1 MLTIH
6 KLTAGDGYRYYT
18 HEVATGDSLR
28 APDRELGDYY
38 TVEGMPPGQWVGA
51 GAAELGL
58 KGNVSEEQMEV
69 LFGHKFTPLETEEIT
84 DLLKNSTPEAFEEVR
99 SQAWDKVQNRAAE
112 RAFLIIEGT
121 REGKSQQQIVDD
133 IAHLYKTAPDRVTVS
148 RYLERYRAA
157 GHRIVKGEYLKNP
170 DMPRADRAE
179 FMANYRLLEHEATAA
194 QHASQRAIDAHFKK
208 NVAPSL
214 HAQREG
220 STEFTRAVDE
230 EVRRFRDT
238 KHTDPTAEEVQNIR
252 HRVGAVMYR
261 KQHGVEPTDKQLV
274 AFIARESK
282 PKSNSVAG
290 FDMVFTP
297 PKSVS
302 MAWGLGDES
311 LREGVQQAHEAAIS
325 DVVKFLEEQVIM
337 TRRGAGGV
345 RQIDIDGGLIATKFR
360 HYDSRS
366 GDPNLHDHLVISNR
380 VKGADGQW
388 SSIDGRTLY
397 AWNVAASEL
406 YNAKL
411 AEHLEQTLGLVCVPE
426 ATKSELSPVMEIA
439 GFDREM
445 VEQFSSRRSEIS
457 AELDRL
463 KAEYVE
469 AHGHAP
475 GRKAMLEL
483 AQQATLSTRPHK
495 SEAKSLQDLCE
506 EWAAKAEALSRTGE
520 VNIPTGEDLKKHL
533 EAASEQARAKRE
545 QAQSEFLI
553 RTPEEHA
560 QQILDRVTAQ
570 RAVFRRSHLE
580 AETARYLRG
589 AGLPVPVP
597 GTTQSTPE
605 STDEQSL
612 AGAIHHA
619 LEQKV
624 LNLSGEQNRPVA
636 AEFLRADGTNS
647 FVRRDAQLFTTQE
660 MVDAEL
666 RILDAATAPVIP
678 AATFDV
684 FEQKVA
690 ERREELAEKGF
701 SLPAGQEALA
711 REFALSER
719 LLVAGIG
726 AAGAGKTASV
736 SLAVETIQAAGG
748 RVIGMAPTA
757 AAAKVLG
764 DELGIG
770 ADTVAKVLAANTN
783 GAKAGPLSIRPGDV
797 LLIDEAGMVSTRDFD
812 ALVTIAAERGALVR
826 VMGDD
831 RQLSAVGAG
840 GALRLI
846 DREVGAVRLDELFRF
861 KNEEE
866 AAATLRLREP
876 AAVGKDEPFTWYRE
890 QGRVAG
896 GDGEAMTQQVFAAY
910 QRDVAEGKSSLMMG
924 SSNESVASLNAL
936 AQAHRISTS
945 GEPTGEGVI
954 LRPGS
959 APGAG
964 QATAFVGDTIV
975 TRRNDR
981 RLSVFAGRDFV
992 KNGDRW
998 SIEGVGEDGSLKVR
1012 HVEHGG
1018 TVTLPAEYVHEN
1030 VELGYALTVHRAQGA
1045 TVDTAHAL
1053 IDSRADRA
1061 GAYVGLS
1068 RGREQNNLY
1077 VRLNE
1082 GEKLDEVLETVA
1094 ARHDGE
1100 AQFSVHE
1107 SVDAIRAQ
1115 QMDTAAAVLE
1125 YNEHAELAQRAV
1137 IADLMTEGMNRV
1149 THFDLTGADAAE
1161 ARSLRAQMRQARYD
1175 GEATDELVA
1184 KMPTGARASADADV
1198 TAVIN
1203 SEGFGALAA
1212 QLGELHRAG
1221 LDVPDIVERAYRSR
1235 PLGTDA
1241 ETPVDAAAVL
1251 SWRVSQIVDERANA
1265 ERADRPLA
1273 GYSDAML
1280 DALIARAEAREV
1292 STEARLEKL
1301 VLDDPEWFRNPYA
1314 MAKTD
1319 WLLERRAATVKA
1331 LNACERE
1338 DGGTHRSGKYEAI
1351 SETLSEMDAE
1361 ITRRRWEVSGDQREF
1376 EQIIRGEVSRGGER
1390 FTLAACLREERRLRR
1405 ELGLTAQNDVPKAQ
1419 PSKVTSGGVS
1429 GHTLDRFWENQLKG
1443 GKLKAILRAR
1453 ASEIGK
1459 LTRSRGQELAQQVRE
1474 GKAPAWVQNLGPV
1487 PTRKR
1492 AFRKWVRVAGEI
1504 DAMRK
1509 KFNVPDSHPEPLPRE
1524 LVREAGQRVNNARLA
1539 AEGAPVSAV
1548 SKVRT
1553 RAAESVL
1560 GVWEQVKSVAKSA
1573 RLSKRAFEKSQSQG
1587 QSPAPEATAEP
1598 QKQQAPT
1605 TPQQNPTSE
1614 AVTDEAAQP
1623 EPRKE
1628 KPVSE
1633 TEKRLENER
1642 AARAEKIRQMMERTQ
1657 NLDDK
1662 LRNNAPTQ
1670 GQQARGNQQQRLER
1684 ERRVQQLHEQA
1695 RRGVRGPGLG

>member
-1 MLTIH
+1 MLTVH
-6 KLTAGDGYRYYT
+6 KLTAGEGHRYYT

-28 APDRELGDYY
+28 SSDRELGDYY
-38 TVEGMPPGQWVGA
+38 TIDGLPPGQWVGA

-84 DLLKNSTPEAFEEVR
+84 DLLQNSTPEAFEEVR
-99 SQAWDKVQNRAAE
+99 SQAWEKVQNRAAE

-121 REGKSQQQIVDD
+121 REGKSQQEICSDLE
-133 IAHLYKTAPDRVTVS
+133 HLYGRVPSQMTVS
-148 RYLERYRAA
+148 KYLARYRAA

-170 DMPRADRAE
+170 DAPRTDRAE
-179 FMANYRLLEHEATAA
+179 FMANYRLLEHEATQANHAA
-194 QHASQRAIDAHFKK
+194 QRAIDAHFKK
-208 NVAPSL
+208 NVAPNL
-214 HAQREG
+214 HAQRDG
-220 STEFTRAVDE
+220 STEFLRAVDE
-230 EVRRFRDT
+230 EIRRFRDT
-238 KHTDPTAEEVQNIR
+238 KHTDPSAEELKEIR
-252 HRVGAVMYR
+252 HRVGAVLYR
-261 KQHGVEPTDKQLV
+261 QQHGVDPTDKQLIS
-274 AFIARESK
+274 FIARESK
-282 PKSNSVAG
+282 QKSNSVAG

-302 MAWGLGDES
+302 LAWGLGDES
-311 LREGVQQAHEAAIS
+311 LREGVQKAHEAAIS
-325 DVVKFLEEQVIM
+325 GVVKFLEEQVIM

-360 HYDSRS
+360 HWDSRS

-380 VKGADGQW
+380 VKGSDGQW
-388 SSIDGRTLY
+388 SAIDGRTLY
-397 AWNVAASEL
+397 QWNVAASEL

-411 AEHLEQTLGLVCVPE
+411 AEHLEQTLGLVCVPD

-445 VEQFSSRRSEIS
+445 VERFSSRRSEIS

-463 KAEYVE
+463 KEQYVE
-469 AHGHAP
+469 THGHAP

-483 AQQATLSTRPHK
+483 AQQATLATRPHK
-495 SEAKSLQDLCE
+495 SEAKSLKDLCE
-506 EWAAKAEALSRTGE
+506 EWAAKAEAISRTGE

-545 QAQSEFLI
+545 QAQAEFLS

-570 RAVFRRSHLE
+570 RAVFRRSHVE

-589 AGLPVPVP
+589 AGFPVPVP
-597 GTTQSTPE
+597 GTTQTTPE

-612 AGAIHHA
+612 SGAIHHA

-636 AEFLRADGTNS
+636 DEFLRADGTSS
-647 FVRRDAQLFTTQE
+647 FVRRDATLFTTQE

-684 FEQKVA
+684 FEQKLQ
-690 ERREELAEKGF
+690 ERREKLAEKGF
-701 SLPAGQEALA
+701 SLPAGQETLA

-770 ADTVAKVLAANTN
+770 ADTVAKVLAANTD
-783 GAKAGPLSIRPGDV
+783 GAKASPLSIGPGDV

-812 ALVTIAAERGALVR
+812 ALVQIAAERGALVR
-826 VMGDD
+826 VLGDD

-876 AAVGKDEPFTWYRE
+876 VTVGKDEPFAWYRE

-896 GDGEAMTQQVFAAY
+896 GDGEAMTQKVFAAW
-910 QRDVAEGKSSLMMG
+910 QKDISDGKTSLMMG
-924 SSNESVASLNAL
+924 SSNESVAALNAL

-945 GEPTGEGVI
+945 GEQTGEGVI

-959 APGAG
+959 APGQG
-964 QATAFVGDTIV
+964 QATAFAGDVIV

-981 RLSVFAGRDFV
+981 RLSVFAGHDFV

-998 SIEGVGEDGSLKVR
+998 SVEGVGEDGSLQVR

-1018 TVTLPAEYVHEN
+1018 TVTLPAAYVREN
-1030 VELGYALTVHRAQGA
+1030 VELGFALTVHRAQGA

-1100 AQFSVHE
+1100 AQLSVHE

-1115 QMDTAAAVLE
+1115 QQSPAAAVAE
-1125 YNEHAELAQRAV
+1125 YQEHAELAQRAV
-1137 IADLMTEGMNRV
+1137 IADLMTQGMNRV
-1149 THFDLTGADAAE
+1149 THFD
-1161 ARSLRAQMRQARYD
+1161 
-1175 GEATDELVA
+1175 
-1184 KMPTGARASADADV
+1184 PTGARASADADV

-1221 LDVPDIVERAYRSR
+1221 LDVPDIVERAYRTR
-1235 PLGTDA
+1235 PLSTDA

-1280 DALIARAEAREV
+1280 DSLIARAEAREV

-1301 VLDDPEWFRNPYA
+1301 VLDDPEWFKNPFA
-1314 MAKTD
+1314 MAQTD

-1331 LNACERE
+1331 LTACERE
-1338 DGGTHRSGKYEAI
+1338 DGGTHRTGKYDEIA
-1351 SETLSEMDAE
+1351 ETLGQMDAE

-1405 ELGLTAQNDVPKAQ
+1405 ELGLTAQNDVPKPQ
-1419 PSKVTSGGVS
+1419 PSKVPSGGVS

-1443 GKLKAILRAR
+1443 GKLKQILKIRA
-1453 ASEIGK
+1453 AEIGK

-1474 GKAPAWVQNLGPV
+1474 GKAPAWTQALGPV

-1492 AFRKWVRVAGEI
+1492 AFRKWARVAGEI

-1524 LVREAGQRVNNARLA
+1524 LVREAGQRVTKARLA
-1539 AEGAPVSAV
+1539 AEGAPVSAG
-1548 SKVRT
+1548 SKTRT
-1553 RAAESVL
+1553 RAAEAVL

-1573 RLSKRAFEKSQSQG
+1573 RLSKRAVEKSQAQG

-1598 QKQQAPT
+1598 RQQQAPA
-1605 TPQQNPTSE
+1605 PQQSPT
-1614 AVTDEAAQP
+1614 VEAAQP
-1623 EPRKE
+1623 ETRKE
-1628 KPVSE
+1628 KPVSD
-1633 TEKRLENER
+1633 TEERLRQER
-1642 AARAEKIRQMMERTQ
+1642 AARAERARQMMERTRSLDERLRDQPAPQASQQQAQQ
-1657 NLDDK
+1657 NLQ
-1662 LRNNAPTQ
+1662 RQ
-1670 GQQARGNQQQRLER
+1670 RQQQAQAQQM
-1684 ERRVQQLHEQA
+1684 HEQA
-1695 RRGVRGPGLG
+1695 RRGVRGPGL

>member
-6 KLTAGDGYRYYT
+6 KLTSGDGFRYYT
-18 HEVATGDSLR
+18 AEVASNDVLR
-28 APDRELGDYY
+28 ASDRELGDYY
-38 TVEGMPPGQWVGA
+38 AVEGMPPGQWVGA

-84 DLLKNSTPEAFEEVR
+84 DLLQNSTPEAFEEVR
-99 SQAWDKVQNRAAE
+99 SQAWEKVQNRAAE

-121 REGKSQQQIVDD
+121 REGKSQQEICSDLE
-133 IAHLYKTAPDRVTVS
+133 HLYGRVPSQMTVS
-148 RYLERYRAA
+148 KYLARYRAA
-157 GHRIVKGEYLKNP
+157 GHRIVKGEYVKNP
-170 DMPRADRAE
+170 DVERPTRAE

-194 QHASQRAIDAHFKK
+194 QHASQRAIDEHFQQK
-208 NVAPSL
+208 VAPSL
-214 HAQREG
+214 HAQRDG
-220 STEFTRAVDE
+220 STEFLRAVDE

-238 KHTDPTAEEVQNIR
+238 KHTDPTAEEMKEIR
-252 HRVGAVMYR
+252 HRVGAVLYR
-261 KQHGVEPTDKQLV
+261 QQHSVEPSDKQLV

-302 MAWGLGDES
+302 LAWGLGDES
-311 LREGVQQAHEAAIS
+311 LREGVQKAHEEAIA

-360 HYDSRS
+360 HWDSRS

-380 VKGADGQW
+380 VKGADGRW
-388 SSIDGRTLY
+388 SAIDGRTLY
-397 AWNVAASEL
+397 QWNVAASEL

-411 AEHLEQTLGLVCVPE
+411 AEHLEQTLGLVCVPD

-445 VEQFSSRRSEIS
+445 VERFSSRRSEIS

-463 KAEYVE
+463 KEEYIE
-469 AHGHAP
+469 SHGHAP

-495 SEAKSLQDLCE
+495 SEAKSLKDLCE
-506 EWAAKAEALSRTGE
+506 EWAAKAEAISRTGE

-545 QAQSEFLI
+545 QAQAEFLI

-570 RAVFRRSHLE
+570 RAVFRRSHVE

-589 AGLPVPVP
+589 AGFPVPVP
-597 GTTQSTPE
+597 GTTQTTPE

-612 AGAIHHA
+612 SGAIRHA

-636 AEFLRADGTNS
+636 DEFLRADGTSS
-647 FVRRDAQLFTTQE
+647 FVRRDSQLFTTQE

-684 FEQKVA
+684 FEQKLQ
-690 ERREELAEKGF
+690 ERREKLAEKGF

-770 ADTVAKVLAANTN
+770 ADTVAKVLAANTD
-783 GAKAGPLSIRPGDV
+783 GAKANPLSIRPGDV

-812 ALVTIAAERGALVR
+812 ALVQIAAERGALVR
-826 VMGDD
+826 VLGDD

-876 AAVGKDEPFTWYRE
+876 VTVGKDEPFEWYRE
-890 QGRVAG
+890 QGRVVG
-896 GDGEAMTQQVFAAY
+896 GDGEAMTQKVFAAW
-910 QRDVAEGKSSLMMG
+910 QKDISDGKTSLMMG
-924 SSNESVASLNAL
+924 SSNESVAALNAL

-945 GEPTGEGVI
+945 GEQTGEGVI

-959 APGAG
+959 APGQG
-964 QATAFVGDTIV
+964 QATAFAGDVIV

-981 RLSVFAGRDFV
+981 RLSVFAGHDFV

-998 SIEGVGEDGSLKVR
+998 SVEGVGEDGSLQVR

-1018 TVTLPAEYVHEN
+1018 TVTLPAAYVREN

-1100 AQFSVHE
+1100 AQLSVHE

-1115 QMDTAAAVLE
+1115 QQSPAAAVAE
-1125 YNEHAELAQRAV
+1125 YQEHAELAQRAV
-1137 IADLMTEGMNRV
+1137 IADLMTQGMNRV
-1149 THFDLTGADAAE
+1149 THFDPTGADAAE

-1175 GEATDELVA
+1175 GADTSELEAQ
-1184 KMPTGARASADADV
+1184 MPTGARASADADV

-1235 PLGTDA
+1235 ALSTDA

-1301 VLDDPEWFRNPYA
+1301 VLDDPEWFKNPFA
-1314 MAKTD
+1314 MAQTD
-1319 WLLERRAATVKA
+1319 WLLERRTATVKA

-1338 DGGTHRSGKYEAI
+1338 DGGTHRSARYEEI
-1351 SETLSEMDAE
+1351 TQTLSEMDAE

-1419 PSKVTSGGVS
+1419 PSKVPSGGVS

-1443 GKLKAILRAR
+1443 GKLKQILKIRA
-1453 ASEIGK
+1453 AEIGK
-1459 LTRSRGQELAQQVRE
+1459 LTRARGQELAQQVRE
-1474 GKAPAWVQNLGPV
+1474 GKAPAWTQALGPV

-1492 AFRKWVRVAGEI
+1492 AFRKWARVAGEV

-1524 LVREAGQRVNNARLA
+1524 LVREAGQRVNNKRLA
-1539 AEGAPVSAV
+1539 AEGAPVSAG
-1548 SKVRT
+1548 SRVRT
-1553 RAAESVL
+1553 RAAEAVL

-1573 RLSKRAFEKSQSQG
+1573 RLSKRAGEQSQAQG
-1587 QSPAPEATAEP
+1587 QSPAP
-1598 QKQQAPT
+1598 QQSPT
-1605 TPQQNPTSE
+1605 G
-1614 AVTDEAAQP
+1614 EAAQP
-1623 EPRKE
+1623 ETRKE

-1633 TEKRLENER
+1633 TEERLRQER
-1642 AARAEKIRQMMERTQ
+1642 AARAERARQMMERTRS
-1657 NLDDK
+1657 LDER
-1662 LRNNAPTQ
+1662 LRDQPAP
-1670 GQQARGNQQQRLER
+1670 QANQQQQSA
-1684 ERRVQQLHEQA
+1684 QQNLQRQRQQQQAQQMHEQA
-1695 RRGVRGPGLG
+1695 RRGVRGPGL

>member
-58 KGNVSEEQMEV
+58 EGNVSEEQMEV

-84 DLLKNSTPEAFEEVR
+84 DLLQNSTPEAFEEVR

-121 REGKSQQQIVDD
+121 REGKTQQQIVDD
-133 IAHLYKTAPDRVTVS
+133 IAHLYETAPDRVTVS

-170 DMPRADRAE
+170 EAPRPDRAE
-179 FMANYRLLEHEATAA
+179 FMANYRLLEHEATQA

-230 EVRRFRDT
+230 EIRRFRDT
-238 KHTDPTAEEVQNIR
+238 KHTDPTAEEVQSIR

-261 KQHGVEPTDKQLV
+261 AQHGVEPTDKQLV

-290 FDMVFTP
+290 YDMVFTP

-302 MAWGLGDES
+302 MAWGLSDES
-311 LREGVQQAHEAAIS
+311 LREGVQKSHEAAIA

-388 SSIDGRTLY
+388 SSIDGRTLFQ
-397 AWNVAASEL
+397 WNVAASEL

-411 AEHLEQTLGLVCVPE
+411 AEYLEANLGLVCVPD

-439 GFDREM
+439 GINREM

-483 AQQATLSTRPHK
+483 AQQATLATRPHK

-545 QAQSEFLI
+545 QAQSEFLS

-570 RAVFRRSHLE
+570 RAVFRRSHVE
-580 AETARYLRG
+580 AETVRYLRG
-589 AGLPVPVP
+589 AGFPVPVP
-597 GTTQSTPE
+597 GTTQTTPE

-636 AEFLRADGTNS
+636 DEFLRADGTNS

-678 AATFDV
+678 AATFDI

-690 ERREELAEKGF
+690 ERREQLAEKGF

-812 ALVTIAAERGALVR
+812 ALVQIAAERGALVR

-876 AAVGKDEPFTWYRE
+876 AAVGKDEPFAWYRE

-910 QRDVAEGKSSLMMG
+910 QRDIAEGKSSLMMG

-964 QATAFVGDTIV
+964 QATAYVGDTIV

-981 RLSVFAGRDFV
+981 RLPVFVGRDFV

-998 SIEGVGEDGSLKVR
+998 NIEAVNEDGSLQVR

-1018 TVTLPAEYVHEN
+1018 TVTLPAEYVRQN

-1061 GAYVGLS
+1061 AAYVGLS

-1115 QMDTAAAVLE
+1115 QMDAAAAVLE
-1125 YNEHAELAQRAV
+1125 YNEHSELAQRAV

-1161 ARSLRAQMRQARYD
+1161 ARSLQAQMRQARYD
-1175 GEATDELVA
+1175 GLPTDELVA

-1301 VLDDPEWFRNPYA
+1301 VLDDPEWFKNPFA
-1314 MAKTD
+1314 MAQTD

-1405 ELGLTAQNDVPKAQ
+1405 ELGLTAQNNVQKPQ

-1443 GKLKAILRAR
+1443 GKLKAILKAR
-1453 ASEIGK
+1453 AAEIGK
-1459 LTRSRGQELAQQVRE
+1459 LTRSRGQELAHQVRE

-1492 AFRKWVRVAGEI
+1492 AFRKWARVAGEI

-1509 KFNVPDSHPEPLPRE
+1509 KYQVPDSHPEPLPRE

-1560 GVWEQVKSVAKSA
+1560 GVWEQMKRVAKSA
-1573 RLSKRAFEKSQSQG
+1573 RLSKRASEQSQAQG
-1587 QSPAPEATAEP
+1587 QSPKPEATAEP
-1598 QKQQAPT
+1598 QKPQAPT
-1605 TPQQNPTSE
+1605 PQQSS
-1614 AVTDEAAQP
+1614 AP

-1628 KPVSE
+1628 KAVSE
-1633 TEKRLENER
+1633 TEERLRQER
-1642 AARAEKIRQMMERTQ
+1642 AARAERARQMMERTRSLDERLRNQPAPQASQQQSAQQ
-1657 NLDDK
+1657 NLQ
-1662 LRNNAPTQ
+1662 RQ
-1670 GQQARGNQQQRLER
+1670 RQQQAQQM
-1684 ERRVQQLHEQA
+1684 HEQA

>member
-6 KLTAGDGYRYYT
+6 KLTSGDGFRYYT
-18 HEVATGDSLR
+18 AEVASNDVLR
-28 APDRELGDYY
+28 SADRELGDYY
-38 TVEGMPPGQWVGA
+38 AVEGMPPGQWVGA

-69 LFGHKFTPLETEEIT
+69 LFGHKFTPLETGEIT

-121 REGKSQQQIVDD
+121 REGKTQQQIVDD
-133 IAHLYKTAPDRVTVS
+133 LAHLYENPPTQATVS
-148 RYLERYRAA
+148 NYLERYRAA
-157 GHRIVKGEYLKNP
+157 GYTVTKGEYLKNP
-170 DMPRADRAE
+170 DAPRPDRAE
-179 FMANYRLLEHEATAA
+179 FMANYRLLEHEATQA
-194 QHASQRAIDAHFKK
+194 QHASQRAIDAHFKQ

-214 HAQREG
+214 HAQRDG

-230 EVRRFRDT
+230 EIRRFRDT
-238 KHTDPTAEEVQNIR
+238 KHTDPTTEEVQNIR
-252 HRVGAVMYR
+252 QRVGAVMYR
-261 KQHGVEPTDKQLV
+261 AQHGVEPTDKQLV

-290 FDMVFTP
+290 YDMVFTP

-337 TRRGAGGV
+337 TRRGAGGA

-380 VKGADGQW
+380 VKGSDGQW

-411 AEHLEQTLGLVCVPE
+411 AEHLESELGLVCVPD
-426 ATKSELSPVMEIA
+426 AAKSELSPVMEIA
-439 GFDREM
+439 GINREM
-445 VEQFSSRRSEIS
+445 VERFSSRRSEIS

-463 KAEYVE
+463 KEEYIE
-469 AHGHAP
+469 SHGHAP

-483 AQQATLSTRPHK
+483 AQQATLATRPHK
-495 SEAKSLQDLCE
+495 SEAKSLKDLCE
-506 EWAAKAEALSRTGE
+506 EWAAKAETISRTGE

-545 QAQSEFLI
+545 QAQAEFLI

-560 QQILDRVTAQ
+560 QQILERVTAQ
-570 RAVFRRSHLE
+570 RAVFRRSHVE
-580 AETARYLRG
+580 AETTRYLRG
-589 AGLPVPVP
+589 AGVPVPVP
-597 GTTQSTPE
+597 GTEQPTVE

-624 LNLSGEQNRPVA
+624 LHLSGESTRPVA
-636 AEFLRADGTNS
+636 DEFLRADGTNS

-684 FEQKVA
+684 FEQKLQ
-690 ERREELAEKGF
+690 ERREQLAEKGF

-783 GAKAGPLSIRPGDV
+783 GAKSGPLSIRPGDV

-812 ALVTIAAERGALVR
+812 ALVQIAAERGALVR
-826 VMGDD
+826 VLGDD

-876 AAVGKDEPFTWYRE
+876 VTVGKDEPFAWYRE
-890 QGRVAG
+890 QGRVVG
-896 GDGEAMTQQVFAAY
+896 GDGEAMTQKVFAAW
-910 QRDVAEGKSSLMMG
+910 QKDISDGKTSLMMG
-924 SSNESVASLNAL
+924 SSNESVAALNAL

-945 GEPTGEGVI
+945 GEQTGEGVI

-959 APGAG
+959 APGQG
-964 QATAFVGDTIV
+964 QATAFAGDVIV

-981 RLSVFAGRDFV
+981 RLSVFAGHDFV

-998 SIEGVGEDGSLKVR
+998 SVEGVGEDGSLQVR

-1018 TVTLPAEYVHEN
+1018 TVTLPAAYVREN

-1100 AQFSVHE
+1100 AQLSVHE
-1107 SVDAIRAQ
+1107 SVDVIRAQ
-1115 QMDTAAAVLE
+1115 QMNTAAAVAE
-1125 YNEHAELAQRAV
+1125 YQEHAELAQRAV
-1137 IADLMTEGMNRV
+1137 IADLMTQGMNRV
-1149 THFDLTGADAAE
+1149 THFDPTGADATE

-1175 GEATDELVA
+1175 GVDTSELEA
-1184 KMPTGARASADADV
+1184 KMPTGAKASADADV

-1221 LDVPDIVERAYRSR
+1221 LDVPDIVERAYRTR
-1235 PLGTDA
+1235 PLSTDA

-1251 SWRVSQIVDERANA
+1251 SWRISQIVDERANA

-1301 VLDDPEWFRNPYA
+1301 VLDDPEWFRNPFA
-1314 MAKTD
+1314 MAQTD

-1331 LNACERE
+1331 LTACERE
-1338 DGGTHRSGKYEAI
+1338 DGGTHRSAKYDEIA
-1351 SETLSEMDAE
+1351 ETLGQMDAE

-1405 ELGLTAQNDVPKAQ
+1405 ELGLTAQNDVPKPQ
-1419 PSKVTSGGVS
+1419 PSKVPSGGVS

-1443 GKLKAILRAR
+1443 GKLKQVLKIRA
-1453 ASEIGK
+1453 AEIGK

-1474 GKAPAWVQNLGPV
+1474 GKAPAWTQALGPV

-1492 AFRKWVRVAGEI
+1492 AFRKWARVAGEI

-1539 AEGAPVSAV
+1539 AEKLPVSAG

-1553 RAAESVL
+1553 RAAEAVL
-1560 GVWEQVKSVAKSA
+1560 GVWEQMKSVAKAA
-1573 RLSKRAFEKSQSQG
+1573 RLSKRAGEQSPAQG
-1587 QSPAPEATAEP
+1587 QSPAPEAGAEP

-1605 TPQQNPTSE
+1605 PQQSPT
-1614 AVTDEAAQP
+1614 P
-1623 EPRKE
+1623 ERRKE

-1633 TEKRLENER
+1633 TEERLRQER
-1642 AARAEKIRQMMERTQ
+1642 AARAERARQMMERTRSLDERLRDQPAPQASQQQSAQQ
-1657 NLDDK
+1657 NLQ
-1662 LRNNAPTQ
+1662 RQ
-1670 GQQARGNQQQRLER
+1670 RQQQQAQQM
-1684 ERRVQQLHEQA
+1684 HEQA
-1695 RRGVRGPGLG
+1695 RRGVRGPGL

>member
-1 MLTIH
+1 MLTVH
-6 KLTAGDGYRYYT
+6 KLTAGEGHRYYT

-28 APDRELGDYY
+28 SSDRELGDYY
-38 TVEGMPPGQWVGA
+38 TIDGLPPGQWVGA

-84 DLLKNSTPEAFEEVR
+84 YLLQNSTPEAFEEVR

-121 REGKSQQQIVDD
+121 REGKTQQQIVDD
-133 IAHLYKTAPDRVTVS
+133 IAHLYETAPDRVTVS
-148 RYLERYRAA
+148 RYLERYRAV
-157 GHRIVKGEYLKNP
+157 GHRIVKGEYVKNP
-170 DMPRADRAE
+170 DMPRTDRAE
-179 FMANYRLLEHEATAA
+179 FMANYRLLEHEATQANHAA
-194 QHASQRAIDAHFKK
+194 QRAIDAHFKK
-208 NVAPSL
+208 NVAPNL
-214 HAQREG
+214 HAQRDG
-220 STEFTRAVDE
+220 STEFLRAVDE

-238 KHTDPTAEEVQNIR
+238 KHTDPTAEELKEIR
-252 HRVGAVMYR
+252 HRVGAVRYR
-261 KQHGVEPTDKQLV
+261 EQHGVEPTDKQLV

-282 PKSNSVAG
+282 PQSNSVAG

-302 MAWGLGDES
+302 LAWGLGDKT
-311 LREGVQQAHEAAIS
+311 LREGVQKAHEAAIA
-325 DVVKFLEEQVIM
+325 DVVKFLEDQVVM
-337 TRRGAGGV
+337 TRRGRNGV
-345 RQIDIDGGLIATKFR
+345 RQIDIEGGLIATKFR
-360 HYDSRS
+360 HWDSRS

-380 VKGADGQW
+380 VKGSDGQW
-388 SSIDGRTLY
+388 SAIDGRTLY

-411 AEHLEQTLGLVCVPE
+411 AEYLEQNLGLVCVPD

-445 VEQFSSRRSEIS
+445 MERFSSRRSEIS

-463 KAEYVE
+463 KEEYIE
-469 AHGHAP
+469 SHGHAP

-483 AQQATLSTRPHK
+483 AQQATLATRPHK
-495 SEAKSLQDLCE
+495 SEAKSLKDLCE
-506 EWAAKAEALSRTGE
+506 EWAAKAEAISRTGE

-545 QAQSEFLI
+545 QAQSEFLS

-570 RAVFRRSHLE
+570 RAVFRRSHVE
-580 AETARYLRG
+580 AETTRYLRG
-589 AGLPVPVP
+589 AGVPVPVP
-597 GTTQSTPE
+597 GTTQTTPE

-624 LNLSGEQNRPVA
+624 LNLSGEQNRPA
-636 AEFLRADGTNS
+636 ADEFLRADGTNS
-647 FVRRDAQLFTTQE
+647 FVRRDSQLFTTQE

-684 FEQKVA
+684 FEQKLQ
-690 ERREELAEKGF
+690 ERREKLAEKGF

-783 GAKAGPLSIRPGDV
+783 GAKAGPLSIGTGDV

-812 ALVTIAAERGALVR
+812 ALVQIASERGALVR
-826 VMGDD
+826 VLGDD

-861 KNEEE
+861 KDEEE

-876 AAVGKDEPFTWYRE
+876 AAVGKDEPFEWYRE
-890 QGRVAG
+890 NGRVAG
-896 GDGEAMTQQVFAAY
+896 GDSEAMTQQVFAAW
-910 QRDVAEGKSSLMMG
+910 QKDISDGKTSLMMG
-924 SSNESVASLNAL
+924 SSNEAVASLNAL

-945 GEPTGEGVI
+945 GEPTGEGVL

-959 APGAG
+959 APGQG
-964 QATAFVGDTIV
+964 QATAFAGDVIV

-981 RLSVFAGRDFV
+981 RLSVFAGHDFV

-998 SIEGVGEDGSLKVR
+998 SVEGVGEDGSLKVR

-1018 TVTLPAEYVHEN
+1018 TVTLPAAYVREN
-1030 VELGYALTVHRAQGA
+1030 VELGFALTVHRAQGA

-1053 IDSRADRA
+1053 IDSHADRA

-1068 RGREQNNLY
+1068 RGREENRLY

-1100 AQFSVHE
+1100 AQLSVHE

-1115 QMDTAAAVLE
+1115 QQSPAAAVAE
-1125 YNEHAELAQRAV
+1125 YEEHAELAQRAV
-1137 IADLMTEGMNRV
+1137 IADLMTQGMNRV
-1149 THFDLTGADAAE
+1149 THFD
-1161 ARSLRAQMRQARYD
+1161 
-1175 GEATDELVA
+1175 
-1184 KMPTGARASADADV
+1184 PTGARASADADV

-1235 PLGTDA
+1235 ALSTDA

-1273 GYSDAML
+1273 GYSDQLL
-1280 DALIARAEAREV
+1280 DAMIARAEAREV

-1301 VLDDPEWFRNPYA
+1301 VLDDPEWFKNPFA
-1314 MAKTD
+1314 MAQTD

-1331 LNACERE
+1331 LNTCERE
-1338 DGGTHRSGKYEAI
+1338 DGGTHRTAKYDEIA
-1351 SETLSEMDAE
+1351 ETLGQMDAE

-1376 EQIIRGEVSRGGER
+1376 EQIIRGEISRGGER

-1405 ELGLTAQNDVPKAQ
+1405 ELGLTAQNDVPKPQ

-1429 GHTLDRFWENQLKG
+1429 GHTLDRFWESQLTG
-1443 GKLKAILRAR
+1443 GKLKQILKIRA
-1453 ASEIGK
+1453 AEIGK

-1492 AFRKWVRVAGEI
+1492 AARRWARVAGEV

-1524 LVREAGQRVNNARLA
+1524 LVREAGQRVTKARLA

-1553 RAAESVL
+1553 RAAEAVL
-1560 GVWEQVKSVAKSA
+1560 GVWEQVKSVAKAA
-1573 RLSKRAFEKSQSQG
+1573 RLSKRAAEQSPAQG

-1598 QKQQAPT
+1598 QKQQAPA
-1605 TPQQNPTSE
+1605 PQQSPTS
-1614 AVTDEAAQP
+1614 EAAQP
-1623 EPRKE
+1623 ETRKE

-1633 TEKRLENER
+1633 TEERLRQER
-1642 AARAEKIRQMMERTQ
+1642 AARAERARQMMERTHS
-1657 NLDDK
+1657 LDER
-1662 LRNNAPTQ
+1662 LRNQPAP
-1670 GQQARGNQQQRLER
+1670 QANQQQ
-1684 ERRVQQLHEQA
+1684 QQSAQQNLQRQRQQQAQQMHEQA
-1695 RRGVRGPGLG
+1695 RRGVRGPGL

>member
-1 MLTIH
+1 MLTVH
-6 KLTAGDGYRYYT
+6 KLTAGEGHRYYT

-28 APDRELGDYY
+28 SSDRELGDYY
-38 TVEGMPPGQWVGA
+38 TIDGLPPGQWVGA

-84 DLLKNSTPEAFEEVR
+84 DLLQNSTPEAFEEVR
-99 SQAWDKVQNRAAE
+99 SEAWNKVHQRAAE
-112 RAFLIIEGT
+112 RAFIIIEGT
-121 REGKSQQQIVDD
+121 REGKSQQEICSDLE
-133 IAHLYKTAPDRVTVS
+133 HLYGRVPSQMTVS
-148 RYLERYRAA
+148 KYLARYRAA

-170 DMPRADRAE
+170 DAPRTDRAE
-179 FMANYRLLEHEATAA
+179 FMASYRLLEHEATAA

-230 EVRRFRDT
+230 EIRRFRDT
-238 KHTDPTAEEVQNIR
+238 QHTDPTAEEVQSIR

-261 KQHGVEPTDKQLV
+261 AQHGVEPTDKQLV

-282 PKSNSVAG
+282 PQSNSVAG

-302 MAWGLGDES
+302 LAWGLGDKT
-311 LREGVQQAHEAAIS
+311 LREGVQKAHEAAIG
-325 DVVKFLEEQVIM
+325 DVVKFLEDQVVM
-337 TRRGAGGV
+337 TRRGRNGV
-345 RQIDIDGGLIATKFR
+345 RQIDIEGGLIATKFR
-360 HYDSRS
+360 HWDSRS

-380 VKGADGQW
+380 VKGADGRW
-388 SSIDGRTLY
+388 SAIDGRTLY

-411 AEHLEQTLGLVCVPE
+411 AEHLESELGLVCVPD
-426 ATKSELSPVMEIA
+426 AAKSELSPVMEIA

-445 VEQFSSRRSEIS
+445 VERFSSRRSEIS
-457 AELDRL
+457 TELDRL
-463 KAEYVE
+463 KEEYIE
-469 AHGHAP
+469 SHGHAP

-483 AQQATLSTRPHK
+483 AQQATLATRPHK
-495 SEAKSLQDLCE
+495 SEAKSLKDLCE
-506 EWAAKAEALSRTGE
+506 EWAAKAETLSRTGE
-520 VNIPTGEDLKKHL
+520 VNIPTGEGLKKHL

-545 QAQSEFLI
+545 QAQVEFLS

-570 RAVFRRSHLE
+570 RAVFRRSHVE
-580 AETARYLRG
+580 AETIRYLRG
-589 AGLPVPVP
+589 AGVPVPVP
-597 GTTQSTPE
+597 GATQTTPE
-605 STDEQSL
+605 STDEQTL

-624 LNLSGEQNRPVA
+624 LHLSGEQNRPVA
-636 AEFLRADGTNS
+636 DEFLRADGTNS

-678 AATFDV
+678 AAGFDV
-684 FEQKVA
+684 FEQKLQ
-690 ERREELAEKGF
+690 ERREKLAEKGF

-910 QRDVAEGKSSLMMG
+910 QRDIADGKSSLMMG
-924 SSNESVASLNAL
+924 SSNEAVASLNAL
-936 AQAHRISTS
+936 AQAHRISIS
-945 GEPTGEGVI
+945 GEPTGEGVL
-954 LRPGS
+954 LRSGS

-964 QATAFVGDTIV
+964 QATAYVGDTIV

-981 RLSVFAGRDFV
+981 RLPVFAGRDFV

-998 SIEGVGEDGSLKVR
+998 SVEGVGEDGSLKVR

-1018 TVTLPAEYVHEN
+1018 TVTLPAEYVREN

-1045 TVDTAHAL
+1045 TVDTSHAL

-1100 AQFSVHE
+1100 AQLSVHE

-1115 QMDTAAAVLE
+1115 QQSPAAAVAE
-1125 YNEHAELAQRAV
+1125 YQEHAELAQQAV
-1137 IADLMTEGMNRV
+1137 IADLMTQGMNRV
-1149 THFDLTGADAAE
+1149 THFDPTGADAAE

-1175 GEATDELVA
+1175 GADTSELEAQ
-1184 KMPTGARASADADV
+1184 MPTGARASADADV

-1221 LDVPDIVERAYRSR
+1221 LDVPDIVERAYRTR
-1235 PLGTDA
+1235 PLSTDA

-1273 GYSDAML
+1273 GYSDATL

-1301 VLDDPEWFRNPYA
+1301 VLDDPEWFKNPFA
-1314 MAKTD
+1314 MAQTD

-1331 LNACERE
+1331 LNTCERE
-1338 DGGTHRSGKYEAI
+1338 DGGTHRTAKYDEIA
-1351 SETLSEMDAE
+1351 ETLGQMDAE

-1376 EQIIRGEVSRGGER
+1376 EQIIRGEISRGGER

-1405 ELGLTAQNDVPKAQ
+1405 ELGLTAQNDVPKPQ
-1419 PSKVTSGGVS
+1419 PSKVPSGGVS
-1429 GHTLDRFWENQLKG
+1429 GHTLDRFWENQLTG
-1443 GKLKAILRAR
+1443 GKLKQILKIRA
-1453 ASEIGK
+1453 AEIGK
-1459 LTRSRGQELAQQVRE
+1459 LTRSRGQELARQVRE

-1487 PTRKR
+1487 PTRRR
-1492 AFRKWVRVAGEI
+1492 AFRQWARVAGEI
-1504 DAMRK
+1504 DAMRTK
-1509 KFNVPDSHPEPLPRE
+1509 YGVPDSHPEPLPRE

-1539 AEGAPVSAV
+1539 AEGAPVSAG

-1560 GVWEQVKSVAKSA
+1560 GVWEQVKRVAKAA
-1573 RLSKRAFEKSQSQG
+1573 RLAERAQQQAQG
-1587 QSPAPEATAEP
+1587 QSPKPEAGAEP
-1598 QKQQAPT
+1598 RQQQAPT
-1605 TPQQNPTSE
+1605 PQQSST
-1614 AVTDEAAQP
+1614 T

-1633 TEKRLENER
+1633 TEERLRQER
-1642 AARAEKIRQMMERTQ
+1642 AARAERARQMMERTRS
-1657 NLDDK
+1657 LDER
-1662 LRNNAPTQ
+1662 LRDQPAPQ
-1670 GQQARGNQQQRLER
+1670 VNQQQSA
-1684 ERRVQQLHEQA
+1684 QQNLQRQRQQQAQQMHEQA
-1695 RRGVRGPGLG
+1695 RRGVRGPGL

>member
-1 MLTIH
+1 MLTVH
-6 KLTAGDGYRYYT
+6 KLTAGEGHRYYT

-28 APDRELGDYY
+28 SSDRELGDYY
-38 TVEGMPPGQWVGA
+38 TIDGLPPGQWVGA

-84 DLLKNSTPEAFEEVR
+84 DLLQNSTPEAFEEVR
-99 SQAWDKVQNRAAE
+99 SQAWEKVQNRAAE

-121 REGKSQQQIVDD
+121 REGKSQQEICSDLE
-133 IAHLYKTAPDRVTVS
+133 HLYGRVPS
-148 RYLERYRAA
+148 QMMISKYLARYRAA
-157 GHRIVKGEYLKNP
+157 GHRIVKGEYVKNP
-170 DMPRADRAE
+170 DVERPTRAE
-179 FMANYRLLEHEATAA
+179 FMENYRLLEHEATAA
-194 QHASQRAIDAHFKK
+194 QHASQRAIDEHFQQK
-208 NVAPSL
+208 VAPSL
-214 HAQREG
+214 HAQRDG
-220 STEFTRAVDE
+220 STEFLRAVDE

-238 KHTDPTAEEVQNIR
+238 KHTDPTAEEMKEIR
-252 HRVGAVMYR
+252 HRVGAVLYR
-261 KQHGVEPTDKQLV
+261 QQHGVEPSDKQLV

-302 MAWGLGDES
+302 LAWGLGDES
-311 LREGVQQAHEAAIS
+311 LREGVQKAHEAAIS
-325 DVVKFLEEQVIM
+325 DVVKFLEKQVIM

-360 HYDSRS
+360 HWDSRS

-380 VKGADGQW
+380 VKGSDGQW
-388 SSIDGRTLY
+388 SAIDGRTLY
-397 AWNVAASEL
+397 QWNVAASEL

-411 AEHLEQTLGLVCVPE
+411 AEHLEQTLGLVCVPD

-445 VEQFSSRRSEIS
+445 VERFSSRRSEIS

-463 KAEYVE
+463 KEQYVE
-469 AHGHAP
+469 THGHAP

-483 AQQATLSTRPHK
+483 AQQATLATRPHK
-495 SEAKSLQDLCE
+495 SEAKSLKNLCE
-506 EWAAKAEALSRTGE
+506 EWAAKAETISRTGE

-533 EAASEQARAKRE
+533 EAASEQARTTRE
-545 QAQSEFLI
+545 QAQAEFLS

-570 RAVFRRSHLE
+570 RAVFRRSHVE
-580 AETARYLRG
+580 AETTRYLRG

-597 GTTQSTPE
+597 GTTQTTPE

-636 AEFLRADGTNS
+636 DEFLRADGTSS

-684 FEQKVA
+684 FEQKLQ
-690 ERREELAEKGF
+690 ERREQLAEKGF

-770 ADTVAKVLAANTN
+770 ADTVAKVLAANTD
-783 GAKAGPLSIRPGDV
+783 GAKASPLSIGPGDV

-812 ALVTIAAERGALVR
+812 ALVQIAAERGALVR
-826 VMGDD
+826 VLGDD

-876 AAVGKDEPFTWYRE
+876 AAVGKDEPFEWYRE

-896 GDGEAMTQQVFAAY
+896 GDGEAMTQQLFAAY
-910 QRDVAEGKSSLMMG
+910 QRDIAEGKTSLMMG
-924 SSNESVASLNAL
+924 SSNEAVASLNAL

-959 APGAG
+959 APGQG
-964 QATAFVGDTIV
+964 QATAFAGDVIV

-981 RLSVFAGRDFV
+981 RLSVFAGHDFV

-998 SIEGVGEDGSLKVR
+998 SVEGVGEDGSLQVR

-1018 TVTLPAEYVHEN
+1018 TVTLPAEYVSQN

-1068 RGREQNNLY
+1068 RGREENRLY

-1100 AQFSVHE
+1100 AQLSVHE

-1115 QMDTAAAVLE
+1115 QQSPAAAVAE
-1125 YNEHAELAQRAV
+1125 YEEHAELAQRAV
-1137 IADLMTEGMNRV
+1137 IADLMTQGMNRV
-1149 THFDLTGADAAE
+1149 THFDPTGADAAE

-1175 GEATDELVA
+1175 GADTSELEA

-1221 LDVPDIVERAYRSR
+1221 LDVPDIVERAYRTR
-1235 PLGTDA
+1235 PLSTDA

-1273 GYSDAML
+1273 GYSDATL

-1301 VLDDPEWFRNPYA
+1301 VLDDPEWFKNPFA
-1314 MAKTD
+1314 MAQTD

-1331 LNACERE
+1331 LTACERE
-1338 DGGTHRSGKYEAI
+1338 DGGTHRSAKYDEIA
-1351 SETLSEMDAE
+1351 ETLGQMDAE

-1429 GHTLDRFWENQLKG
+1429 GHTLDRFWENQLKS
-1443 GKLKAILRAR
+1443 GKLKQILRIR
-1453 ASEIGK
+1453 AAEIGK

-1492 AFRKWVRVAGEI
+1492 AFRKWARAVGEI
-1504 DAMRK
+1504 DAMRTK
-1509 KFNVPDSHPEPLPRE
+1509 YGVPDSHPEPLPRE

-1539 AEGAPVSAV
+1539 AEGAPVSAG

-1553 RAAESVL
+1553 RAAEAVL
-1560 GVWEQVKSVAKSA
+1560 GVWEQMKSVAKAA
-1573 RLSKRAFEKSQSQG
+1573 RLSKCAGEQSQAQG
-1587 QSPAPEATAEP
+1587 QSPKPEATAEP
-1598 QKQQAPT
+1598 QKQQAPA
-1605 TPQQNPTSE
+1605 PQQSPN
-1614 AVTDEAAQP
+1614 AAAAQP
-1623 EPRKE
+1623 ETRKE

-1633 TEKRLENER
+1633 TEERLRQER
-1642 AARAEKIRQMMERTQ
+1642 AARAERARQMMERTRS
-1657 NLDDK
+1657 LDER
-1662 LRNNAPTQ
+1662 LRNQPAP
-1670 GQQARGNQQQRLER
+1670 QANQQQQSA
-1684 ERRVQQLHEQA
+1684 QQNLQRQRQQQAQQMHEQA
-1695 RRGVRGPGLG
+1695 RRGVRGPGL

>member
-6 KLTAGDGYRYYT
+6 KLTAGDGFRYYT
-18 HEVATGDSLR
+18 HEVASNDALR
-28 APDRELGDYY
+28 SADRELGDYY

-58 KGNVSEEQMEV
+58 EGNVSEEQMEV

-84 DLLKNSTPEAFEEVR
+84 DLLQNSTPEAFEEVR

-133 IAHLYKTAPDRVTVS
+133 IAHLYKKAPDRVTVS

-157 GHRIVKGEYLKNP
+157 GYTVTKGEYLQNP
-170 DMPRADRAE
+170 DAPRPDRAD
-179 FMANYRLLEHEATAA
+179 FIANYRMLEHEATAA

-230 EVRRFRDT
+230 EIRRFRDT
-238 KHTDPTAEEVQNIR
+238 QHTDPSTEEVQGIR

-261 KQHGVEPTDKQLV
+261 SQHGVEPTDKQLV

-282 PKSNSVAG
+282 PQSNSVAG
-290 FDMVFTP
+290 YDMVFTP
-297 PKSVS
+297 PKSIS

-311 LREGVQQAHEAAIS
+311 LREGVQKSHEAAIS
-325 DVVKFLEEQVIM
+325 DVVKFLEEQVVM
-337 TRRGAGGV
+337 TRRGAGGA

-360 HYDSRS
+360 HFDSRS

-388 SSIDGRTLY
+388 SSIDGRTLFQ
-397 AWNVAASEL
+397 WNVAASEL

-411 AEHLEQTLGLVCVPE
+411 AEHLEANLGVVCVPD

-439 GFDREM
+439 GINREM

-483 AQQATLSTRPHK
+483 AQQATLATRPHK
-495 SEAKSLQDLCE
+495 SEAKSLKDLCE
-506 EWAAKAEALSRTGE
+506 EWAAKAEAISRTGK
-520 VNIPTGEDLKKHL
+520 VNIPTGEDLKQHL

-545 QAQSEFLI
+545 QAQAEFLS
-553 RTPEEHA
+553 RTPQEHA

-580 AETARYLRG
+580 AETVRYLRG

-597 GTTQSTPE
+597 GTTQTTPE
-605 STDEQSL
+605 STDELSL

-624 LNLSGEQNRPVA
+624 LNLSGESTRPVA
-636 AEFLRADGTNS
+636 DEFLRADGTNS

-678 AATFDV
+678 AATFDI

-690 ERREELAEKGF
+690 ARREELAEKGF

-783 GAKAGPLSIRPGDV
+783 GAKAGPLSIGTGDV
-797 LLIDEAGMVSTRDFD
+797 LLMDEAGMVSTRDFD
-812 ALVTIAAERGALVR
+812 ALVQIAAERGALVR

-861 KNEEE
+861 KDEEE
-866 AAATLRLREP
+866 AVATLRLREP

-896 GDGEAMTQQVFAAY
+896 GDGEAMTQRVFAAY
-910 QRDVAEGKSSLMMG
+910 QRDISDGKSSLMMG

-936 AQAHRISTS
+936 AQAHRISTA
-945 GEPTGEGVI
+945 GEPTGEGVL
-954 LRPGS
+954 LRSGS

-964 QATAFVGDTIV
+964 QATAYAGDTIV

-981 RLSVFAGRDFV
+981 RLPVFAGRDFV

-998 SIEGVGEDGSLKVR
+998 NVEAVNEDGSLQVR

-1018 TVTLPAEYVHEN
+1018 TVTLPAEYGSQN

-1053 IDSRADRA
+1053 IDSRTDRA

-1077 VRLNE
+1077 VSLNE

-1100 AQFSVHE
+1100 AQLSVHE

-1115 QMDTAAAVLE
+1115 QMDTAVALAE
-1125 YNEHAELAQRAV
+1125 YAEHAELAQRAV
-1137 IADLMTEGMNRV
+1137 VAGLVTEGMSRAA
-1149 THFDLTGADAAE
+1149 HGDLA
-1161 ARSLRAQMRQARYD
+1161 
-1175 GEATDELVA
+1175 VV
-1184 KMPTGARASADADV
+1184 DADIA
-1198 TAVIN
+1198 AVLE
-1203 SEGFGALAA
+1203 SEGFGALAQ
-1212 QLGELHRAG
+1212 QLGQMHRDG
-1221 LDVPDIVERAYRSR
+1221 VDVPALIERAYARRALS
-1235 PLGTDA
+1235 GDSD
-1241 ETPVDAAAVL
+1241 TPMDAAAVL
-1251 SWRVSQIVDERANA
+1251 GWRVEQLSTQTVQAA
-1265 ERADRPLA
+1265 ATRPLA
-1273 GYSDAML
+1273 SVSDEHLA
-1280 DALIARAEAREV
+1280 ALITRAEAHERN
-1292 STEARLEKL
+1292 TQPAQQP
-1301 VLDDPEWFRNPYA
+1301 VLDDPDWYTNPYA
-1314 MAKTD
+1314 LVKTED
-1319 WLLERRAATVKA
+1319 LLVLRERTEHALKAQGTAATGVPVQM
-1331 LNACERE
+1331 R
-1338 DGGTHRSGKYEAI
+1338 
-1351 SETLSEMDAE
+1351 ETLGDMDAE
-1361 ITRRRWEVSGDQREF
+1361 ITRRRWSISGDQREL
-1376 EQIIRGEVSRGGER
+1376 EQIIRGEIPRTSGR
-1390 FTLAACLREERRLRR
+1390 FTVHQVLREEQKVRQL
-1405 ELGLTAQNDVPKAQ
+1405 LSATGSSVD
-1419 PSKVTSGGVS
+1419 PSKVSPREVS
-1429 GHTLDRFWENQLKG
+1429 GHLLDRFWEKHPAVRHSRLG
-1443 GKLKAILRAR
+1443 TILRAR
-1453 ASEIGK
+1453 SREIGK
-1459 LTRSRGQELAQQVRE
+1459 LVRARGEELARQVQA
-1474 GKAPAWVQNLGPV
+1474 GKAPAWVKALGPV

-1492 AFRKWVRVAGEI
+1492 AFRRWVRVAGE
-1504 DAMRK
+1504 AEALRRTY
-1509 KFNVPDSHPEPLPRE
+1509 NVPDSEPAVLPARM
-1524 LVREAGQRVNNARLA
+1524 VHEASQRVNNARLA
-1539 AEGAPVSAV
+1539 AEGAPMQVQSAV
-1548 SKVRT
+1548 KVR
-1553 RAAESVL
+1553 AAKAVL
-1560 GVWEQVKSVAKSA
+1560 GVLEQVKRVGKAA
-1573 RLSKRAFEKSQSQG
+1573 RLSERA
-1587 QSPAPEATAEP
+1587 
-1598 QKQQAPT
+1598 KQRSGEVPVQA
-1605 TPQQNPTSE
+1605 QVSG
-1614 AVTDEAAQP
+1614 
-1623 EPRKE
+1623 KE
-1628 KPVSE
+1628 KMMSE
-1633 TEKRLENER
+1633 TEERLRRER
-1642 AARAEKIRQMMERTQ
+1642 EARAERARQMVERTRS
-1657 NLDDK
+1657 LDDR
-1662 LRNNAPTQ
+1662 LRNQPDD
-1670 GQQARGNQQQRLER
+1670 QAAKQQRMAQQRQRQMQER
-1684 ERRVQQLHEQA
+1684 QAQQMHEQA
-1695 RRGVRGPGLG
+1695 RRGVRGPGVS

>member
-6 KLTAGDGYRYYT
+6 KLTAGDGFRYYT
-18 HEVATGDSLR
+18 AEVASNDVLR
-28 APDRELGDYY
+28 ASDRELGDYY
-38 TVEGMPPGQWVGA
+38 VVEGMPPGQWVGA
-51 GAAELGL
+51 GAADLGL

-99 SQAWDKVQNRAAE
+99 SQAWEKVHNRAAE
-112 RAFLIIEGT
+112 RAFIIIEGT
-121 REGKSQQQIVDD
+121 REGKTQQQIVDAL
-133 IAHLYKTAPDRVTVS
+133 AHLYEAAPTQATVS
-148 RYLERYRAA
+148 NYLERYRAA
-157 GHRIVKGEYLKNP
+157 GHRIVKGEYVKNP
-170 DMPRADRAE
+170 DVERPTRAE
-179 FMANYRLLEHEATAA
+179 FMANYSLLEHEATAA

-214 HAQREG
+214 HAQRDG
-220 STEFTRAVDE
+220 STEFLRAVDE
-230 EVRRFRDT
+230 EVRRFSDT
-238 KHTDPTAEEVQNIR
+238 KHTDPTAEEMKEIR
-252 HRVGAVMYR
+252 HRVGAVLYR
-261 KQHGVEPTDKQLV
+261 QQHGVEPSDKQLV

-302 MAWGLGDES
+302 LAWGLGDES
-311 LREGVQQAHEAAIS
+311 LREGVQQAHEAAIA

-380 VKGADGQW
+380 VKGADGRW
-388 SSIDGRTLY
+388 SAIDGRTLFQ
-397 AWNVAASEL
+397 WNVAASEL

-411 AEHLEQTLGLVCVPE
+411 AEHLEQTLGLVCVPD

-439 GFDREM
+439 GFNREM
-445 VEQFSSRRSEIS
+445 VEEFSSRRSEIS

-475 GRKAMLEL
+475 GRKALLEL

-495 SEAKSLQDLCE
+495 GEAKSLKDLCE
-506 EWAAKAEALSRTGE
+506 EWAAKAEAISRTGE

-533 EAASEQARAKRE
+533 ESASEQARAKRE
-545 QAQSEFLI
+545 QAQAEFLI

-570 RAVFRRSHLE
+570 RAVFRRSHVE
-580 AETARYLRG
+580 AETVRYLRG
-589 AGLPVPVP
+589 AGLPVP
-597 GTTQSTPE
+597 GTTQTTPE
-605 STDEQSL
+605 STDEQAL

-624 LNLSGEQNRPVA
+624 LHLSGESTRPVA
-636 AEFLRADGTNS
+636 DEFLRADGTNS
-647 FVRRDAQLFTTQE
+647 FVRRDSQLFTTQE

-684 FEQKVA
+684 FEQKLQ
-690 ERREELAEKGF
+690 ERREELAEQGF

-783 GAKAGPLSIRPGDV
+783 GAKTGPLSIRPDDV

-812 ALVTIAAERGALVR
+812 ALVQIAAERGALVR

-846 DREVGAVRLDELFRF
+846 DREVGAVHLDELFRF
-861 KNEEE
+861 KDEEE

-876 AAVGKDEPFTWYRE
+876 AAVGKDEPFAWYRV
-890 QGRVAG
+890 QGRVAA
-896 GDGEAMTQQVFAAY
+896 GDGEAMTQQVFAAW
-910 QRDVAEGKSSLMMG
+910 QKDISDGKTSLMMG
-924 SSNESVASLNAL
+924 SSNESVAALNAL

-959 APGAG
+959 APGQE
-964 QATAFVGDTIV
+964 QATAYAGDVIV

-981 RLSVFAGRDFV
+981 RLPVFAGRDFV

-998 SIEGVGEDGSLKVR
+998 SVEGVGEDGSLKVR

-1018 TVTLPAEYVHEN
+1018 TVTLPAAYVLAN

-1068 RGREQNNLY
+1068 RGREENRLY

-1082 GEKLDEVLETVA
+1082 GERLDEVLETVA

-1100 AQFSVHE
+1100 AQLSVHE

-1115 QMDTAAAVLE
+1115 QQSPAAAVAE
-1125 YNEHAELAQRAV
+1125 YEEHAELAQRAV
-1137 IADLMTEGMNRV
+1137 IADLMTQGMNRV
-1149 THFDLTGADAAE
+1149 THFDPTGEDATL

-1175 GEATDELVA
+1175 GLPTDELA
-1184 KMPTGARASADADV
+1184 AQMPTGARASADADV

-1235 PLGTDA
+1235 ALGTDA

-1273 GYSDAML
+1273 GYSDATL
-1280 DALIARAEAREV
+1280 DALLARAEAREV

-1301 VLDDPEWFRNPYA
+1301 TLDDPEWFRNPFA
-1314 MAKTD
+1314 MAQTD

-1331 LNACERE
+1331 LTACERE
-1338 DGGTHRSGKYEAI
+1338 DGGTHRTGKYDEIA
-1351 SETLSEMDAE
+1351 ETLGQMDAE

-1419 PSKVTSGGVS
+1419 PSKVPSGGVS

-1443 GKLKAILRAR
+1443 GKLKAILKVRA
-1453 ASEIGK
+1453 AEIGK

-1492 AFRKWVRVAGEI
+1492 AFRKWARAVGEI
-1504 DAMRK
+1504 DAMRTK
-1509 KFNVPDSHPEPLPRE
+1509 YGVPDSHPEPLPRE

-1560 GVWEQVKSVAKSA
+1560 GVLEQVRRVAKAA
-1573 RLSKRAFEKSQSQG
+1573 RLAERAKNQ
-1587 QSPAPEATAEP
+1587 
-1598 QKQQAPT
+1598 QKQPKNQKATEPE
-1605 TPQQNPTSE
+1605 QQP
-1614 AVTDEAAQP
+1614 
-1623 EPRKE
+1623 
-1628 KPVSE
+1628 KPLSPVE
-1633 TEKRLENER
+1633 QKVQE
-1642 AARAEKIRQMMERTQ
+1642 ARAERAPEPVADEET
-1657 NLDDK
+1657 LAA
-1662 LRNNAPTQ
+1662 LRVSQIGMSRFQPANKMTGQ
-1670 GQQARGNQQQRLER
+1670 GYKP
-1684 ERRVQQLHEQA
+1684 A
-1695 RRGVRGPGLG
+1695 RRPVRPRVDKGLDL

>member
-1 MLTIH
+1 MLTVH
-6 KLTAGDGYRYYT
+6 KLTAGEGHRYYT
-18 HEVATGDSLR
+18 HEVATGDILR
-28 APDRELGDYY
+28 SSDRELGDYY
-38 TVEGMPPGQWVGA
+38 TIHGMPPGQWVGA

-58 KGNVSEEQMEV
+58 EGNVSEAQMDV
-69 LFGHKFTPLETEEIT
+69 LFGHKFTPLDT
-84 DLLKNSTPEAFEEVR
+84 DEVTSLLQQSTPEMYDAVR
-99 SQAWDKVQNRAAE
+99 SEAWDKVHQRAAE

-121 REGKSQQQIVDD
+121 REGKTQAQIVDD
-133 IAHLYKTAPDRVTVS
+133 ISHLYEGSPNQSTVA
-148 RYLERYRAA
+148 RYLERYRAS
-157 GHRIVKGEYLKNP
+157 GYNIIKGEYAKNP
-170 DMPRADRAE
+170 EAQRPDRAE
-179 FMANYRLLEHEATAA
+179 FMANYRLLEHEATQANHAA
-194 QHASQRAIDAHFKK
+194 QRAIDEHFQQK
-208 NVAPSL
+208 VAPNL
-214 HAQREG
+214 HAQRDG
-220 STEFTRAVDE
+220 STEFTRAVQE

-238 KHTDPTAEEVQNIR
+238 KRTDPTAEEMQKIR
-252 HRVGAVMYR
+252 HRVGAVRYR
-261 KQHGVEPTDKQLV
+261 EQHGVEPTDKQLM

-282 PKSNSVAG
+282 PQSNSVAG

-302 MAWGLGDES
+302 LAWGLGDKT
-311 LREGVQQAHEAAIS
+311 LREGVQKAHEAAIG
-325 DVVKFLEEQVIM
+325 DVVKFLEDQVVM
-337 TRRGAGGV
+337 TRRGRNGV
-345 RQIDIDGGLIATKFR
+345 RQIDIEGGLIATKFR
-360 HYDSRS
+360 HWDSRS

-380 VKGADGQW
+380 VKGADGRW
-388 SSIDGRTLY
+388 SAIDGRTLY

-406 YNAKL
+406 YSAKL
-411 AEHLEQTLGLVCVPE
+411 AEHLESELGLVCVPD
-426 ATKSELSPVMEIA
+426 AAKSELSPVMEIA
-439 GFDREM
+439 GFNREM
-445 VEQFSSRRSEIS
+445 VERFSSRRSEIS

-463 KAEYVE
+463 KAEYIE
-469 AHGHAP
+469 THGHAP

-495 SEAKSLQDLCE
+495 SEAKSLKDLCE
-506 EWAAKAEALSRTGE
+506 EWAAKAEAISRTGE

-545 QAQSEFLI
+545 QAQAEFLI

-570 RAVFRRSHLE
+570 RAVFRRSHVE

-589 AGLPVPVP
+589 AGFPVPVP
-597 GTTQSTPE
+597 GSEQSTPE

-624 LNLSGEQNRPVA
+624 LNLSGENTRPVA
-636 AEFLRADGTNS
+636 DEFLRADGTNS

-678 AATFDV
+678 AAGFDV
-684 FEQKVA
+684 FEQKLQ
-690 ERREELAEKGF
+690 ERREKLAEKGF

-783 GAKAGPLSIRPGDV
+783 GAKSGPLSIRPGDV

-812 ALVTIAAERGALVR
+812 ALVQIAAERGALVR
-826 VMGDD
+826 VLGDD

-876 AAVGKDEPFTWYRE
+876 DAVGKDEPFEWYRAN
-890 QGRVAG
+890 GRVAG
-896 GDGEAMTQQVFAAY
+896 GDSEAMTQQVFAAW
-910 QRDVAEGKSSLMMG
+910 QKDISDGKTSLMMG
-924 SSNESVASLNAL
+924 SSNESVAALNAL

-945 GEPTGEGVI
+945 GEPTSEGVI

-959 APGAG
+959 APGQG
-964 QATAFVGDTIV
+964 QATAFAGDVIV
-975 TRRNDR
+975 TRRNVR
-981 RLSVFAGRDFV
+981 RLSVFAGHDFV

-998 SIEGVGEDGSLKVR
+998 NVESVNKDGSLKVR
-1012 HVEHGG
+1012 HIDHGG
-1018 TVTLPAEYVHEN
+1018 TVTLPAAYVREN

-1053 IDSRADRA
+1053 IDSHADRA

-1068 RGREQNNLY
+1068 RGREENRLY

-1100 AQFSVHE
+1100 AQLSVHE

-1115 QMDTAAAVLE
+1115 QQSPAAAVAE
-1125 YNEHAELAQRAV
+1125 YEEHAELAQRAV
-1137 IADLMTEGMNRV
+1137 IADLMTQGMNRV
-1149 THFDLTGADAAE
+1149 THFDPTGADAAE

-1175 GEATDELVA
+1175 GADTSELEAQI
-1184 KMPTGARASADADV
+1184 PTGARASADADV

-1235 PLGTDA
+1235 ALSTDA

-1301 VLDDPEWFRNPYA
+1301 TLDDSEWFKNPFA
-1314 MAKTD
+1314 MAQTD

-1338 DGGTHRSGKYEAI
+1338 DGGTHRTAKYDEIA
-1351 SETLSEMDAE
+1351 ETLGQMDAE

-1443 GKLKAILRAR
+1443 GKLKQILKIRA
-1453 ASEIGK
+1453 AEIGK
-1459 LTRSRGQELAQQVRE
+1459 LTRARGQELAQQVRE

-1492 AFRKWVRVAGEI
+1492 SARRWARVAGEV

-1524 LVREAGQRVNNARLA
+1524 LVREAGQRVTKARLA
-1539 AEGAPVSAV
+1539 AEGAPVSAG

-1553 RAAESVL
+1553 RAAEAVL

-1573 RLSKRAFEKSQSQG
+1573 RLSKRAGEQSQSQG
-1587 QSPAPEATAEP
+1587 QSPAP
-1598 QKQQAPT
+1598 QQSPT
-1605 TPQQNPTSE
+1605 G
-1614 AVTDEAAQP
+1614 EAAQP
-1623 EPRKE
+1623 ETRKE

-1633 TEKRLENER
+1633 TEERLRQER
-1642 AARAEKIRQMMERTQ
+1642 AARAERARQMMERTHS
-1657 NLDDK
+1657 LDER
-1662 LRNNAPTQ
+1662 LRNQPAP
-1670 GQQARGNQQQRLER
+1670 QANQQQQSA
-1684 ERRVQQLHEQA
+1684 QQNLQRQRQQQAQQMHEQA
-1695 RRGVRGPGLG
+1695 RRGVRGPGL

>member
-1 MLTIH
+1 MLTVH
-6 KLTAGDGYRYYT
+6 KLTAGEGHRYYT

-28 APDRELGDYY
+28 SSNRELGDYY
-38 TVEGMPPGQWVGA
+38 TIDGLPPGQWVGA

-84 DLLKNSTPEAFEEVR
+84 DLLQNSTPEAFEEVR
-99 SQAWDKVQNRAAE
+99 SQAWEKVHNRAAE
-112 RAFLIIEGT
+112 RAFIIIEGT
-121 REGKSQQQIVDD
+121 REGKSQQEICSDLE
-133 IAHLYKTAPDRVTVS
+133 HLYGRVPSQMTVS
-148 RYLERYRAA
+148 KYLARYRAA
-157 GHRIVKGEYLKNP
+157 GYNVVKGEYAKNP
-170 DMPRADRAE
+170 EAQRPDRAE
-179 FMANYRLLEHEATAA
+179 FMASYRMLEYEATQA
-194 QHASQRAIDAHFKK
+194 QHASHRAIDAHFKK
-208 NVAPSL
+208 NVAPNL
-214 HAQREG
+214 HAQRDG
-220 STEFTRAVDE
+220 STEFLRAVDE

-238 KHTDPTAEEVQNIR
+238 KHTDPTAEELKEIR
-252 HRVGAVMYR
+252 HRVGAVAYR
-261 KQHGVEPTDKQLV
+261 KQHGVEPSDKQLV

-302 MAWGLGDES
+302 LAWGLGDKT
-311 LREGVQQAHEAAIS
+311 LREGVQKAHEAAIG
-325 DVVKFLEEQVIM
+325 DVVKFLEDQVVM
-337 TRRGAGGV
+337 TRRGRNGV
-345 RQIDIDGGLIATKFR
+345 RQIDIEGGLIATKFR
-360 HYDSRS
+360 HWDSRS

-380 VKGADGQW
+380 VKGSDGQW
-388 SSIDGRTLY
+388 SAIDGRTLY
-397 AWNVAASEL
+397 QWNVAASEL

-411 AEHLEQTLGLVCVPE
+411 AEHLEQTLGLVCVPD
-426 ATKSELSPVMEIA
+426 AAKSELSPVMEIA

-445 VEQFSSRRSEIS
+445 MERFSSRRSEIS

-463 KAEYVE
+463 KEQYVE
-469 AHGHAP
+469 THGHAP

-483 AQQATLSTRPHK
+483 AQQATLATRPHK
-495 SEAKSLQDLCE
+495 SEAKSLKDLCE
-506 EWAAKAEALSRTGE
+506 EWAAKAEAISRTGE

-545 QAQSEFLI
+545 QAQAEFLS

-570 RAVFRRSHLE
+570 RAVFRRSHVE
-580 AETARYLRG
+580 AETTRYLRG

-597 GTTQSTPE
+597 GTTQTTPE

-636 AEFLRADGTNS
+636 DEFLRADGTSS
-647 FVRRDAQLFTTQE
+647 FVRRDATLFTTQE

-684 FEQKVA
+684 FEQKLQ
-690 ERREELAEKGF
+690 ERREQLAEKGF

-770 ADTVAKVLAANTN
+770 ADTVAKVLTANTN

-812 ALVTIAAERGALVR
+812 ALVQIAAERGALVR
-826 VMGDD
+826 VLGDD

-861 KNEEE
+861 KDEEE

-876 AAVGKDEPFTWYRE
+876 VTVGKDEPFEWYRAN
-890 QGRVAG
+890 GRVAG
-896 GDGEAMTQQVFAAY
+896 GDSEAMTQQVFAAW
-910 QRDVAEGKSSLMMG
+910 QKDISDGKSSLMMG
-924 SSNESVASLNAL
+924 SSNEAVASLNAL

-1018 TVTLPAEYVHEN
+1018 TVTLPAKYVHEN

-1100 AQFSVHE
+1100 AQLSVHE

-1115 QMDTAAAVLE
+1115 QQSPAAAVAE
-1125 YNEHAELAQRAV
+1125 YQEHAELAQRAV
-1137 IADLMTEGMNRV
+1137 IADLMTQGMNRV
-1149 THFDLTGADAAE
+1149 THFD
-1161 ARSLRAQMRQARYD
+1161 
-1175 GEATDELVA
+1175 
-1184 KMPTGARASADADV
+1184 PTGARASADADV

-1221 LDVPDIVERAYRSR
+1221 LDVPDIVERAYRTR
-1235 PLGTDA
+1235 PLSTDA

-1280 DALIARAEAREV
+1280 DALISRAEAREV

-1301 VLDDPEWFRNPYA
+1301 VLDDPEWFKNPFA
-1314 MAKTD
+1314 MAQTD

-1338 DGGTHRSGKYEAI
+1338 DGGTHHTGKYDEIA
-1351 SETLSEMDAE
+1351 ETLGQMDAE

-1419 PSKVTSGGVS
+1419 PSKVPSGGVS
-1429 GHTLDRFWENQLKG
+1429 GHTLDRFWESQLTG
-1443 GKLKAILRAR
+1443 GKLKAILKTR

-1459 LTRSRGQELAQQVRE
+1459 LTRARGQELAQQVRE

-1492 AFRKWVRVAGEI
+1492 AARRWARVAGEI
-1504 DAMRK
+1504 DAMRTK
-1509 KFNVPDSHPEPLPRE
+1509 YGVPTSHPEPLPRE

-1539 AEGAPVSAV
+1539 AEGAPVSAG
-1548 SKVRT
+1548 SKTRT

-1560 GVWEQVKSVAKSA
+1560 GVLEQVRRVAKAA
-1573 RLSKRAFEKSQSQG
+1573 RLA
-1587 QSPAPEATAEP
+1587 
-1598 QKQQAPT
+1598 
-1605 TPQQNPTSE
+1605 
-1614 AVTDEAAQP
+1614 
-1623 EPRKE
+1623 
-1628 KPVSE
+1628 
-1633 TEKRLENER
+1633 ER
-1642 AARAEKIRQMMERTQ
+1642 AKNQPKQPKAQKVTEPEQPKPLSPVEQKVQEARAERAPEPEVDEETLAALRLSQIGMGGRRQASNQGHKPARHPVQ
-1657 NLDDK
+1657 PRVDKGLD
-1662 LRNNAPTQ
+1662 L
-1670 GQQARGNQQQRLER
+1670 
-1684 ERRVQQLHEQA
+1684 
-1695 RRGVRGPGLG
+1695 

>member
-58 KGNVSEEQMEV
+58 EGNVSEEQMEV

-84 DLLKNSTPEAFEEVR
+84 DLLQNSTPEAFEEVR

-121 REGKSQQQIVDD
+121 REGKTQQQIVDD
-133 IAHLYKTAPDRVTVS
+133 IAHLYETSPDRVTVS

-170 DMPRADRAE
+170 EAPRPDRAE
-179 FMANYRLLEHEATAA
+179 FMANYRLLEHEATQA

-208 NVAPSL
+208 HVAPSL

-230 EVRRFRDT
+230 EIRRFRDT
-238 KHTDPTAEEVQNIR
+238 KHTDPTAEEVQGIR

-261 KQHGVEPTDKQLV
+261 AQHGVEPTDKQLV

-302 MAWGLGDES
+302 MAWGLGDDS
-311 LREGVQQAHEAAIS
+311 LREGVQKSHEAAIA

-337 TRRGAGGV
+337 TRRGAGGA

-388 SSIDGRTLY
+388 SSIDGRTLFQ
-397 AWNVAASEL
+397 WNVAASEL

-411 AEHLEQTLGLVCVPE
+411 AEYLEANLGLVCVPD

-439 GFDREM
+439 GINREM

-463 KAEYVE
+463 KA

-495 SEAKSLQDLCE
+495 SEAKSLKDLCE
-506 EWAAKAEALSRTGE
+506 EWAAKAEAISRTGE
-520 VNIPTGEDLKKHL
+520 VNIPTGEGLKKHL

-545 QAQSEFLI
+545 QAQVEFLS

-570 RAVFRRSHLE
+570 RAVFRRSHVE
-580 AETARYLRG
+580 AETIRYLRG
-589 AGLPVPVP
+589 AGVPVPVP
-597 GTTQSTPE
+597 GTTQTTPE
-605 STDEQSL
+605 STDEQTL

-624 LNLSGEQNRPVA
+624 LHLSGEQNRPVA
-636 AEFLRADGTNS
+636 DEFLRADGTNS

-678 AATFDV
+678 AAGFDV
-684 FEQKVA
+684 FEQKLQ
-690 ERREELAEKGF
+690 ERREKLAEKGF

-770 ADTVAKVLAANTN
+770 ADTVAKVLAANTD
-783 GAKAGPLSIRPGDV
+783 GAKANPLSIRPGDV

-812 ALVTIAAERGALVR
+812 ALVQIAAERGALVR
-826 VMGDD
+826 VLGDD

-876 AAVGKDEPFTWYRE
+876 VTVGKDEPFEWYRE
-890 QGRVAG
+890 QGRVVG
-896 GDGEAMTQQVFAAY
+896 GDGEAMTQKVFAAW
-910 QRDVAEGKSSLMMG
+910 QKDISDGKTSLMMG
-924 SSNESVASLNAL
+924 SSNESVAALNAL

-945 GEPTGEGVI
+945 GEQTGEGVI

-959 APGAG
+959 APGQG
-964 QATAFVGDTIV
+964 QATAFAGDVIV

-981 RLSVFAGRDFV
+981 RLSVFAGHDFV

-998 SIEGVGEDGSLKVR
+998 SVEGVGEDGSLQVR

-1018 TVTLPAEYVHEN
+1018 TVTLPAAYVREN

-1045 TVDTAHAL
+1045 TVDTSHAL

-1100 AQFSVHE
+1100 AQLSVHE

-1115 QMDTAAAVLE
+1115 QQSPAAAVAE
-1125 YNEHAELAQRAV
+1125 YQEHAELAQRAV
-1137 IADLMTEGMNRV
+1137 IADLMTQGMNRV
-1149 THFDLTGADAAE
+1149 THFDPTGADAAE

-1175 GEATDELVA
+1175 GADTSELEAQ
-1184 KMPTGARASADADV
+1184 MPTGARASADADV

-1221 LDVPDIVERAYRSR
+1221 LDVPDIVERAYRTR
-1235 PLGTDA
+1235 PLSTDA

-1280 DALIARAEAREV
+1280 DALISRAEAREV

-1301 VLDDPEWFRNPYA
+1301 VLDDPEWFKNPFA
-1314 MAKTD
+1314 MAQTD

-1338 DGGTHRSGKYEAI
+1338 DGGTHHTGKYDEIA
-1351 SETLSEMDAE
+1351 ETLGQMDAE

-1419 PSKVTSGGVS
+1419 PSKVPSGGVS
-1429 GHTLDRFWENQLKG
+1429 GHTLDRFWESQLTG
-1443 GKLKAILRAR
+1443 GKLKAILKTR

-1459 LTRSRGQELAQQVRE
+1459 LTRARGQELAQQVRE

-1492 AFRKWVRVAGEI
+1492 AARRWARVAGEI
-1504 DAMRK
+1504 DAMRTK
-1509 KFNVPDSHPEPLPRE
+1509 YGVPDSHPEPLPRE

-1539 AEGAPVSAV
+1539 AEGAPVSAG
-1548 SKVRT
+1548 SKTRT
-1553 RAAESVL
+1553 RAAEAVL
-1560 GVWEQVKSVAKSA
+1560 GVWEQVKSVAKAA
-1573 RLSKRAFEKSQSQG
+1573 RLSKRSGEQSQAQG
-1587 QSPAPEATAEP
+1587 QSPKPEATAEP
-1598 QKQQAPT
+1598 RQQQSPT
-1605 TPQQNPTSE
+1605 G
-1614 AVTDEAAQP
+1614 EAAQP
-1623 EPRKE
+1623 ETRKE

-1633 TEKRLENER
+1633 TEERLRQER
-1642 AARAEKIRQMMERTQ
+1642 AARAERARQMMERTRSLDERLRDQPAPQASQQQSAQQ
-1657 NLDDK
+1657 NLQ
-1662 LRNNAPTQ
+1662 RQ
-1670 GQQARGNQQQRLER
+1670 RQQQQQAQQM
-1684 ERRVQQLHEQA
+1684 HEQA
-1695 RRGVRGPGLG
+1695 RRGVRGPGI

>member
-1 MLTIH
+1 MLTVH
-6 KLTAGDGYRYYT
+6 KLTAGEGYRYYT

-28 APDRELGDYY
+28 SSDRELGDYY
-38 TVEGMPPGQWVGA
+38 VVEGMPPGQWVGA

-58 KGNVSEEQMEV
+58 EGNVSEAQMDV
-69 LFGHKFTPLETEEIT
+69 LFGHKFTPLDT
-84 DLLKNSTPEAFEEVR
+84 DEVTSLLQQSTPEMYDTVR
-99 SQAWDKVQNRAAE
+99 SEAWDKVHQRAAE

-121 REGKSQQQIVDD
+121 REGKTQAQIVDD
-133 IAHLYKTAPDRVTVS
+133 ISHLYEESPNQSTVA

-157 GHRIVKGEYLKNP
+157 GHRIVKGEYVKNP
-170 DMPRADRAE
+170 EAQRPNRTE
-179 FMANYRLLEHEATAA
+179 FMANYRLLEHEATEANHAA
-194 QHASQRAIDAHFKK
+194 QSAIDEHFKQ
-208 NVAPSL
+208 NVAPNL

-238 KHTDPTAEEVQNIR
+238 KHTDPTAEEMKEIR
-252 HRVGAVMYR
+252 HRVGAVAYR
-261 KQHGVEPTDKQLV
+261 KQHGVEPTDKQLI

-282 PKSNSVAG
+282 PQSNAVAG

-302 MAWGLGDES
+302 LAWGLGDES
-311 LREGVQQAHEAAIS
+311 LREGVQKAHEAAIA
-325 DVVKFLEEQVIM
+325 DVVKFLEDQVVM
-337 TRRGAGGV
+337 TRRGRNGV

-360 HYDSRS
+360 HWDSRS

-388 SSIDGRTLY
+388 SAIDGRTLY
-397 AWNVAASEL
+397 QWNVAASEL

-411 AEHLEQTLGLVCVPE
+411 AEHLESELGLVCVPDSS
-426 ATKSELSPVMEIA
+426 KDGMSPVMEIA
-439 GFDREM
+439 GIDRSMIEH
-445 VEQFSSRRSEIS
+445 FSARRSEIS
-457 AELDRL
+457 AELERL
-463 KAEYVE
+463 TSEYME
-469 AHGHAP
+469 HHGHAP

-483 AQQATLSTRPHK
+483 AQQATLATRPHK
-495 SEAKSLQDLCE
+495 GEAKSLKDLHE
-506 EWAAKAEALSRTGE
+506 QWVSQAQSVSGEAI
-520 VNIPTGEDLKKHL
+520 IPTESELREHL
-533 EAASEQARAKRE
+533 QAASVQARAKRE
-545 QAQSEFLI
+545 QAQSEFLS

-570 RAVFRRSHLE
+570 RAVFRRSHVE
-580 AETARYLRG
+580 AETVRYLRG
-589 AGLPVPVP
+589 VGLPVPVP
-597 GTTQSTPE
+597 GTTQTTPE

-612 AGAIHHA
+612 AGAIRHA

-624 LNLSGEQNRPVA
+624 LHLSGESTRPVA
-636 AEFLRADGTNS
+636 DEFLRADGTNS

-678 AATFDV
+678 AAGFDI
-684 FEQKVA
+684 FEQKLQ
-690 ERREELAEKGF
+690 ERREKLAEKGF
-701 SLPAGQEALA
+701 TLPAGQEALA

-783 GAKAGPLSIRPGDV
+783 GAKSGPLSIRPGDV

-812 ALVTIAAERGALVR
+812 ALVQIAAERGALVR

-910 QRDVAEGKSSLMMG
+910 QRDIADGKSSLMMG

-959 APGAG
+959 APGQG
-964 QATAFVGDTIV
+964 QATAYAGDTIV

-981 RLSVFAGRDFV
+981 RLPVFAGRDFV

-998 SIEGVGEDGSLKVR
+998 SVEGVGEDGSLKVR

-1018 TVTLPAEYVHEN
+1018 TVTLPAEYVRRN

-1077 VRLNE
+1077 VNLRD

-1125 YNEHAELAQRAV
+1125 YNEHSELAQRAV
-1137 IADLMTEGMNRV
+1137 IADLMTQGMNRV
-1149 THFDLTGADAAE
+1149 KYFDLTGEDAAT

-1175 GEATDELVA
+1175 GEATDTLA
-1184 KMPTGARASADADV
+1184 AQMPTGARASADADI
-1198 TAVIN
+1198 TAIIN

-1301 VLDDPEWFRNPYA
+1301 VLDDPEWFKNPFA
-1314 MAKTD
+1314 MAQTD

-1331 LNACERE
+1331 LTACERE
-1338 DGGTHRSGKYEAI
+1338 DGGTHRSAKYDEIA
-1351 SETLSEMDAE
+1351 ETLGQMDAE

-1419 PSKVTSGGVS
+1419 PSKVASGGVS

-1443 GKLKAILRAR
+1443 GKLKAILKAR

-1459 LTRSRGQELAQQVRE
+1459 FTRARGQELARQVRE

-1487 PTRKR
+1487 PTRRR
-1492 AFRKWVRVAGEI
+1492 AFRQWTRAVAEI
-1504 DAMRK
+1504 DAMRTK
-1509 KFNVPDSHPEPLPRE
+1509 YGVPDSHPEPLPRE
-1524 LVREAGQRVNNARLA
+1524 LIREAGQRVNNARLA
-1539 AEGAPVSAV
+1539 AEKLPVSAG

-1553 RAAESVL
+1553 RAAEAVL
-1560 GVWEQVKSVAKSA
+1560 GVWEQMKRVAKAA
-1573 RLSKRAFEKSQSQG
+1573 RLAERAQTQAQG
-1587 QSPAPEATAEP
+1587 QSPKPEAGAEP
-1598 QKQQAPT
+1598 RQQQAPA
-1605 TPQQNPTSE
+1605 PQQSPTG
-1614 AVTDEAAQP
+1614 EAAQP
-1623 EPRKE
+1623 ETRKE

-1633 TEKRLENER
+1633 TEERLRQER
-1642 AARAEKIRQMMERTQ
+1642 AARAERARQMMERTRS
-1657 NLDDK
+1657 LDER
-1662 LRNNAPTQ
+1662 LREQPAP
-1670 GQQARGNQQQRLER
+1670 QANQQQSA
-1684 ERRVQQLHEQA
+1684 QQNLQRQRQQQAQQMHEQA
-1695 RRGVRGPGLG
+1695 RRGVRGPGL

>member
-18 HEVATGDSLR
+18 NEVATGDALR
-28 APDRELGDYY
+28 SADRELGDYY
-38 TVEGMPPGQWVGA
+38 AVKGMPPGQWVGA

-58 KGNVSEEQMEV
+58 EGNVSEEQMEV

-133 IAHLYKTAPDRVTVS
+133 LAHLYEKAPDRVTVS

-157 GHRIVKGEYLKNP
+157 GHRIVKGEYVKNP
-170 DMPRADRAE
+170 EAPRPDRAE
-179 FMANYRLLEHEATAA
+179 FMANYRMLEHEATQA
-194 QHASQRAIDAHFKK
+194 QHASQRAIDAHFKQ

-230 EVRRFRDT
+230 EIRRFRDT
-238 KHTDPTAEEVQNIR
+238 QHTDPSTEEVQGIR

-261 KQHGVEPTDKQLV
+261 KQHGIEPTDRQLV

-282 PKSNSVAG
+282 PQSNSVAG

-302 MAWGLGDES
+302 LAWGLGDES
-311 LREGVQQAHEAAIS
+311 LREGVQKSHEAAIS

-337 TRRGAGGV
+337 TRRGAGGA

-360 HYDSRS
+360 HFDSRS

-388 SSIDGRTLY
+388 SSIDGRTLFQ
-397 AWNVAASEL
+397 WNVAASEL

-411 AEHLEQTLGLVCVPE
+411 AEHLETNLGVVCVPD

-439 GFDREM
+439 GINREM
-445 VEQFSSRRSEIS
+445 VEEFSSRRSEIS

-483 AQQATLSTRPHK
+483 AQQATLATRPHK
-495 SEAKSLQDLCE
+495 SEAKSLKDLCE
-506 EWAAKAEALSRTGE
+506 EWAAKAEAISRTGE

-533 EAASEQARAKRE
+533 EAASEQARTKRE
-545 QAQSEFLI
+545 QAQAEFLS

-570 RAVFRRSHLE
+570 RAVFRRSHVE

-589 AGLPVPVP
+589 AGFPVPVP

-636 AEFLRADGTNS
+636 DEFLRADGTNS

-812 ALVTIAAERGALVR
+812 ALVQIAAERGALVR

-896 GDGEAMTQQVFAAY
+896 GDGEAMTQQVFAAW
-910 QRDVAEGKSSLMMG
+910 QKDISDGKSSLMMG
-924 SSNESVASLNAL
+924 SSNEAVASLNAL
-936 AQAHRISTS
+936 AQAHRISTA
-945 GEPTGEGVI
+945 GEPTGEGVL

-964 QATAFVGDTIV
+964 QATAYTGDTIV
-975 TRRNDR
+975 TRRNNR
-981 RLSVFAGRDFV
+981 RLPVFAGHDFV

-998 SIEGVGEDGSLKVR
+998 NVEAVNADGSLQVR

-1018 TVTLPAEYVHEN
+1018 TVTLPAEYVREN

-1045 TVDTAHAL
+1045 TVDTSHAL

-1061 GAYVGLS
+1061 AAYVSLS

-1082 GEKLDEVLETVA
+1082 GEKLDDVLDQIA

-1100 AQFSVHE
+1100 AQLSVHE
-1107 SVDAIRAQ
+1107 SVDAVRAQ

-1125 YNEHAELAQRAV
+1125 YNEHSELAQQAV
-1137 IADLMTEGMNRV
+1137 IADFITQGMNRV
-1149 THFDLTGADAAE
+1149 THFDLTGEDAAT

-1175 GEATDELVA
+1175 GLPTDELAA
-1184 KMPTGARASADADV
+1184 KMPTGAEASADADI

-1235 PLGTDA
+1235 ALGTDA

-1273 GYSDAML
+1273 GYSDSTL

-1301 VLDDPEWFRNPYA
+1301 VLDDPEWFKTPYA

-1319 WLLERRAATVKA
+1319 WLLERRGATVKA

-1338 DGGTHRSGKYEAI
+1338 DGGTHRSKKYEEIA
-1351 SETLSEMDAE
+1351 ETLGQMDAE

-1405 ELGLTAQNDVPKAQ
+1405 ELGLTAQNNVQKSQ
-1419 PSKVTSGGVS
+1419 PSKVSSGGVS

-1443 GKLKAILRAR
+1443 GKLKAILKAR

-1492 AFRKWVRVAGEI
+1492 AARRWARVAGEI
-1504 DAMRK
+1504 DAMRTK
-1509 KFNVPDSHPEPLPRE
+1509 YGVPESHPEPLPRE
-1524 LVREAGQRVNNARLA
+1524 LIREAGQRVNNARLA
-1539 AEGAPVSAV
+1539 AEGAPVSAG

-1553 RAAESVL
+1553 RAAEAVL
-1560 GVWEQVKSVAKSA
+1560 GVWEQVKSMAKAA
-1573 RLSKRAFEKSQSQG
+1573 RLSKRASESQSQG
-1587 QSPAPEATAEP
+1587 QSPKPESGTEP
-1598 QKQQAPT
+1598 RQQQAPA
-1605 TPQQNPTSE
+1605 PQQNPTG
-1614 AVTDEAAQP
+1614 EAAQP
-1623 EPRKE
+1623 ETRKE

-1633 TEKRLENER
+1633 TEERLRQER
-1642 AARAEKIRQMMERTQ
+1642 AARAERARQMMERTRS
-1657 NLDDK
+1657 LDER
-1662 LRNNAPTQ
+1662 LRNEPAP
-1670 GQQARGNQQQRLER
+1670 QANQQQSA
-1684 ERRVQQLHEQA
+1684 QQNLQRQRQQQAQQMHEQA
-1695 RRGVRGPGLG
+1695 RRGVRGPGL

>member
-6 KLTAGDGYRYYT
+6 KLTAGDGFRYYT
-18 HEVATGDSLR
+18 AEVASNDVLR
-28 APDRELGDYY
+28 ASDRELGDYY
-38 TVEGMPPGQWVGA
+38 VVEGMPPGQWVGA

-121 REGKSQQQIVDD
+121 REGKTQQQIVDD
-133 IAHLYKTAPDRVTVS
+133 LAHLYENAPTQATVS
-148 RYLERYRAA
+148 NYLERYRAA
-157 GHRIVKGEYLKNP
+157 GHRIVKGEYLENP

-208 NVAPSL
+208 NVAPNL
-214 HAQREG
+214 HAQRDG

-230 EVRRFRDT
+230 EIRRFRDT
-238 KHTDPTAEEVQNIR
+238 QHTDPTAEEMQKIR
-252 HRVGAVMYR
+252 HRVGAVLYR
-261 KQHGVEPTDKQLV
+261 QQHGVEPTDKQLV
-274 AFIARESK
+274 AFMARESK

-311 LREGVQQAHEAAIS
+311 LREGVQKAHEAAIS

-380 VKGADGQW
+380 VKGSDGQW
-388 SSIDGRTLY
+388 SSIDGRTLFQ
-397 AWNVAASEL
+397 WNVAASEL

-411 AEHLEQTLGLVCVPE
+411 AEHLEQTLGLVCVPD

-439 GFDREM
+439 GINREM

-457 AELDRL
+457 TELDRL
-463 KAEYVE
+463 KEQYVE
-469 AHGHAP
+469 THGHAP

-495 SEAKSLQDLCE
+495 SEAKSLKNLCE

-520 VNIPTGEDLKKHL
+520 VNIPTGEDLKQHL
-533 EAASEQARAKRE
+533 ENASKQARTTRE
-545 QAQSEFLI
+545 QAQAEFLI

-570 RAVFRRSHLE
+570 RAVFRRSHVE
-580 AETARYLRG
+580 AETTRYLRG

-597 GTTQSTPE
+597 GTTQTTPE

-636 AEFLRADGTNS
+636 DEFLRADGTNS

-684 FEQKVA
+684 FEQKLQ
-690 ERREELAEKGF
+690 ERREKLAEKGF

-812 ALVTIAAERGALVR
+812 ALVQIASERGALVR
-826 VMGDD
+826 VLGDD

-861 KNEEE
+861 KDEEE

-876 AAVGKDEPFTWYRE
+876 AAVGKDEPFEWYRE
-890 QGRVAG
+890 NGRVAG
-896 GDGEAMTQQVFAAY
+896 GDSEAMTQQVFAAW
-910 QRDVAEGKSSLMMG
+910 QKDISDGKTSLMMG
-924 SSNESVASLNAL
+924 SSNEAVASLNAL

-945 GEPTGEGVI
+945 GEPTGEGVL

-964 QATAFVGDTIV
+964 QATAFAGDVIV

-981 RLSVFAGRDFV
+981 RLSVFAGHDFV

-998 SIEGVGEDGSLKVR
+998 SVESVNEDGSLQVR

-1018 TVTLPAEYVHEN
+1018 TGTLPAAYVREN
-1030 VELGYALTVHRAQGA
+1030 VELGFALTVHRAQGA

-1053 IDSRADRA
+1053 IDSRSARA

-1082 GEKLDEVLETVA
+1082 GEKLDEVLEAVA

-1100 AQFSVHE
+1100 AQLSVHE

-1115 QMDTAAAVLE
+1115 QQSPAAAVAE
-1125 YNEHAELAQRAV
+1125 YEEHAELAQRAI
-1137 IADLMTEGMNRV
+1137 IADLMTQGMNRV
-1149 THFDLTGADAAE
+1149 THFDPTGADAAE

-1175 GEATDELVA
+1175 GADTSELEAQ
-1184 KMPTGARASADADV
+1184 MPTGARASADADV

-1221 LDVPDIVERAYRSR
+1221 LDVPDIVERAYRTR
-1235 PLGTDA
+1235 PLSTDT

-1251 SWRVSQIVDERANA
+1251 SWRISQIVDERANA

-1273 GYSDAML
+1273 GYSDATL

-1301 VLDDPEWFRNPYA
+1301 VLDDPEWFKNPFA
-1314 MAKTD
+1314 MAQTD

-1338 DGGTHRSGKYEAI
+1338 DGGTHRTGKYDEIA
-1351 SETLSEMDAE
+1351 ETLGQMDAE

-1405 ELGLTAQNDVPKAQ
+1405 ELGLTAQNDVQKPQ
-1419 PSKVTSGGVS
+1419 PSKVPSGGVS
-1429 GHTLDRFWENQLKG
+1429 GHTLDRFWESQLTG
-1443 GKLKAILRAR
+1443 GKLKAILKTR

-1459 LTRSRGQELAQQVRE
+1459 LTRARGQELAQQVRE

-1492 AFRKWVRVAGEI
+1492 AARRWARVVGEI
-1504 DAMRK
+1504 DAMRTK
-1509 KFNVPDSHPEPLPRE
+1509 YGVPDSHPEPLPRE
-1524 LVREAGQRVNNARLA
+1524 LVREAGQRVNKARLA
-1539 AEGAPVSAV
+1539 AEGAPVSAG
-1548 SKVRT
+1548 SKTRT
-1553 RAAESVL
+1553 RAAEAVL
-1560 GVWEQVKSVAKSA
+1560 GVWEQVKSVAKAA
-1573 RLSKRAFEKSQSQG
+1573 RLSKRSGEQSQAQG
-1587 QSPAPEATAEP
+1587 QSPKPEATAEP
-1598 QKQQAPT
+1598 RQQQSPT
-1605 TPQQNPTSE
+1605 G
-1614 AVTDEAAQP
+1614 EAAQP
-1623 EPRKE
+1623 ETRKE

-1633 TEKRLENER
+1633 TEERLRQER
-1642 AARAEKIRQMMERTQ
+1642 AARAERARQMMERTHS
-1657 NLDDK
+1657 LDER
-1662 LRNNAPTQ
+1662 LRNQPAP
-1670 GQQARGNQQQRLER
+1670 QANQQQQSA
-1684 ERRVQQLHEQA
+1684 QQNLQRQRQQQAQQMHEQA
-1695 RRGVRGPGLG
+1695 RRGVRGPGI

>member
-1 MLTIH
+1 MLTVH
-6 KLTAGDGYRYYT
+6 KLTAGEGHRYYT

-28 APDRELGDYY
+28 SSNRELGDYY
-38 TVEGMPPGQWVGA
+38 TIDGLPPGQWVGA

-84 DLLKNSTPEAFEEVR
+84 DLLQNSTPEAFDEVR
-99 SQAWDKVQNRAAE
+99 SQAWEKVHNRAAE
-112 RAFLIIEGT
+112 RAFIIIEGT

-133 IAHLYKTAPDRVTVS
+133 LAHLYEKAPDRVTVS
-148 RYLERYRAA
+148 RYLERYRSA
-157 GHRIVKGEYLKNP
+157 GHRIVKGEYVKNP
-170 DMPRADRAE
+170 DMPRTDRAE
-179 FMANYRLLEHEATAA
+179 FMANYRLLEHEATQANHAA
-194 QHASQRAIDAHFKK
+194 QRAIDAHFKK
-208 NVAPSL
+208 NVAPNL
-214 HAQREG
+214 HAQRDG
-220 STEFTRAVDE
+220 STEFLRAVDE
-230 EVRRFRDT
+230 EIRRFRDT
-238 KHTDPTAEEVQNIR
+238 KHTDPSAEELKEIR
-252 HRVGAVMYR
+252 HRVGAVRYR
-261 KQHGVEPTDKQLV
+261 EQHGVEPTDKQLV

-282 PKSNSVAG
+282 PQSNSVAG

-297 PKSVS
+297 PKSMS
-302 MAWGLGDES
+302 LAWGLGDKT
-311 LREGVQQAHEAAIS
+311 LREGVQKAHEAAIG
-325 DVVKFLEEQVIM
+325 DVVKFLEDQVVM
-337 TRRGAGGV
+337 TRRGRNGV

-360 HYDSRS
+360 HWDSRS
-366 GDPNLHDHLVISNR
+366 GDPSLHDHLVISNR
-380 VKGADGQW
+380 VKGSDGQW
-388 SSIDGRTLY
+388 SAIDGRTLY
-397 AWNVAASEL
+397 QWNVAASEL

-411 AEHLEQTLGLVCVPE
+411 AEHLESELGLVCVPD

-475 GRKAMLEL
+475 GRKALLEL

-495 SEAKSLQDLCE
+495 GEAKSLKDLCE
-506 EWAAKAEALSRTGE
+506 EWAAKAEAISRTGE

-533 EAASEQARAKRE
+533 ESASEQARAKRE
-545 QAQSEFLI
+545 QAQAEFLS

-570 RAVFRRSHLE
+570 RAVFRRSHVE
-580 AETARYLRG
+580 AETIRYLRG
-589 AGLPVPVP
+589 AGVPVPVP
-597 GTTQSTPE
+597 GTTQTTSK

-624 LNLSGEQNRPVA
+624 LNLSGESTRPVA
-636 AEFLRADGTNS
+636 DEFLRADGTNS
-647 FVRRDAQLFTTQE
+647 FVRRDSQLFTTQE

-678 AATFDV
+678 AAGFDI
-684 FEQKVA
+684 FEQKLQ
-690 ERREELAEKGF
+690 ERREKLAEKGF

-770 ADTVAKVLAANTN
+770 ADTVAKVLAANTD
-783 GAKAGPLSIRPGDV
+783 GAKAGPLSICPGDV

-812 ALVTIAAERGALVR
+812 ALVQIAAERGALVR

-846 DREVGAVRLDELFRF
+846 DREVGAVHLDELFRF
-861 KNEEE
+861 KNEQE
-866 AAATLRLREP
+866 AAATLHLREP
-876 AAVGKDEPFTWYRE
+876 AAVGKDEPFGWYRA

-896 GDGEAMTQQVFAAY
+896 GDGETMTQQVFAAY
-910 QRDVAEGKSSLMMG
+910 QRDIADGKSSLMMG

-936 AQAHRISTS
+936 AQAHRISTA
-945 GEPTGEGVI
+945 GEPTGEGLL
-954 LRPGS
+954 LRSGS

-964 QATAFVGDTIV
+964 QATAYAGDTIV

-981 RLSVFAGRDFV
+981 RLPVFAGRDFV

-998 SIEGVGEDGSLKVR
+998 NVEAVNEDGSLQVR

-1018 TVTLPAEYVHEN
+1018 TVTLPAEYVSQN

-1053 IDSRADRA
+1053 IDSRTDRA

-1077 VRLNE
+1077 VSLNE
-1082 GEKLDEVLETVA
+1082 GEKLDEVLESVA

-1100 AQFSVHE
+1100 AQLSVHE

-1115 QMDTAAAVLE
+1115 QQSPAAAVAE
-1125 YNEHAELAQRAV
+1125 YQEHAELAQRAV
-1137 IADLMTEGMNRV
+1137 IADLMTQGMNRV
-1149 THFDLTGADAAE
+1149 THFDPTGADVAE

-1175 GEATDELVA
+1175 GLPTDELAA

-1235 PLGTDA
+1235 ALSTDT

-1280 DALIARAEAREV
+1280 DSLIARAEAREV

-1301 VLDDPEWFRNPYA
+1301 ALDDPEWFKNPFA
-1314 MAKTD
+1314 MAQTD

-1331 LNACERE
+1331 LTACERE
-1338 DGGTHRSGKYEAI
+1338 DGGTHRTGKYDEIA
-1351 SETLSEMDAE
+1351 ETLGQMDAE

-1429 GHTLDRFWENQLKG
+1429 GHTLDRFWENQLTG
-1443 GKLKAILRAR
+1443 GKLKQILKIRAT
-1453 ASEIGK
+1453 EIGK
-1459 LTRSRGQELAQQVRE
+1459 LTRSRGQELAHQVRE
-1474 GKAPAWVQNLGPV
+1474 GKAPAWVKALGPV

-1492 AFRKWVRVAGEI
+1492 AFRQWVRAAGEA
-1504 DAMRK
+1504 DALRTK
-1509 KFNVPDSHPEPLPRE
+1509 YKVPESEPAVLPRE
-1524 LVREAGQRVNNARLA
+1524 MVHEASQRVNNARLA
-1539 AEGAPVSAV
+1539 SAGAPVVVQSAE
-1548 SKVRT
+1548 KT

-1560 GVWEQVKSVAKSA
+1560 GVLSQVRRVAKAA
-1573 RLSKRAFEKSQSQG
+1573 RLAERAKNQ
-1587 QSPAPEATAEP
+1587 
-1598 QKQQAPT
+1598 QKQQKVTEPE
-1605 TPQQNPTSE
+1605 QQP
-1614 AVTDEAAQP
+1614 
-1623 EPRKE
+1623 
-1628 KPVSE
+1628 KPLSPVE
-1633 TEKRLENER
+1633 QKVQE
-1642 AARAEKIRQMMERTQ
+1642 ARAERAPGPEADEETLAALRVSQIGMRAYARKGTDPHPKQPPAPSAVRPKTHKGME
-1657 NLDDK
+1657 L
-1662 LRNNAPTQ
+1662 
-1670 GQQARGNQQQRLER
+1670 
-1684 ERRVQQLHEQA
+1684 
-1695 RRGVRGPGLG
+1695 

>member
-6 KLTAGDGYRYYT
+6 KLTAGDGFRYYT
-18 HEVATGDSLR
+18 AEVASNDVLLAS
-28 APDRELGDYY
+28 DRELGDYY
-38 TVEGMPPGQWVGA
+38 VVEGMPPGQWVGA

-58 KGNVSEEQMEV
+58 EGNVSEAQMDV

-84 DLLKNSTPEAFEEVR
+84 DLLQNSTPEAFEEVR
-99 SQAWDKVQNRAAE
+99 SEAWNKVHQRAAE

-121 REGKSQQQIVDD
+121 REGKTQAQIVDD
-133 IAHLYKTAPDRVTVS
+133 IAHLYESAPDRVTVS

-157 GHRIVKGEYLKNP
+157 GYDVIKGEYAKNP
-170 DMPRADRAE
+170 DAPRPDCAE
-179 FMANYRLLEHEATAA
+179 FMASYRLLEHEATAA

-208 NVAPSL
+208 NVAPNL
-214 HAQREG
+214 HAQRDG
-220 STEFTRAVDE
+220 STEFTRAVQE

-238 KHTDPTAEEVQNIR
+238 KHTDPTAEEMQKIR
-252 HRVGAVMYR
+252 HRVGAAMYR
-261 KQHGVEPTDKQLV
+261 KQRGVEPTDKQLV

-282 PKSNSVAG
+282 PQSNSVAG

-302 MAWGLGDES
+302 LAWGLGDKT
-311 LREGVQQAHEAAIS
+311 LREGVQKAHEAAIG
-325 DVVKFLEEQVIM
+325 DVVKFLEDQVVM
-337 TRRGAGGV
+337 TRRGRNGV
-345 RQIDIDGGLIATKFR
+345 RQIDIEGGLIATKFR
-360 HYDSRS
+360 HWDSRS

-380 VKGADGQW
+380 VKGADGRW
-388 SSIDGRTLY
+388 SAIDGRTLY

-411 AEHLEQTLGLVCVPE
+411 AEHLESELGLVCVPD
-426 ATKSELSPVMEIA
+426 AAKSELSPVMEIA

-445 VEQFSSRRSEIS
+445 MERFSSRRSEIS

-463 KAEYVE
+463 KEEYIE
-469 AHGHAP
+469 SHGHAP

-483 AQQATLSTRPHK
+483 AQQATLATRPHK
-495 SEAKSLQDLCE
+495 SEAKSLKDLCE
-506 EWAAKAEALSRTGE
+506 EWAAKAEAISRTGE

-533 EAASEQARAKRE
+533 EAASEQARTKRE
-545 QAQSEFLI
+545 QAQAEFLI

-570 RAVFRRSHLE
+570 RAVFRRSHVE
-580 AETARYLRG
+580 AETTRYLRG
-589 AGLPVPVP
+589 AGVPVPVP
-597 GTTQSTPE
+597 GTTQTTPE

-619 LEQKV
+619 LEQKM
-624 LNLSGEQNRPVA
+624 LHLSGEQNRPVA
-636 AEFLRADGTNS
+636 DEFLRADGTNS
-647 FVRRDAQLFTTQE
+647 FVRRDATLFTTQE

-684 FEQKVA
+684 FEQKLQ
-690 ERREELAEKGF
+690 ERREKLAEKGF

-770 ADTVAKVLAANTN
+770 ADTVAKVLAANTG
-783 GAKAGPLSIRPGDV
+783 GAKSGPLSIGPGDV

-826 VMGDD
+826 VLGDD

-866 AAATLRLREP
+866 ASATLRLREP
-876 AAVGKDEPFTWYRE
+876 AAVGKDEPFAWYRE
-890 QGRVAG
+890 NSRVAA
-896 GDGEAMTQQVFAAY
+896 GDSEAMTQQVFAAW
-910 QRDVAEGKSSLMMG
+910 QKDISDGKTSLMMG
-924 SSNESVASLNAL
+924 SSNESVAALNAL

-945 GEPTGEGVI
+945 GEQTGEGVI

-959 APGAG
+959 APGQG
-964 QATAFVGDTIV
+964 QATAFAGDVIV

-981 RLSVFAGRDFV
+981 RLSVFAGHDFV

-998 SIEGVGEDGSLKVR
+998 SVEGVGEDGSLQVR

-1018 TVTLPAEYVHEN
+1018 TVTLPAAYVREN

-1068 RGREQNNLY
+1068 RGREENRLY

-1100 AQFSVHE
+1100 AQLSVHE

-1115 QMDTAAAVLE
+1115 QQSPAAAVAE
-1125 YNEHAELAQRAV
+1125 YQEHAELAQRAV
-1137 IADLMTEGMNRV
+1137 IADLMTQGMNRV
-1149 THFDLTGADAAE
+1149 THFDPTGADAAE

-1175 GEATDELVA
+1175 GADTSELEAQ
-1184 KMPTGARASADADV
+1184 MPTDARASADADV

-1221 LDVPDIVERAYRSR
+1221 LDVPDIVERAYRTR
-1235 PLGTDA
+1235 PLSTDA

-1280 DALIARAEAREV
+1280 DSLIARAEAREV

-1301 VLDDPEWFRNPYA
+1301 VLDDPEWFRNPFA
-1314 MAKTD
+1314 MAQTD

-1331 LNACERE
+1331 LTACERE
-1338 DGGTHRSGKYEAI
+1338 DGGTHRSAKYDEIA
-1351 SETLSEMDAE
+1351 ETLGQMDAE

-1419 PSKVTSGGVS
+1419 PSKVASGGVS
-1429 GHTLDRFWENQLKG
+1429 GHTLDRFWESQLTG
-1443 GKLKAILRAR
+1443 GKLKQILKIRA
-1453 ASEIGK
+1453 AEIGK

-1474 GKAPAWVQNLGPV
+1474 GKAPAWTQALGPV

-1492 AFRKWVRVAGEI
+1492 AFRQWVRAAGEA
-1504 DAMRK
+1504 DALRTK
-1509 KFNVPDSHPEPLPRE
+1509 YKVPESEPAVLPRE
-1524 LVREAGQRVNNARLA
+1524 MVHEASQRVNNARLA
-1539 AEGAPVSAV
+1539 SAGAPVVVQSAE
-1548 SKVRT
+1548 KT

-1560 GVWEQVKSVAKSA
+1560 GVLEQVRRVAKAA
-1573 RLSKRAFEKSQSQG
+1573 RLAERAKNQ
-1587 QSPAPEATAEP
+1587 
-1598 QKQQAPT
+1598 QKQPKVQKVTEPEQQ
-1605 TPQQNPTSE
+1605 PQPLS
-1614 AVTDEAAQP
+1614 
-1623 EPRKE
+1623 
-1628 KPVSE
+1628 PVE
-1633 TEKRLENER
+1633 QKVQE
-1642 AARAEKIRQMMERTQ
+1642 ARAERAPEPAADEETLAALRVSQIGMSRLQPANKMTSQGYKPTRRPVRPRVDKG
-1657 NLDDK
+1657 LD
-1662 LRNNAPTQ
+1662 L
-1670 GQQARGNQQQRLER
+1670 
-1684 ERRVQQLHEQA
+1684 
-1695 RRGVRGPGLG
+1695 

>member
-261 KQHGVEPTDKQLV
+261 AQHGVEPTDKQLV

-337 TRRGAGGV
+337 TRRGAGGA

-380 VKGADGQW
+380 VKGSDGQW

-411 AEHLEQTLGLVCVPE
+411 AEYLEQNLGLVCVPD

-495 SEAKSLQDLCE
+495 SEAKSLKNLCE
-506 EWAAKAEALSRTGE
+506 EWAAKAEAISRTGE

-545 QAQSEFLI
+545 QAQAEFLI

-570 RAVFRRSHLE
+570 RAVFRRSHVE
-580 AETARYLRG
+580 AETVRYLRG

-597 GTTQSTPE
+597 GTTQTTPE
-605 STDEQSL
+605 STDELSL

-636 AEFLRADGTNS
+636 DEFLRADGTNS
-647 FVRRDAQLFTTQE
+647 FVRRDSQLFTTQE

-684 FEQKVA
+684 FEQKLQ
-690 ERREELAEKGF
+690 ERREKLAEKGF

-812 ALVTIAAERGALVR
+812 ALVQIAAERGALVR
-826 VMGDD
+826 VLGDD

-910 QRDVAEGKSSLMMG
+910 QRDIADGKSSLMMG
-924 SSNESVASLNAL
+924 SSNESVAALNAL
-936 AQAHRISTS
+936 AQAHRISIS
-945 GEPTGEGVI
+945 GEPTGEGVL
-954 LRPGS
+954 LRSGS

-964 QATAFVGDTIV
+964 QATAYVGDTIV

-981 RLSVFAGRDFV
+981 RLPVFAGRDFV

-998 SIEGVGEDGSLKVR
+998 SVEGVGEDGSLKVR

-1018 TVTLPAEYVHEN
+1018 TVTLPAKYVREN

-1045 TVDTAHAL
+1045 TVDTSHAL

-1061 GAYVGLS
+1061 AAYVGLS

-1175 GEATDELVA
+1175 GEATDALA
-1184 KMPTGARASADADV
+1184 AQMPTGAEASADADV

-1301 VLDDPEWFRNPYA
+1301 VLDDPEWFKNPYA

-1405 ELGLTAQNDVPKAQ
+1405 ELGLTAQNNVQKPQ

-1429 GHTLDRFWENQLKG
+1429 GHTLDRFWESQLTG
-1443 GKLKAILRAR
+1443 GKLKQILKIRA
-1453 ASEIGK
+1453 AEIGK
-1459 LTRSRGQELAQQVRE
+1459 LTRARGQELAQQVRE
-1474 GKAPAWVQNLGPV
+1474 GKAPAWTQALGPV

-1492 AFRKWVRVAGEI
+1492 AARRWARAVGEI
-1504 DAMRK
+1504 DAMRTK
-1509 KFNVPDSHPEPLPRE
+1509 YGVPDSHPEPLPRE
-1524 LVREAGQRVNNARLA
+1524 LVREAGQRVTKARLA
-1539 AEGAPVSAV
+1539 AEGASVSAG
-1548 SKVRT
+1548 SKTRT
-1553 RAAESVL
+1553 RAAEAVL

-1573 RLSKRAFEKSQSQG
+1573 RLSKRAGEQSQAQG

-1598 QKQQAPT
+1598 RQQQAPT
-1605 TPQQNPTSE
+1605 PQQSST
-1614 AVTDEAAQP
+1614 T

-1633 TEKRLENER
+1633 TEERLRQER
-1642 AARAEKIRQMMERTQ
+1642 AARAERARQMMERTRS
-1657 NLDDK
+1657 LDER
-1662 LRNNAPTQ
+1662 LRDQPAPQ
-1670 GQQARGNQQQRLER
+1670 VNQQQQSA
-1684 ERRVQQLHEQA
+1684 QQNLQRQRQQQAQQMHEQA
-1695 RRGVRGPGLG
+1695 RRGVRGPGL

>member
-1 MLTIH
+1 MLTVH
-6 KLTAGDGYRYYT
+6 KLTAGEGHRYYT

-28 APDRELGDYY
+28 SSNRELGDYY
-38 TVEGMPPGQWVGA
+38 TIDGLPPGQWVGA

-84 DLLKNSTPEAFEEVR
+84 DLLQNSTPEAFDEVR
-99 SQAWDKVQNRAAE
+99 SQAWEKVHNRAAE
-112 RAFLIIEGT
+112 RAFIIIEGT

-133 IAHLYKTAPDRVTVS
+133 LAHLYEKAPDRVTVS
-148 RYLERYRAA
+148 RYLERYRSA
-157 GHRIVKGEYLKNP
+157 GHRIVKGEYVKNP
-170 DMPRADRAE
+170 DMPRTDRAE
-179 FMANYRLLEHEATAA
+179 FMANYRLLEHEATQANHAA
-194 QHASQRAIDAHFKK
+194 QRAIDAHFKK
-208 NVAPSL
+208 NVAPNL
-214 HAQREG
+214 HAQRDG
-220 STEFTRAVDE
+220 STEFLRAVDE
-230 EVRRFRDT
+230 EIRRFRDT
-238 KHTDPTAEEVQNIR
+238 KHTDPSAEELKEIR
-252 HRVGAVMYR
+252 HRVGAIRYR
-261 KQHGVEPTDKQLV
+261 EQHGVEPTDKQLV

-297 PKSVS
+297 PKSMS
-302 MAWGLGDES
+302 LAWGLGDNT
-311 LREGVQQAHEAAIS
+311 LREGVQKAHEAAIG
-325 DVVKFLEEQVIM
+325 DVVKFLEDQVVM
-337 TRRGAGGV
+337 TRRGRNGV

-360 HYDSRS
+360 HWDSRS

-380 VKGADGQW
+380 VKGSDGQW
-388 SSIDGRTLY
+388 SAIDGRTLY
-397 AWNVAASEL
+397 QWNVAASEL

-411 AEHLEQTLGLVCVPE
+411 AEHLESELGLVCVPD

-439 GFDREM
+439 GINREM

-475 GRKAMLEL
+475 GRKATLEL
-483 AQQATLSTRPHK
+483 AQQATLATRPHK
-495 SEAKSLQDLCE
+495 GEAKSLKDLCE
-506 EWAAKAEALSRTGE
+506 EWAAKAEAISRTGE

-533 EAASEQARAKRE
+533 KNASEQARAKRE
-545 QAQSEFLI
+545 QAQAEFLS

-570 RAVFRRSHLE
+570 RAVFRRSHVE
-580 AETARYLRG
+580 AETVRYLRG
-589 AGLPVPVP
+589 AGVPVPVP
-597 GTTQSTPE
+597 GTTQTTPE

-624 LNLSGEQNRPVA
+624 LNLSGESTRPVA
-636 AEFLRADGTNS
+636 DEFLRADGTNS
-647 FVRRDAQLFTTQE
+647 FVRRDSQLFTTQE

-690 ERREELAEKGF
+690 ERREKLAEKGF

-770 ADTVAKVLAANTN
+770 ADTVAKVLAANTD
-783 GAKAGPLSIRPGDV
+783 GAKAGPISIRPGDV

-812 ALVTIAAERGALVR
+812 ALVQIAAERGALVR

-846 DREVGAVRLDELFRF
+846 DREVGAVHLDELFRF
-861 KNEEE
+861 KNEQE
-866 AAATLRLREP
+866 ATATLHLREP
-876 AAVGKDEPFTWYRE
+876 AAVGKDEPFGWYRA

-896 GDGEAMTQQVFAAY
+896 GDGEAMTQQVFAAW
-910 QRDVAEGKSSLMMG
+910 QKDISEGKSSLMMG
-924 SSNESVASLNAL
+924 SSNESVAALNAL

-959 APGAG
+959 APGQA
-964 QATAFVGDTIV
+964 QATVFAGDTIV

-998 SIEGVGEDGSLKVR
+998 SVEGVGEDGSLQVR

-1018 TVTLPAEYVHEN
+1018 TVTLPAAYVREN

-1100 AQFSVHE
+1100 AQLSVHE

-1115 QMDTAAAVLE
+1115 QMNTAAAVAE
-1125 YNEHAELAQRAV
+1125 YQEHAELAQRAV
-1137 IADLMTEGMNRV
+1137 IADLMTQGMNRV
-1149 THFDLTGADAAE
+1149 THFDLTGEDATL

-1175 GEATDELVA
+1175 GEATDDLAA
-1184 KMPTGARASADADV
+1184 KMPTGAEASADADI

-1221 LDVPDIVERAYRSR
+1221 LDVPDIVERAYRTR

-1280 DALIARAEAREV
+1280 DSLIARAEAREV

-1301 VLDDPEWFRNPYA
+1301 ALDDPEWFKNPFA
-1314 MAKTD
+1314 MAQTD
-1319 WLLERRAATVKA
+1319 WLLERRTATVKA

-1338 DGGTHRSGKYEAI
+1338 DGGTHRSAQYEEI
-1351 SETLSEMDAE
+1351 TQTLSEMDAE

-1429 GHTLDRFWENQLKG
+1429 GHTLDRFWENQLTG
-1443 GKLKAILRAR
+1443 GKLKQILKIRAT
-1453 ASEIGK
+1453 EIGK
-1459 LTRSRGQELAQQVRE
+1459 LTRSRGQELAHQVRE
-1474 GKAPAWVQNLGPV
+1474 GKAPAWVKALGPV

-1492 AFRKWVRVAGEI
+1492 AFRQWVRAAGEA
-1504 DAMRK
+1504 DALRTK
-1509 KFNVPDSHPEPLPRE
+1509 YKVPESEPAVLPRE
-1524 LVREAGQRVNNARLA
+1524 MVHEASQRVNNARLA
-1539 AEGAPVSAV
+1539 SAGAPVVVQSAE
-1548 SKVRT
+1548 KT

-1560 GVWEQVKSVAKSA
+1560 GVLSQVRRVAKAA
-1573 RLSKRAFEKSQSQG
+1573 RLAERAKNQ
-1587 QSPAPEATAEP
+1587 
-1598 QKQQAPT
+1598 QKQQKVTEPE
-1605 TPQQNPTSE
+1605 QQP
-1614 AVTDEAAQP
+1614 
-1623 EPRKE
+1623 
-1628 KPVSE
+1628 KPLSPVE
-1633 TEKRLENER
+1633 QKVQE
-1642 AARAEKIRQMMERTQ
+1642 ARAERAPGPEADEETLAALRVSQIGMRAYARKGTDPHPKQPPAPSAVRPKTHKGME
-1657 NLDDK
+1657 L
-1662 LRNNAPTQ
+1662 
-1670 GQQARGNQQQRLER
+1670 
-1684 ERRVQQLHEQA
+1684 
-1695 RRGVRGPGLG
+1695 

>member
-1 MLTIH
+1 MLTVH
-6 KLTAGDGYRYYT
+6 KLTAGEGHRYYT

-28 APDRELGDYY
+28 SSNRELGDYY
-38 TVEGMPPGQWVGA
+38 TIDGLPPGQWVGA

-84 DLLKNSTPEAFEEVR
+84 DLLQNSTPEAFDEVR
-99 SQAWDKVQNRAAE
+99 SQAWEKVHQRAAE

-121 REGKSQQQIVDD
+121 REGKTQAQIVED
-133 IAHLYKTAPDRVTVS
+133 IAHLYESVPDRVTVS
-148 RYLERYRAA
+148 RYLERYRSA
-157 GHRIVKGEYLKNP
+157 GHRIVKGEYVKNP
-170 DMPRADRAE
+170 DMPRTDRAE
-179 FMANYRLLEHEATAA
+179 FMANYHLLEHEATQANHAA
-194 QHASQRAIDAHFKK
+194 QRAIDAHFKK
-208 NVAPSL
+208 NVAPNL
-214 HAQREG
+214 HAQRDG
-220 STEFTRAVDE
+220 STEFLRAVDE
-230 EVRRFRDT
+230 EIRRFRDT
-238 KHTDPTAEEVQNIR
+238 KHTDPSAEELKEIR
-252 HRVGAVMYR
+252 HRVGAVRYR
-261 KQHGVEPTDKQLV
+261 EQHGVEPTDKQLV
-274 AFIARESK
+274 AFIAHESK

-297 PKSVS
+297 PKSMS
-302 MAWGLGDES
+302 LAWGLGDKT
-311 LREGVQQAHEAAIS
+311 LREGVQKAHEAAIG
-325 DVVKFLEEQVIM
+325 DVVKFLEDQVVM
-337 TRRGAGGV
+337 TRRGRNGV

-360 HYDSRS
+360 HWDSRS

-380 VKGADGQW
+380 VKGSDGQW
-388 SSIDGRTLY
+388 SAIDGRTLY
-397 AWNVAASEL
+397 QWNVAASEL

-411 AEHLEQTLGLVCVPE
+411 AEHLESELGLVCVPD

-439 GFDREM
+439 GINREM

-475 GRKAMLEL
+475 GRKATLEL
-483 AQQATLSTRPHK
+483 AQQATLATRPHK
-495 SEAKSLQDLCE
+495 GEAKSLKDLCE
-506 EWAAKAEALSRTGE
+506 EWAAKAEAISRTGE

-533 EAASEQARAKRE
+533 KNASEQARAKRE
-545 QAQSEFLI
+545 QAQAEFLS

-570 RAVFRRSHLE
+570 RAVFRRSHVE
-580 AETARYLRG
+580 AETVRYLRG
-589 AGLPVPVP
+589 AGVPVPVP
-597 GTTQSTPE
+597 GTTQTTPE

-636 AEFLRADGTNS
+636 DEFLRADGTNS
-647 FVRRDAQLFTTQE
+647 FVRRDSQLFTTQE

-690 ERREELAEKGF
+690 ERREKLAEKGF

-770 ADTVAKVLAANTN
+770 ADTVAKVLSANTD

-812 ALVTIAAERGALVR
+812 ALVQIAAERGALVR

-876 AAVGKDEPFTWYRE
+876 AAVSKDEPFAWYRAN
-890 QGRVAG
+890 GRVAG
-896 GDGEAMTQQVFAAY
+896 GDSEAMTQQVFAAW
-910 QRDVAEGKSSLMMG
+910 QKDISDGKTSLMMG
-924 SSNESVASLNAL
+924 SSNEAVASLNAL

-945 GEPTGEGVI
+945 GEPTGEGVL

-959 APGAG
+959 APGQG
-964 QATAFVGDTIV
+964 QGTAFAGDVIV

-981 RLSVFAGRDFV
+981 RLSVFAGHDFV

-998 SIEGVGEDGSLKVR
+998 NVESVGEDGSLKVR

-1018 TVTLPAEYVHEN
+1018 TVTLPAEYVREN
-1030 VELGYALTVHRAQGA
+1030 VELGFALTVHRAQGA

-1082 GEKLDEVLETVA
+1082 GEMLDEVLENVA

-1100 AQFSVHE
+1100 AQLSVHE

-1115 QMDTAAAVLE
+1115 QMNTAAAVAE
-1125 YNEHAELAQRAV
+1125 YQEHAELAQRAV
-1137 IADLMTEGMNRV
+1137 IADLITQGMNRV
-1149 THFDLTGADAAE
+1149 THFDPAGADAAE

-1175 GEATDELVA
+1175 G
-1184 KMPTGARASADADV
+1184 MPTGARASADADI

-1221 LDVPDIVERAYRSR
+1221 LDVPDIVERAYRARALS
-1235 PLGTDA
+1235 TDA

-1280 DALIARAEAREV
+1280 DALIARAEEHEV

-1301 VLDDPEWFRNPYA
+1301 ALDDPEWFKTPFA
-1314 MAKTD
+1314 MAQTD

-1405 ELGLTAQNDVPKAQ
+1405 ELGLTAQNDVQKPQ
-1419 PSKVTSGGVS
+1419 PSKVPSGSVS
-1429 GHTLDRFWENQLKG
+1429 GHTLDRFWEHQLKG
-1443 GKLKAILRAR
+1443 GKLKQILKIRA
-1453 ASEIGK
+1453 AEIGK

-1492 AFRKWVRVAGEI
+1492 AFRKWARAVGEI
-1504 DAMRK
+1504 DAMRTK
-1509 KFNVPDSHPEPLPRE
+1509 YGVPDSHPEPLPRE
-1524 LVREAGQRVNNARLA
+1524 LVREAGQRVNKARLA
-1539 AEGAPVSAV
+1539 AEGAPVSAG

-1553 RAAESVL
+1553 RAAEAVL
-1560 GVWEQVKSVAKSA
+1560 GVWEQMKQVAKSA
-1573 RLSKRAFEKSQSQG
+1573 RLSKRASEKSQSQG
-1587 QSPAPEATAEP
+1587 QPPVPEATAEP
-1598 QKQQAPT
+1598 LSPVEQKVQ
-1605 TPQQNPTSE
+1605 E
-1614 AVTDEAAQP
+1614 
-1623 EPRKE
+1623 
-1628 KPVSE
+1628 
-1633 TEKRLENER
+1633 
-1642 AARAEKIRQMMERTQ
+1642 ARAERAPEPVADEET
-1657 NLDDK
+1657 LAA
-1662 LRNNAPTQ
+1662 LRVSQIGMGGRRPVHQATNQGQTPESSQPQAPRRGPAAPT
-1670 GQQARGNQQQRLER
+1670 RGIEL
-1684 ERRVQQLHEQA
+1684 
-1695 RRGVRGPGLG
+1695 

>member
-6 KLTAGDGYRYYT
+6 KLTSGDGFRYYT
-18 HEVATGDSLR
+18 AEVASNDVLR
-28 APDRELGDYY
+28 SADRELGDYY
-38 TVEGMPPGQWVGA
+38 VVEGMPPGQWVGA
-51 GAAELGL
+51 GAADLGL

-99 SQAWDKVQNRAAE
+99 SQAWEKVHNRAAE

-121 REGKSQQQIVDD
+121 REGKTQQQIVDD
-133 IAHLYKTAPDRVTVS
+133 LAHLYEAAPTQATVS
-148 RYLERYRAA
+148 NYLERYRAA
-157 GHRIVKGEYLKNP
+157 GHRIVKGEYVKNP
-170 DMPRADRAE
+170 DVERPTRAE
-179 FMANYRLLEHEATAA
+179 FMANYSLLEHEATAA

-208 NVAPSL
+208 NVAPNL
-214 HAQREG
+214 HAQRDG

-238 KHTDPTAEEVQNIR
+238 KHTDPTAEEMKEIR
-252 HRVGAVMYR
+252 HRVGAILYR
-261 KQHGVEPTDKQLV
+261 QQHGVDPTDKQLIS
-274 AFIARESK
+274 FIARESK

-302 MAWGLGDES
+302 LAWGLGDKT

-337 TRRGAGGV
+337 TRRGRNGV

-360 HYDSRS
+360 HWDSRS

-380 VKGADGQW
+380 VKGSDGQW
-388 SSIDGRTLY
+388 SAIDGRTLY
-397 AWNVAASEL
+397 QWNVAASEL

-411 AEHLEQTLGLVCVPE
+411 AEHLESELGLVCVPD
-426 ATKSELSPVMEIA
+426 AAKSELSPVMEIA

-445 VEQFSSRRSEIS
+445 MERFSSRRSEIS

-463 KAEYVE
+463 KEEYIE
-469 AHGHAP
+469 SHGHAP

-483 AQQATLSTRPHK
+483 AQQATLATRPHK
-495 SEAKSLQDLCE
+495 SEAKSLKDLCE
-506 EWAAKAEALSRTGE
+506 EWTAKAEALSRTGE

-545 QAQSEFLI
+545 QAQAEFLS

-570 RAVFRRSHLE
+570 RAVFRRSHVE

-589 AGLPVPVP
+589 AGFPVPVP
-597 GTTQSTPE
+597 GTTQTTPE

-636 AEFLRADGTNS
+636 DEFLRADGTNS

-684 FEQKVA
+684 FEQKLQ
-690 ERREELAEKGF
+690 ERREKLAEKGF

-770 ADTVAKVLAANTN
+770 ADTLAKVLAANTN

-861 KNEEE
+861 KDEEE

-876 AAVGKDEPFTWYRE
+876 AAVGKDEPFEWYRE
-890 QGRVAG
+890 NGRVAG
-896 GDGEAMTQQVFAAY
+896 GDSEAMTQKIFAAW
-910 QRDVAEGKSSLMMG
+910 QKDISDGKTSLMMG
-924 SSNESVASLNAL
+924 SSNEAVASLNAL

-945 GEPTGEGVI
+945 GEPTSEGVI

-959 APGAG
+959 APGAS
-964 QATAFVGDTIV
+964 QATAFAGDVIV

-981 RLSVFAGRDFV
+981 RLSVFAGHDFV

-998 SIEGVGEDGSLKVR
+998 NVESVGEDGSLKVR

-1018 TVTLPAEYVHEN
+1018 TVTLPAAYVSEH

-1100 AQFSVHE
+1100 AQLSVHE

-1115 QMDTAAAVLE
+1115 QMNPAAAVAE
-1125 YNEHAELAQRAV
+1125 YEEHAELAQRAV
-1137 IADLMTEGMNRV
+1137 IADLMTQGMNRV
-1149 THFDLTGADAAE
+1149 THFDPTGADAAE

-1175 GEATDELVA
+1175 GLPTDELA
-1184 KMPTGARASADADV
+1184 AQMPTGARASADADV

-1235 PLGTDA
+1235 ALSTDA

-1280 DALIARAEAREV
+1280 DAMIARAEAREV

-1301 VLDDPEWFRNPYA
+1301 VLDDPEWFKNPFA
-1314 MAKTD
+1314 MAQTD

-1338 DGGTHRSGKYEAI
+1338 DGGTHRTGKYDEIA
-1351 SETLSEMDAE
+1351 ETLGQMDAE

-1405 ELGLTAQNDVPKAQ
+1405 ELGLTAQNDVPKVQ

-1429 GHTLDRFWENQLKG
+1429 GHTLDRFWESQLTG
-1443 GKLKAILRAR
+1443 GKLKQILKAR
-1453 ASEIGK
+1453 AAEIGK

-1474 GKAPAWVQNLGPV
+1474 GKAPAWVQALGPV

-1492 AFRKWVRVAGEI
+1492 AFRQWVRAAGEA
-1504 DAMRK
+1504 DALRTK
-1509 KFNVPDSHPEPLPRE
+1509 YRVPESEPAVLPRE
-1524 LVREAGQRVNNARLA
+1524 MVHEASQRVNNARLA
-1539 AEGAPVSAV
+1539 SAGAPVVVQSAE
-1548 SKVRT
+1548 KT

-1560 GVWEQVKSVAKSA
+1560 GVLEQVRRVAKAA
-1573 RLSKRAFEKSQSQG
+1573 RLA
-1587 QSPAPEATAEP
+1587 
-1598 QKQQAPT
+1598 
-1605 TPQQNPTSE
+1605 
-1614 AVTDEAAQP
+1614 
-1623 EPRKE
+1623 
-1628 KPVSE
+1628 
-1633 TEKRLENER
+1633 ER
-1642 AARAEKIRQMMERTQ
+1642 AKNQQKVQEARAERAPEPVADEETLAALRVSQIGMSRLQPANKMMSQGDKPTRRPVRPRVDKG
-1657 NLDDK
+1657 LD
-1662 LRNNAPTQ
+1662 L
-1670 GQQARGNQQQRLER
+1670 
-1684 ERRVQQLHEQA
+1684 
-1695 RRGVRGPGLG
+1695 

>member
-6 KLTAGDGYRYYT
+6 KLTAGDGFRYYT
-18 HEVATGDSLR
+18 AEVASNDVLR
-28 APDRELGDYY
+28 SADRELGDYY
-38 TVEGMPPGQWVGA
+38 AVEGMPPGQWVGA

-99 SQAWDKVQNRAAE
+99 SQAWNKVHNRAAE

-121 REGKSQQQIVDD
+121 REGKTQQQIVDD
-133 IAHLYKTAPDRVTVS
+133 IAHLYENPPTQATVS
-148 RYLERYRAA
+148 NYLERYRAA
-157 GHRIVKGEYLKNP
+157 GYTVTKGEYLKNP
-170 DMPRADRAE
+170 DAPRPDRAE
-179 FMANYRLLEHEATAA
+179 FMANYRLLEHEATQANHAA
-194 QHASQRAIDAHFKK
+194 QRAIDEHFQQK
-208 NVAPSL
+208 VAPNL
-214 HAQREG
+214 HAQRDG

-230 EVRRFRDT
+230 EIRRFRDT
-238 KHTDPTAEEVQNIR
+238 KHTDPTAEEMKEIR
-252 HRVGAVMYR
+252 HRVGAVLYR
-261 KQHGVEPTDKQLV
+261 QQHGVDPTDKQLIS
-274 AFIARESK
+274 FIARESK
-282 PKSNSVAG
+282 QKSNSVAG

-302 MAWGLGDES
+302 LAWGLGDES
-311 LREGVQQAHEAAIS
+311 LREGVQKAHEAAIS

-360 HYDSRS
+360 HWDSRS

-380 VKGADGQW
+380 VKGSDGQW
-388 SSIDGRTLY
+388 SAIDGRTLY
-397 AWNVAASEL
+397 QWNVAASEL

-411 AEHLEQTLGLVCVPE
+411 AEYLEQNLGLVCVPD
-426 ATKSELSPVMEIA
+426 AAKSELSPVMEIA

-445 VEQFSSRRSEIS
+445 VERFSSRRSEIS

-469 AHGHAP
+469 THGHAP

-495 SEAKSLQDLCE
+495 SEAKSLKDLCE
-506 EWAAKAEALSRTGE
+506 EWAAKAEAISRTGE

-533 EAASEQARAKRE
+533 ENASEQARAKRE
-545 QAQSEFLI
+545 QAQSEFLS

-570 RAVFRRSHLE
+570 RAVFRRSHVE
-580 AETARYLRG
+580 AETVRYLRG
-589 AGLPVPVP
+589 VGLPVPVP
-597 GTTQSTPE
+597 GTTQTTPE

-612 AGAIHHA
+612 AGAIRHA

-624 LNLSGEQNRPVA
+624 LHLSGESTRPVA
-636 AEFLRADGTNS
+636 DEFLRADGTNS

-666 RILDAATAPVIP
+666 RILDAATEPVIP
-678 AATFDV
+678 AAGFDI
-684 FEQKVA
+684 FEQKLQ
-690 ERREELAEKGF
+690 ERRDKLAEKGF
-701 SLPAGQEALA
+701 TLPAGQEALA

-770 ADTVAKVLAANTN
+770 ADTVAKVLSANTD
-783 GAKAGPLSIRPGDV
+783 GAKANPLSIRPGDV

-812 ALVTIAAERGALVR
+812 ALVQIAAERGALVR
-826 VMGDD
+826 VLGDD

-861 KNEEE
+861 KDEAE

-876 AAVGKDEPFTWYRE
+876 AAVGKDEPFAWYR
-890 QGRVAG
+890 QNGRVAG
-896 GDGEAMTQQVFAAY
+896 GDGEAMTQQVFAAW
-910 QRDVAEGKSSLMMG
+910 QKDISDGKSSLMMG
-924 SSNESVASLNAL
+924 SSNESVAALNAL

-945 GEPTGEGVI
+945 GEQTGEGVV

-964 QATAFVGDTIV
+964 QATVFAGDTIV

-981 RLSVFAGRDFV
+981 RLSVFAGHDFV

-998 SIEGVGEDGSLKVR
+998 SVEGVGEDGSLQVR
-1012 HVEHGG
+1012 HIEHGG
-1018 TVTLPAEYVHEN
+1018 TVTLPAEYVSQN

-1045 TVDTAHAL
+1045 TVGTAHAL

-1068 RGREQNNLY
+1068 RGREENRLY

-1115 QMDTAAAVLE
+1115 QQSPAAAVAE
-1125 YNEHAELAQRAV
+1125 YQEHAELAQRAV
-1137 IADLMTEGMNRV
+1137 IADLMTQGMNRV
-1149 THFDLTGADAAE
+1149 THFDPTGADAAE

-1175 GEATDELVA
+1175 RLPTDKLA
-1184 KMPTGARASADADV
+1184 AQMPTGARASADADV

-1235 PLGTDA
+1235 ALGTD
-1241 ETPVDAAAVL
+1241 EDTPVDAAAVL

-1301 VLDDPEWFRNPYA
+1301 VLDDPEWFRNPFA
-1314 MAKTD
+1314 MAQTD

-1331 LNACERE
+1331 LNACEHE
-1338 DGGTHRSGKYEAI
+1338 DGGTHRTGKYDEIA
-1351 SETLSEMDAE
+1351 ETLGQMDAE

-1429 GHTLDRFWENQLKG
+1429 GHTLDRFWESQLTG
-1443 GKLKAILRAR
+1443 GKLKQILKIRA
-1453 ASEIGK
+1453 AEIGK
-1459 LTRSRGQELAQQVRE
+1459 LTRARGEELARQVRE
-1474 GKAPAWVQNLGPV
+1474 GKAPAWTQALGPV

-1492 AFRKWVRVAGEI
+1492 AARRWARVAGEV
-1504 DAMRK
+1504 DAMRAK
-1509 KFNVPDSHPEPLPRE
+1509 YGVPDSHPEPLPRE
-1524 LVREAGQRVNNARLA
+1524 LVHEAGQRVTNARLA
-1539 AEGAPVSAV
+1539 AEGAPVSAG

-1553 RAAESVL
+1553 RAAEAVL
-1560 GVWEQVKSVAKSA
+1560 GVQEQVKSVAKAA
-1573 RLSKRAFEKSQSQG
+1573 RLAERAQKQAQG
-1587 QSPAPEATAEP
+1587 QSPAPEAGTEP
-1598 QKQQAPT
+1598 RQQQAPA
-1605 TPQQNPTSE
+1605 PQQSPTG
-1614 AVTDEAAQP
+1614 EAAQP
-1623 EPRKE
+1623 ETRKE

-1633 TEKRLENER
+1633 TEERLRQER
-1642 AARAEKIRQMMERTQ
+1642 AARAERARQMMERTRSLDERLRDQPVPQASQQQSAQQ
-1657 NLDDK
+1657 NLQ
-1662 LRNNAPTQ
+1662 RQ
-1670 GQQARGNQQQRLER
+1670 RQQQAQQM
-1684 ERRVQQLHEQA
+1684 HEQA
-1695 RRGVRGPGLG
+1695 RRGVRGPGL

>member
-6 KLTAGDGYRYYT
+6 KLTSGDGFRYYT
-18 HEVATGDSLR
+18 AEVASNDVLR
-28 APDRELGDYY
+28 ASDRELGDYY
-38 TVEGMPPGQWVGA
+38 VVEGMPPGQWVGA

-84 DLLKNSTPEAFEEVR
+84 DLLKNSTPEAFDEVR
-99 SQAWDKVQNRAAE
+99 SQAWEKVHNRAAE
-112 RAFLIIEGT
+112 RAFIIIEGT
-121 REGKSQQQIVDD
+121 REGKTQQQIVDD
-133 IAHLYKTAPDRVTVS
+133 LAHLYEAAPTQATVS
-148 RYLERYRAA
+148 NYLERYRAA
-157 GHRIVKGEYLKNP
+157 GHRIVKGEYVKNP
-170 DMPRADRAE
+170 ETQRPDRAE
-179 FMANYRLLEHEATAA
+179 FMANYSLLEHEATAA

-208 NVAPSL
+208 NVAPNL
-214 HAQREG
+214 HAQRDG

-261 KQHGVEPTDKQLV
+261 AQHGVEPTDNQLV

-282 PKSNSVAG
+282 PRSNSVAG

-302 MAWGLGDES
+302 VAWGLGDKT
-311 LREGVQQAHEAAIS
+311 LREGVQQAHEAAIA
-325 DVVKFLEEQVIM
+325 DVVKFLEDQVVM
-337 TRRGAGGV
+337 TRRGRNGV
-345 RQIDIDGGLIATKFR
+345 RQIDIEGGLIATKFR
-360 HYDSRS
+360 HWDSRS

-380 VKGADGQW
+380 VKGSDGQW
-388 SSIDGRTLY
+388 SAIDGRTLY
-397 AWNVAASEL
+397 QWNVAASEL

-411 AEHLEQTLGLVCVPE
+411 AEHLESELGLVCVPD

-445 VEQFSSRRSEIS
+445 VERFSSRRSEIS

-463 KAEYVE
+463 KEEYIE
-469 AHGHAP
+469 SHGHAP

-483 AQQATLSTRPHK
+483 AQQATLATRPHK
-495 SEAKSLQDLCE
+495 SEAKSLKDLCE
-506 EWAAKAEALSRTGE
+506 EWAAKAEAISRGGE
-520 VNIPTGEDLKKHL
+520 VNIPTGEDLKTHL
-533 EAASEQARAKRE
+533 EAASKQARAKRE
-545 QAQSEFLI
+545 QAQAEFLI

-570 RAVFRRSHLE
+570 RAVFRRSHVE
-580 AETARYLRG
+580 AETVRYLRG

-597 GTTQSTPE
+597 GTEQPNPE

-636 AEFLRADGTNS
+636 DEFLRADGTNS

-678 AATFDV
+678 AATFDI

-690 ERREELAEKGF
+690 ARREELAEKGF

-783 GAKAGPLSIRPGDV
+783 GAKAGPLSIGPGDV

-826 VMGDD
+826 VLGDD

-876 AAVGKDEPFTWYRE
+876 VTVGKDEPFEWYRAN
-890 QGRVAG
+890 GRVAG
-896 GDGEAMTQQVFAAY
+896 GDSEAMNQQVFAAW
-910 QRDVAEGKSSLMMG
+910 QRDIAEGKSSLMMG
-924 SSNESVASLNAL
+924 SSNEAVAALNAL

-959 APGAG
+959 APGQG
-964 QATAFVGDTIV
+964 QATAFAGDVIV

-981 RLSVFAGRDFV
+981 RLSVFAGHDFV

-998 SIEGVGEDGSLKVR
+998 NVESVGEDGSLKVR

-1018 TVTLPAEYVHEN
+1018 TVTLPAAYVREN
-1030 VELGYALTVHRAQGA
+1030 VELGFALTVHRAQGA

-1068 RGREQNNLY
+1068 RGREENRLY

-1100 AQFSVHE
+1100 AQLSVHE
-1107 SVDAIRAQ
+1107 SVDAVRAQ
-1115 QMDTAAAVLE
+1115 QMDTAAAVAE
-1125 YNEHAELAQRAV
+1125 YQEHAELAQRAV
-1137 IADLMTEGMNRV
+1137 IADLMTQGMNRV
-1149 THFDLTGADAAE
+1149 THFDLTDEDAAE

-1175 GEATDELVA
+1175 GEATDALA
-1184 KMPTGARASADADV
+1184 AQMPTGAEASADADV

-1221 LDVPDIVERAYRSR
+1221 LDVPDIVERAYRTR
-1235 PLGTDA
+1235 PLSTDA

-1265 ERADRPLA
+1265 EADRPLA

-1280 DALIARAEAREV
+1280 DALITRAEAREI
-1292 STEARLEKL
+1292 SAEARLEKL
-1301 VLDDPEWFRNPYA
+1301 VLDDPEWFKNPYA

-1331 LNACERE
+1331 LTACERE

-1351 SETLSEMDAE
+1351 AETLSEMDAE

-1376 EQIIRGEVSRGGER
+1376 EQIIRGEVSRGSER

-1429 GHTLDRFWENQLKG
+1429 GHTLDRFWESQLTG
-1443 GKLKAILRAR
+1443 GKLKQILKIRA
-1453 ASEIGK
+1453 AEIGK
-1459 LTRSRGQELAQQVRE
+1459 LTRARGQDLAQQVRE

-1492 AFRKWVRVAGEI
+1492 AFRKWARVAGEI
-1504 DAMRK
+1504 DAMRTK
-1509 KFNVPDSHPEPLPRE
+1509 YGVPDSHPEPLPRE

-1539 AEGAPVSAV
+1539 AEKLPVPAGSR
-1548 SKVRT
+1548 VRT
-1553 RAAESVL
+1553 RAAEAVL
-1560 GVWEQVKSVAKSA
+1560 GVWEQAKSVAKAA
-1573 RLSKRAFEKSQSQG
+1573 RLAERAQKQAQG
-1587 QSPAPEATAEP
+1587 QSSTPEATTEQQP
-1598 QKQQAPT
+1598 KPLSPVEQKVQ
-1605 TPQQNPTSE
+1605 E
-1614 AVTDEAAQP
+1614 
-1623 EPRKE
+1623 
-1628 KPVSE
+1628 
-1633 TEKRLENER
+1633 
-1642 AARAEKIRQMMERTQ
+1642 ARAERAPEPEADEET
-1657 NLDDK
+1657 LAA
-1662 LRNNAPTQ
+1662 LRVSQIGMGGRRPVHQATNQ
-1670 GQQARGNQQQRLER
+1670 GQTPESSQPQAP
-1684 ERRVQQLHEQA
+1684 
-1695 RRGVRGPGLG
+1695 RRGPEPPERGIEL

>member
-1 MLTIH
+1 MLTVH
-6 KLTAGDGYRYYT
+6 KLTAGEGHRYYT

-28 APDRELGDYY
+28 SSNRELGDYY
-38 TVEGMPPGQWVGA
+38 TIDGLPPGQWVGA

-84 DLLKNSTPEAFEEVR
+84 DLLQNSTPEAFDEVR
-99 SQAWDKVQNRAAE
+99 SQAWEKVHQRAAE

-121 REGKSQQQIVDD
+121 REGKTQAQIVED
-133 IAHLYKTAPDRVTVS
+133 IAHLYESVPDRVTVS
-148 RYLERYRAA
+148 RYLERYRSA
-157 GHRIVKGEYLKNP
+157 GHRIVKGEYVKNP
-170 DMPRADRAE
+170 DMPRTDRAE
-179 FMANYRLLEHEATAA
+179 FMANYRLLEHEATQANHAA
-194 QHASQRAIDAHFKK
+194 QRAIDAHFKK
-208 NVAPSL
+208 NVAPNL
-214 HAQREG
+214 HAQRDG
-220 STEFTRAVDE
+220 STEFLRAVDE
-230 EVRRFRDT
+230 EIRRFRDT
-238 KHTDPTAEEVQNIR
+238 KHTDPSAEELKEIR
-252 HRVGAVMYR
+252 HRVGAVRYR
-261 KQHGVEPTDKQLV
+261 EQHGVEPTDKQLV

-297 PKSVS
+297 PKSMS
-302 MAWGLGDES
+302 LAWGLGDKT
-311 LREGVQQAHEAAIS
+311 LREGVQKAHEAAIG
-325 DVVKFLEEQVIM
+325 DVVKFLEDQVVM
-337 TRRGAGGV
+337 TRRGRNGV

-360 HYDSRS
+360 HWDSRS

-380 VKGADGQW
+380 VKGSDGQW
-388 SSIDGRTLY
+388 SAIDGRTLY
-397 AWNVAASEL
+397 QWNVAASEL

-411 AEHLEQTLGLVCVPE
+411 AEHLESELGLVCVPDT
-426 ATKSELSPVMEIA
+426 TKSELSPVMEIA
-439 GFDREM
+439 GINREM

-475 GRKAMLEL
+475 GRKATLEL
-483 AQQATLSTRPHK
+483 AQQATLATRPHK
-495 SEAKSLQDLCE
+495 GEAKSLKDLCE
-506 EWAAKAEALSRTGE
+506 EWAAKAEAISRTGE

-533 EAASEQARAKRE
+533 KNASEQARAKRE
-545 QAQSEFLI
+545 QAQAEFLS

-570 RAVFRRSHLE
+570 RAVFRRSHVE
-580 AETARYLRG
+580 AETVRYLRG
-589 AGLPVPVP
+589 AGVPVPVP
-597 GTTQSTPE
+597 GTTQTTPE

-636 AEFLRADGTNS
+636 DEFLRADGTNS
-647 FVRRDAQLFTTQE
+647 FVRRDSQLFTTQE

-690 ERREELAEKGF
+690 ERREKLAEKGF

-770 ADTVAKVLAANTN
+770 ADTVAKVLSANTD

-876 AAVGKDEPFTWYRE
+876 VTVGKDEPFAWYRE
-890 QGRVAG
+890 NGRVAG
-896 GDGEAMTQQVFAAY
+896 GDGEAMTQQVFAAW
-910 QRDVAEGKSSLMMG
+910 QKDISDGKTSLMMG
-924 SSNESVASLNAL
+924 SSNESVAALNAL

-945 GEPTGEGVI
+945 GEQTGEGVI

-959 APGAG
+959 APGQG
-964 QATAFVGDTIV
+964 QATAFAGDVIV

-981 RLSVFAGRDFV
+981 RLSVFAGHDFV

-998 SIEGVGEDGSLKVR
+998 SIEGVGEDGSLQVR

-1018 TVTLPAEYVHEN
+1018 TVTLPAEYVSQN

-1068 RGREQNNLY
+1068 RGREENRLY
-1077 VRLNE
+1077 VHLNE

-1100 AQFSVHE
+1100 AQLSVHE

-1115 QMDTAAAVLE
+1115 QQSPAAAVAE
-1125 YNEHAELAQRAV
+1125 YQEHAELAQRAV
-1137 IADLMTEGMNRV
+1137 IADLMTQGMNRV
-1149 THFDLTGADAAE
+1149 THFDPTGADATE

-1175 GEATDELVA
+1175 GADTSELEA

-1221 LDVPDIVERAYRSR
+1221 LDVPDIVERAYRTR
-1235 PLGTDA
+1235 PLSTDA

-1280 DALIARAEAREV
+1280 DSLIARAEAREV

-1301 VLDDPEWFRNPYA
+1301 TLDDPEWFKNPFA
-1314 MAKTD
+1314 MAQTD

-1331 LNACERE
+1331 LNTCERE
-1338 DGGTHRSGKYEAI
+1338 DGGTHRTGKYDEIA
-1351 SETLSEMDAE
+1351 ETLGQMDAE

-1405 ELGLTAQNDVPKAQ
+1405 ELGLTAQNDVQKPQ
-1419 PSKVTSGGVS
+1419 PSTVPSGGVS
-1429 GHTLDRFWENQLKG
+1429 GHTLDRFWENQLTG
-1443 GKLKAILRAR
+1443 GKLKQILKIRAT
-1453 ASEIGK
+1453 EIGK
-1459 LTRSRGQELAQQVRE
+1459 LTRSRGQELAHQVRE
-1474 GKAPAWVQNLGPV
+1474 GKAPAWVKALGPV

-1492 AFRKWVRVAGEI
+1492 AFRQWVRAAGEA
-1504 DAMRK
+1504 DALRTK
-1509 KFNVPDSHPEPLPRE
+1509 YKVPESEPAVLPRE
-1524 LVREAGQRVNNARLA
+1524 MVHEASQRVNNARLA
-1539 AEGAPVSAV
+1539 SAGAPVVVQSAE
-1548 SKVRT
+1548 KT

-1560 GVWEQVKSVAKSA
+1560 GVLSQVRCVAKAA
-1573 RLSKRAFEKSQSQG
+1573 RLAERAK
-1587 QSPAPEATAEP
+1587 
-1598 QKQQAPT
+1598 KQQKVTEPE
-1605 TPQQNPTSE
+1605 QQP
-1614 AVTDEAAQP
+1614 
-1623 EPRKE
+1623 
-1628 KPVSE
+1628 KPLSPVE
-1633 TEKRLENER
+1633 QKVQE
-1642 AARAEKIRQMMERTQ
+1642 ARAERAPGPEADEETLAALRVSQIGMRAYARKGTAPHPKQPPAPSAVCPKTHKGME
-1657 NLDDK
+1657 L
-1662 LRNNAPTQ
+1662 
-1670 GQQARGNQQQRLER
+1670 
-1684 ERRVQQLHEQA
+1684 
-1695 RRGVRGPGLG
+1695 

>member
-6 KLTAGDGYRYYT
+6 KLTAGDGFRYYT
-18 HEVATGDSLR
+18 HEVASNDALR
-28 APDRELGDYY
+28 SADRELGDYY

-58 KGNVSEEQMEV
+58 EGNVSEEQMEV

-84 DLLKNSTPEAFEEVR
+84 DLLQNSTPEAFEEVR
-99 SQAWDKVQNRAAE
+99 AQAWDKVQNRAAE

-121 REGKSQQQIVDD
+121 REGRTQQQIVDD
-133 IAHLYKTAPDRVTVS
+133 IAHLYTEAPTQVTVA

-157 GHRIVKGEYLKNP
+157 GYTVTKSEYVKNP
-170 DMPRADRAE
+170 EAPRPDRAE

-208 NVAPSL
+208 HVAPSL

-230 EVRRFRDT
+230 EIRRFRDT
-238 KHTDPTAEEVQNIR
+238 QHTDPTTEEVQGIR

-290 FDMVFTP
+290 YDMVFTP

-311 LREGVQQAHEAAIS
+311 LREGVQKSHEAAIS
-325 DVVKFLEEQVIM
+325 DVVKFLEGQVIM
-337 TRRGAGGV
+337 TRRGAGGA

-360 HYDSRS
+360 HFDSRS

-411 AEHLEQTLGLVCVPE
+411 AEYLEQNLGLVCVPD

-439 GFDREM
+439 GINREM
-445 VEQFSSRRSEIS
+445 VEEFSNRRSEIS

-463 KAEYVE
+463 KAEYIE

-483 AQQATLSTRPHK
+483 AQQATLATRPHK
-495 SEAKSLQDLCE
+495 SEAKSLKDLCE
-506 EWAAKAEALSRTGE
+506 EWVSKAEVISRTGE

-533 EAASEQARAKRE
+533 EAASEQARTKRE
-545 QAQSEFLI
+545 QAQAEFLS

-570 RAVFRRSHLE
+570 RAVFRRSHVE
-580 AETARYLRG
+580 AETIRYLRG

-597 GTTQSTPE
+597 GTTQTTPE

-624 LNLSGEQNRPVA
+624 LNLSGESTRPVA
-636 AEFLRADGTNS
+636 DEFLRADGTNS

-678 AATFDV
+678 AATFDI

-690 ERREELAEKGF
+690 ERRKELAEKGF
-701 SLPAGQEALA
+701 LLPAGQEALA

-783 GAKAGPLSIRPGDV
+783 GAKAGPLSIGTGDV
-797 LLIDEAGMVSTRDFD
+797 LLMDEAGMVSTRDFD
-812 ALVTIAAERGALVR
+812 ALVQIAAERGALVR
-826 VMGDD
+826 VLGDD

-876 AAVGKDEPFTWYRE
+876 VTVGKDEPFTWYRE
-890 QGRVAG
+890 NGRVAA
-896 GDGEAMTQQVFAAY
+896 GDRLAMTQQVFAAY
-910 QRDVAEGKSSLMMG
+910 QRDIADGKTSLMMG
-924 SSNESVASLNAL
+924 SSNEAVASLNAL

-959 APGAG
+959 APGQG
-964 QATAFVGDTIV
+964 QATAYAGDTIV

-981 RLSVFAGRDFV
+981 RLPVFAGHDFV

-998 SIEGVGEDGSLKVR
+998 NVEAVNEDGSLQVR

-1018 TVTLPAEYVHEN
+1018 TVTLPAEYVSQN

-1053 IDSRADRA
+1053 IDSRTDRA

-1082 GEKLDEVLETVA
+1082 GEKLDDVLENVA

-1100 AQFSVHE
+1100 AQLSVHE
-1107 SVDAIRAQ
+1107 SVDVVRAQ
-1115 QMDTAAAVLE
+1115 QMDTAAAVVE

-1137 IADLMTEGMNRV
+1137 IADFITQGMNRV
-1149 THFDLTGADAAE
+1149 THFDLTGEDAVT
-1161 ARSLRAQMRQARYD
+1161 ARSLRAQMRQARYN
-1175 GEATDELVA
+1175 GLPTAALA
-1184 KMPTGARASADADV
+1184 AQMPTGARASADADI

-1221 LDVPDIVERAYRSR
+1221 LDVPDIVERAYRAR
-1235 PLGTDA
+1235 ALGTDV

-1301 VLDDPEWFRNPYA
+1301 VLDDTEWFKNPYA

-1319 WLLERRAATVKA
+1319 WLLERRGATVKA

-1338 DGGTHRSGKYEAI
+1338 DGGTHRSKKYEEIA
-1351 SETLSEMDAE
+1351 ETLGQMDAE

-1405 ELGLTAQNDVPKAQ
+1405 ELGLTAQNNVQKSQ

-1443 GKLKAILRAR
+1443 GKLKVTLKAR

-1474 GKAPAWVQNLGPV
+1474 GKAPAWTQALGPV

-1492 AFRKWVRVAGEI
+1492 AFRKWARIAGEV
-1504 DAMRK
+1504 DAMRRK
-1509 KFNVPDSHPEPLPRE
+1509 YRVPDSHPEPLPRE
-1524 LVREAGQRVNNARLA
+1524 LIREAGQRVNNTRLA

-1553 RAAESVL
+1553 RAAEAVL
-1560 GVWEQVKSVAKSA
+1560 GVAEQMKRVSKSA
-1573 RLSKRAFEKSQSQG
+1573 RLSKRAAEQNQVQG
-1587 QSPAPEATAEP
+1587 QSPAPEATATP

-1605 TPQQNPTSE
+1605 PQQNPTIE
-1614 AVTDEAAQP
+1614 AVTNKTAQP

-1670 GQQARGNQQQRLER
+1670 GQQARSNQHRLER

>member
-1 MLTIH
+1 MLTVH
-6 KLTAGDGYRYYT
+6 KLTAGEGHRYYT

-28 APDRELGDYY
+28 SSNRELGDYY
-38 TVEGMPPGQWVGA
+38 TIDGLPPGQWVGA

-84 DLLKNSTPEAFEEVR
+84 DLLQNSTPEAFDEVR
-99 SQAWDKVQNRAAE
+99 SQAWNKVHQRAAE
-112 RAFLIIEGT
+112 RAFIIIEGT
-121 REGKSQQQIVDD
+121 REGKTQAQIVDD
-133 IAHLYKTAPDRVTVS
+133 ISHLYEESPNQSTVA

-157 GHRIVKGEYLKNP
+157 GHRIVKGEYVKNP
-170 DMPRADRAE
+170 EAQRPDRAE
-179 FMANYRLLEHEATAA
+179 FMANYRLLEHEATEANHAA
-194 QHASQRAIDAHFKK
+194 QRAIDEHFQQK
-208 NVAPSL
+208 VAPNL
-214 HAQREG
+214 HAQRDG
-220 STEFTRAVDE
+220 STEFTRAVQE

-238 KHTDPTAEEVQNIR
+238 KHTDPTAEEMQKIR
-252 HRVGAVMYR
+252 HRVGAVRYR
-261 KQHGVEPTDKQLV
+261 EQHGVEPTDKQLV

-282 PKSNSVAG
+282 PQSNSVAG

-302 MAWGLGDES
+302 LAWGLGDKT
-311 LREGVQQAHEAAIS
+311 LREGVQKAHEAAIG
-325 DVVKFLEEQVIM
+325 DVVKFLEDQVVM
-337 TRRGAGGV
+337 TRRGRNGV
-345 RQIDIDGGLIATKFR
+345 RQIDIEGGLIATKFR
-360 HYDSRS
+360 HWDSRS

-380 VKGADGQW
+380 VKGADGRW
-388 SSIDGRTLY
+388 SAIDGRTLY

-411 AEHLEQTLGLVCVPE
+411 AEYLEQNLGLVCVPE

-445 VEQFSSRRSEIS
+445 VERFSSRRSEIS

-463 KAEYVE
+463 KAEYLE

-483 AQQATLSTRPHK
+483 AQQATLATRPHK

-506 EWAAKAEALSRTGE
+506 EWAAKAEALSLTGE

-533 EAASEQARAKRE
+533 ENASEQARTKRE
-545 QAQSEFLI
+545 QTQAEFLS

-570 RAVFRRSHLE
+570 RAVFRRSHVE
-580 AETARYLRG
+580 AETTRYLRG

-597 GTTQSTPE
+597 GTTQTTPE
-605 STDEQSL
+605 STDEQTL

-636 AEFLRADGTNS
+636 DEFLRADGTSS
-647 FVRRDAQLFTTQE
+647 FVRRDATLFTTKE

-690 ERREELAEKGF
+690 ERREKLAEKGF
-701 SLPAGQEALA
+701 TLPAGQEALA

-770 ADTVAKVLAANTN
+770 ADTVAKVLAANTD

-826 VMGDD
+826 VLGDD

-861 KNEEE
+861 KDEEE

-876 AAVGKDEPFTWYRE
+876 VTVGKDEPFEWYRE
-890 QGRVAG
+890 NGRVAG
-896 GDGEAMTQQVFAAY
+896 GDGEAMTQKVFAAW
-910 QRDVAEGKSSLMMG
+910 QKDISDGKTSLMMG
-924 SSNESVASLNAL
+924 SSNESVAALNAL

-945 GEPTGEGVI
+945 GEPTGEGVV

-964 QATAFVGDTIV
+964 QATAFAGDVIV

-998 SIEGVGEDGSLKVR
+998 SVEGVGEDGSLKVR

-1018 TVTLPAEYVHEN
+1018 TVTLPAAYVREN

-1068 RGREQNNLY
+1068 RGREENRLY

-1100 AQFSVHE
+1100 AQLSVHE

-1115 QMDTAAAVLE
+1115 QQSPAAAVAE
-1125 YNEHAELAQRAV
+1125 YQEHAELAQRAV
-1137 IADLMTEGMNRV
+1137 IADLMTQGMNRV
-1149 THFDLTGADAAE
+1149 THFDPTGADAAE

-1175 GEATDELVA
+1175 GLPTDELA
-1184 KMPTGARASADADV
+1184 AQMPTGARASADADV

-1235 PLGTDA
+1235 ALSTDA

-1301 VLDDPEWFRNPYA
+1301 VLDDPEWFKNPFA
-1314 MAKTD
+1314 MAQTD

-1331 LNACERE
+1331 LNTCERE
-1338 DGGTHRSGKYEAI
+1338 DGGTHRSAKYDEIA
-1351 SETLSEMDAE
+1351 ETLGQMDAE

-1405 ELGLTAQNDVPKAQ
+1405 ELGLTAQNDVPKPQ

-1443 GKLKAILRAR
+1443 GKLKQILKIRA
-1453 ASEIGK
+1453 AEIGK

-1492 AFRKWVRVAGEI
+1492 AARRWARVVGEI
-1504 DAMRK
+1504 DAMRTK
-1509 KFNVPDSHPEPLPRE
+1509 YGVPDSHPEPLPRE
-1524 LVREAGQRVNNARLA
+1524 LVREAGQRVTKARLA
-1539 AEGAPVSAV
+1539 AEGAPVSAG
-1548 SKVRT
+1548 SKTRT
-1553 RAAESVL
+1553 RAAEAVL

-1573 RLSKRAFEKSQSQG
+1573 RLSKRAGEQSQG
-1587 QSPAPEATAEP
+1587 QSPTPEAGAEP
-1598 QKQQAPT
+1598 QKQQAPA
-1605 TPQQNPTSE
+1605 PQQNPTG
-1614 AVTDEAAQP
+1614 AAAQP
-1623 EPRKE
+1623 ETRKE

-1633 TEKRLENER
+1633 TEERLRQER
-1642 AARAEKIRQMMERTQ
+1642 AARAERARQMMERTRSLDERLRNQPAPQASQQQSAQQ
-1657 NLDDK
+1657 NLQ
-1662 LRNNAPTQ
+1662 RQ
-1670 GQQARGNQQQRLER
+1670 RQQQAQQM
-1684 ERRVQQLHEQA
+1684 HEQA
-1695 RRGVRGPGLG
+1695 RRGVRGPGL

>member
-1 MLTIH
+1 MLTVH
-6 KLTAGDGYRYYT
+6 KLTAGEGHRYYT

-28 APDRELGDYY
+28 SSNRELGDYY
-38 TVEGMPPGQWVGA
+38 TIDGLPPGQWVGA

-58 KGNVSEEQMEV
+58 KGNVSKEQMEV

-84 DLLKNSTPEAFEEVR
+84 DLLQNSTPEAFDEVR
-99 SQAWDKVQNRAAE
+99 SQAWEKVHQRAAE

-121 REGKSQQQIVDD
+121 REGKTQAQIVED
-133 IAHLYKTAPDRVTVS
+133 IAHLYESVPDRVTVS
-148 RYLERYRAA
+148 RYLERYRSA
-157 GHRIVKGEYLKNP
+157 GHRIVKGEYVKNP
-170 DMPRADRAE
+170 DMPRTDRAE
-179 FMANYRLLEHEATAA
+179 FMANYRLLEHEATQANHAA
-194 QHASQRAIDAHFKK
+194 QRAIDAHFKK
-208 NVAPSL
+208 NVAPNL
-214 HAQREG
+214 HAQRDG
-220 STEFTRAVDE
+220 STEFLRAVDE
-230 EVRRFRDT
+230 EIRRFRDT
-238 KHTDPTAEEVQNIR
+238 KHTDPSAEELKEIR
-252 HRVGAVMYR
+252 HRVGAVRYR
-261 KQHGVEPTDKQLV
+261 EQHGVEPTDKQLV

-297 PKSVS
+297 PKSMS
-302 MAWGLGDES
+302 LAWGLGDKT
-311 LREGVQQAHEAAIS
+311 LREGVQKAHEAAIG
-325 DVVKFLEEQVIM
+325 DVVKFLEDQVVM
-337 TRRGAGGV
+337 TRRGRNGV

-360 HYDSRS
+360 HWDSRS

-380 VKGADGQW
+380 VKGSDGQW
-388 SSIDGRTLY
+388 SAIDGRTLY
-397 AWNVAASEL
+397 QWNVAASEL

-411 AEHLEQTLGLVCVPE
+411 AEHLESELGLVCVPD

-439 GFDREM
+439 GINREM

-475 GRKAMLEL
+475 GRKATLEL
-483 AQQATLSTRPHK
+483 AQQATLATRPHK
-495 SEAKSLQDLCE
+495 GEAKSLKDLCE
-506 EWAAKAEALSRTGE
+506 EWAAKAEAISRTGE

-533 EAASEQARAKRE
+533 KNASEQARAKRE
-545 QAQSEFLI
+545 QAQAEFLS

-570 RAVFRRSHLE
+570 RAVFRRSHVE
-580 AETARYLRG
+580 AETVRYMRG
-589 AGLPVPVP
+589 AGVPVPVP
-597 GTTQSTPE
+597 GTTQTTPE

-624 LNLSGEQNRPVA
+624 LNLSGESTRPVA
-636 AEFLRADGTNS
+636 DEFLRADGTNS
-647 FVRRDAQLFTTQE
+647 FVRRDSQLFTTQE

-690 ERREELAEKGF
+690 ERREKLAEKGF

-770 ADTVAKVLAANTN
+770 ADTVAKVLAANTD
-783 GAKAGPLSIRPGDV
+783 GAKAGPISIRPGDV

-812 ALVTIAAERGALVR
+812 ALVQIAAERGALVR

-846 DREVGAVRLDELFRF
+846 DREVGAVHLDELFRF
-861 KNEEE
+861 KNEQE
-866 AAATLRLREP
+866 AAATLHLREP
-876 AAVGKDEPFTWYRE
+876 TAVGKDEPFGWYRA

-896 GDGEAMTQQVFAAY
+896 GDGEAMTQQVFAAW
-910 QRDVAEGKSSLMMG
+910 QKDISEGKSSLMMG
-924 SSNESVASLNAL
+924 SSNESVAALNAL

-959 APGAG
+959 APGQA
-964 QATAFVGDTIV
+964 QATVFAGDTIV

-998 SIEGVGEDGSLKVR
+998 SVEGVGEDGSLQVR

-1018 TVTLPAEYVHEN
+1018 TVTLPAAYVREN

-1100 AQFSVHE
+1100 AQLSVHE

-1115 QMDTAAAVLE
+1115 QMNTAAAVAE
-1125 YNEHAELAQRAV
+1125 YQEHAELAQRAV
-1137 IADLMTEGMNRV
+1137 IADLMTQGMNRV
-1149 THFDLTGADAAE
+1149 THFDLTGEDATL

-1175 GEATDELVA
+1175 GEATDDLAA
-1184 KMPTGARASADADV
+1184 KMPTGAEASADADI

-1221 LDVPDIVERAYRSR
+1221 LDVPDIVERAYRTR

-1280 DALIARAEAREV
+1280 DSLIARAEAREV

-1301 VLDDPEWFRNPYA
+1301 ALDDPEWFKNPFA
-1314 MAKTD
+1314 MAQTD
-1319 WLLERRAATVKA
+1319 WLLERRTATVKA

-1338 DGGTHRSGKYEAI
+1338 DGGTHRSAQYEEI
-1351 SETLSEMDAE
+1351 TQTLSEMDAE

-1429 GHTLDRFWENQLKG
+1429 GHTLDRFWENQLTG
-1443 GKLKAILRAR
+1443 GKLKQILKIRAT
-1453 ASEIGK
+1453 EIGK
-1459 LTRSRGQELAQQVRE
+1459 LTRSRGQELARQVRE
-1474 GKAPAWVQNLGPV
+1474 GKAPAWTQALGPV

-1492 AFRKWVRVAGEI
+1492 AFRQWVRAAGEA
-1504 DAMRK
+1504 DTLRNK
-1509 KFNVPDSHPEPLPRE
+1509 YRVPESEPAILPAPM
-1524 LVREAGQRVNNARLA
+1524 VHEARQRVNNARLA
-1539 AEGAPVSAV
+1539 SDGAPVVVQSAE
-1548 SKVRT
+1548 KT

-1560 GVWEQVKSVAKSA
+1560 GVLSQVRRVAKAA
-1573 RLSKRAFEKSQSQG
+1573 RLAERAKNQ
-1587 QSPAPEATAEP
+1587 
-1598 QKQQAPT
+1598 QKQQKVTEPE
-1605 TPQQNPTSE
+1605 QQP
-1614 AVTDEAAQP
+1614 
-1623 EPRKE
+1623 
-1628 KPVSE
+1628 KPLSPVE
-1633 TEKRLENER
+1633 QKVQE
-1642 AARAEKIRQMMERTQ
+1642 ARAERAPGPEADEETLAALRVSQIGMRAYARKGTAPHPKQPPAPSAVRPKTHKGME
-1657 NLDDK
+1657 L
-1662 LRNNAPTQ
+1662 
-1670 GQQARGNQQQRLER
+1670 
-1684 ERRVQQLHEQA
+1684 
-1695 RRGVRGPGLG
+1695 

>member
-6 KLTAGDGYRYYT
+6 KLTSGDGFRYYT
-18 HEVATGDSLR
+18 AEVASNDVLR
-28 APDRELGDYY
+28 ASDRELGDYY
-38 TVEGMPPGQWVGA
+38 VVEGMPPGQWVGA
-51 GAAELGL
+51 GADDLGL

-99 SQAWDKVQNRAAE
+99 SQAWEKVHNRAAE
-112 RAFLIIEGT
+112 RAFIIIEGT
-121 REGKSQQQIVDD
+121 REGKTQQQIVDD
-133 IAHLYKTAPDRVTVS
+133 LAHLYEAAPTQATVS
-148 RYLERYRAA
+148 NYLERYRAA
-157 GHRIVKGEYLKNP
+157 GHRIVKGEYVKNP
-170 DMPRADRAE
+170 DVERPTRAE
-179 FMANYRLLEHEATAA
+179 FMANYSLLEHEATAA

-208 NVAPSL
+208 NVAPNL
-214 HAQREG
+214 HAQRDG

-238 KHTDPTAEEVQNIR
+238 KHTDPTAEEMKEIR
-252 HRVGAVMYR
+252 HRVGAILYR
-261 KQHGVEPTDKQLV
+261 QQHGVDPTDKQLIS
-274 AFIARESK
+274 FIARESK

-302 MAWGLGDES
+302 LAWGLGDKT

-337 TRRGAGGV
+337 TRRGRNGV

-360 HYDSRS
+360 HWDSRS

-380 VKGADGQW
+380 VKGSDGQW
-388 SSIDGRTLY
+388 SAIDGRTLY
-397 AWNVAASEL
+397 QWNVAASEL

-411 AEHLEQTLGLVCVPE
+411 AEHLESELGLVCVPD
-426 ATKSELSPVMEIA
+426 AAKSELSPVMEIA

-445 VEQFSSRRSEIS
+445 MERFSSRRSEIS

-463 KAEYVE
+463 KEEYIE
-469 AHGHAP
+469 SHGHAP

-483 AQQATLSTRPHK
+483 AQQATLATRPHK
-495 SEAKSLQDLCE
+495 SEAKSLKDLCE
-506 EWAAKAEALSRTGE
+506 EWTAKAEALSRTGE

-545 QAQSEFLI
+545 QAQAEFLS

-570 RAVFRRSHLE
+570 RAVFRRSHVE
-580 AETARYLRG
+580 AETTRYLRG

-597 GTTQSTPE
+597 GTTQTTPD
-605 STDEQSL
+605 STDEKSL

-636 AEFLRADGTNS
+636 DEFLRADGTNS

-678 AATFDV
+678 AAGFDV
-684 FEQKVA
+684 FEQKLQ
-690 ERREELAEKGF
+690 ERREKLAEKGF

-770 ADTVAKVLAANTN
+770 ADTVAKVLTANTD
-783 GAKAGPLSIRPGDV
+783 GAKSGPLSIRPGDV

-826 VMGDD
+826 VLGDD

-861 KNEEE
+861 KDEEE

-876 AAVGKDEPFTWYRE
+876 VTVGKDEPFAWYRE
-890 QGRVAG
+890 NGRVAG
-896 GDGEAMTQQVFAAY
+896 GDSEAMSQQVFAAW
-910 QRDVAEGKSSLMMG
+910 QKDISDGKTSLMMG
-924 SSNESVASLNAL
+924 SSNEAVASLNAL

-945 GEPTGEGVI
+945 GEPTGEGVL

-964 QATAFVGDTIV
+964 QATAFAGDVIV

-981 RLSVFAGRDFV
+981 RLSVFAGHDFV

-998 SIEGVGEDGSLKVR
+998 SVEGVGEDGSLKVR

-1018 TVTLPAEYVHEN
+1018 TVTLPAAYVSEH

-1100 AQFSVHE
+1100 AQLSVHE

-1115 QMDTAAAVLE
+1115 QQSPAAAVAE
-1125 YNEHAELAQRAV
+1125 YEEHAELAQRAV
-1137 IADLMTEGMNRV
+1137 IADLMTQGMNRV
-1149 THFDLTGADAAE
+1149 THFDPTGADAAE

-1175 GEATDELVA
+1175 GEATDELA
-1184 KMPTGARASADADV
+1184 TKMPTGAKASADADV

-1221 LDVPDIVERAYRSR
+1221 LDVPDIVERAYRTR
-1235 PLGTDA
+1235 PLSTDT

-1280 DALIARAEAREV
+1280 DALISRAEAREV

-1301 VLDDPEWFRNPYA
+1301 VLDDPEWFKNPFA
-1314 MAKTD
+1314 MAQTD

-1331 LNACERE
+1331 LTACERE
-1338 DGGTHRSGKYEAI
+1338 DGGTHRSAKYDEIA
-1351 SETLSEMDAE
+1351 ETLGQMDAE

-1419 PSKVTSGGVS
+1419 PSKVPSGGVS
-1429 GHTLDRFWENQLKG
+1429 GHTLDRFWENQLKS
-1443 GKLKAILRAR
+1443 GKLKQILKIRA
-1453 ASEIGK
+1453 AEIGK
-1459 LTRSRGQELAQQVRE
+1459 LTRARGQELARQVRE
-1474 GKAPAWVQNLGPV
+1474 GKAPAWTQALGPV

-1492 AFRKWVRVAGEI
+1492 AARQWVRAAGEA
-1504 DAMRK
+1504 DALRTK
-1509 KFNVPDSHPEPLPRE
+1509 YKVPESEPAVLPDQM
-1524 LVREAGQRVNNARLA
+1524 VHEARQRVNNARLA
-1539 AEGAPVSAV
+1539 SEGAPVVVQSAE
-1548 SKVRT
+1548 KT
-1553 RAAESVL
+1553 RAAEAVL
-1560 GVWEQVKSVAKSA
+1560 GVLSQVKRVAKAS
-1573 RLSKRAFEKSQSQG
+1573 RLAERAQSKAQG
-1587 QSPAPEATAEP
+1587 QSPTAEP
-1598 QKQQAPT
+1598 RQQQAPA
-1605 TPQQNPTSE
+1605 PQQNPTVE
-1614 AVTDEAAQP
+1614 ATTGDAAQP
-1623 EPRKE
+1623 ETRKE

-1633 TEKRLENER
+1633 TEERLRQER
-1642 AARAEKIRQMMERTQ
+1642 AARAERARQMMERTRSLDERLRNQPAPQASQQQSAQQ
-1657 NLDDK
+1657 NLQ
-1662 LRNNAPTQ
+1662 RQ
-1670 GQQARGNQQQRLER
+1670 RQQQAQQM
-1684 ERRVQQLHEQA
+1684 HEQA
-1695 RRGVRGPGLG
+1695 RRGVRGPGLS

>member
-6 KLTAGDGYRYYT
+6 KLTSGDGFRYYT
-18 HEVATGDSLR
+18 AEVASNDVLR
-28 APDRELGDYY
+28 ASDRELGDYY
-38 TVEGMPPGQWVGA
+38 AVEGMPPGQWVGA

-84 DLLKNSTPEAFEEVR
+84 DLLQNSTPEAFEEVR
-99 SQAWDKVQNRAAE
+99 SEAWNKVHQRAAE
-112 RAFLIIEGT
+112 RAFIIIEGT
-121 REGKSQQQIVDD
+121 REGKSQQEICSDLE
-133 IAHLYKTAPDRVTVS
+133 HLYGRVPSQMMVS
-148 RYLERYRAA
+148 KYLARYRAA
-157 GHRIVKGEYLKNP
+157 GYNVVKGEYLKNP
-170 DMPRADRAE
+170 EAPRTNRAE

-194 QHASQRAIDAHFKK
+194 QHASQRAIEAHFKK

-220 STEFTRAVDE
+220 STEFTRAVQE

-238 KHTDPTAEEVQNIR
+238 KHTDPTAEEMQKIR

-261 KQHGVEPTDKQLV
+261 AQHGVEPTDRQLV

-302 MAWGLGDES
+302 VAWGLGDES
-311 LREGVQQAHEAAIS
+311 LREGVQKAHEAAIA

-360 HYDSRS
+360 HWDSRS

-388 SSIDGRTLY
+388 SSIDGRTLFQ
-397 AWNVAASEL
+397 WNVAASEL

-411 AEHLEQTLGLVCVPE
+411 AEHLEQTLGLVCVPD

-439 GFDREM
+439 GINREM

-545 QAQSEFLI
+545 QAQAEFLS

-570 RAVFRRSHLE
+570 RAVFRRSHVE
-580 AETARYLRG
+580 AETVRYLRG
-589 AGLPVPVP
+589 AGVPVPVP
-597 GTTQSTPE
+597 GTTQTTPE

-612 AGAIHHA
+612 AGAIRHA

-624 LNLSGEQNRPVA
+624 LHLSGEQNRPVA
-636 AEFLRADGTNS
+636 DEFLRADGTNS

-684 FEQKVA
+684 FEQKLQ
-690 ERREELAEKGF
+690 ERRDKLAEKGF
-701 SLPAGQEALA
+701 TLPAGQEALA

-783 GAKAGPLSIRPGDV
+783 GAKANPLSIRPGDV

-876 AAVGKDEPFTWYRE
+876 AAVGKDEPFAWYRE
-890 QGRVAG
+890 NGRVAG

-924 SSNESVASLNAL
+924 SSNESVAALNAL

-945 GEPTGEGVI
+945 GEQTGEGVI

-959 APGAG
+959 APGQG
-964 QATAFVGDTIV
+964 QATAFAGDVIV

-981 RLSVFAGRDFV
+981 RLSVFAGHDFV

-998 SIEGVGEDGSLKVR
+998 SVEGVGEDGSLKVR

-1018 TVTLPAEYVHEN
+1018 TVTLPAAYVREN

-1068 RGREQNNLY
+1068 RGREENRLY

-1100 AQFSVHE
+1100 AQLSVHE

-1115 QMDTAAAVLE
+1115 QMSPAAAVLE
-1125 YNEHAELAQRAV
+1125 YNEHSELAQRAV
-1137 IADLMTEGMNRV
+1137 IADLMTQGMNRV
-1149 THFDLTGADAAE
+1149 THFDPTGADAAE

-1175 GEATDELVA
+1175 GLPTDELA
-1184 KMPTGARASADADV
+1184 AQMPTGARASADADV

-1221 LDVPDIVERAYRSR
+1221 LDVPDIVERAYRTR
-1235 PLGTDA
+1235 PLSTDA

-1280 DALIARAEAREV
+1280 DALISRAEAREV

-1301 VLDDPEWFRNPYA
+1301 VLDDPEWFRNPFA
-1314 MAKTD
+1314 MAQTD

-1331 LNACERE
+1331 LNTCERE
-1338 DGGTHRSGKYEAI
+1338 DGGTHRSAKYDEIA
-1351 SETLSEMDAE
+1351 ETLGQMDAE

-1419 PSKVTSGGVS
+1419 PSKVPAGGVS
-1429 GHTLDRFWENQLKG
+1429 GHTLDRFWENQLKS
-1443 GKLKAILRAR
+1443 GKLKQILKIRA
-1453 ASEIGK
+1453 AEIGK
-1459 LTRSRGQELAQQVRE
+1459 LTRARGQELAQQVRE
-1474 GKAPAWVQNLGPV
+1474 GKAPAWTQALGPV

-1492 AFRKWVRVAGEI
+1492 AARRWARVAGEI
-1504 DAMRK
+1504 DAMRTK
-1509 KFNVPDSHPEPLPRE
+1509 YGVPDSHPEPLPRE
-1524 LVREAGQRVNNARLA
+1524 LVREAGQRVTNARLA
-1539 AEGAPVSAV
+1539 AEDASVSAG
-1548 SKVRT
+1548 SKTRT
-1553 RAAESVL
+1553 RAAEAVL
-1560 GVWEQVKSVAKSA
+1560 GVWEQMKSVAKSA
-1573 RLSKRAFEKSQSQG
+1573 RLSKRAGEQSQAQG
-1587 QSPAPEATAEP
+1587 QSPKPEATAEP
-1598 QKQQAPT
+1598 RQQQSPT
-1605 TPQQNPTSE
+1605 G
-1614 AVTDEAAQP
+1614 EAAQP
-1623 EPRKE
+1623 ETRKE

-1633 TEKRLENER
+1633 TEERLRQER
-1642 AARAEKIRQMMERTQ
+1642 AARAERARQMMERTRS
-1657 NLDDK
+1657 LDER
-1662 LRNNAPTQ
+1662 LREQPAP
-1670 GQQARGNQQQRLER
+1670 QANQQQSA
-1684 ERRVQQLHEQA
+1684 QQNLQRQRQQQAQQMHEQA
-1695 RRGVRGPGLG
+1695 RRGVRGPGL

>member
-6 KLTAGDGYRYYT
+6 KLTAGDGFRYYT
-18 HEVATGDSLR
+18 AEVASNDVLR
-28 APDRELGDYY
+28 ASDRELGDYY
-38 TVEGMPPGQWVGA
+38 VVEGMPPGQWVGA
-51 GAAELGL
+51 GASDLGL

-99 SQAWDKVQNRAAE
+99 SQAWEKVHNRAAE
-112 RAFLIIEGT
+112 RAFIIIEGT
-121 REGKSQQQIVDD
+121 REGKTQQQIVDAL
-133 IAHLYKTAPDRVTVS
+133 AHLYEAAPTQATVS
-148 RYLERYRAA
+148 NYLERYRAA
-157 GHRIVKGEYLKNP
+157 GHRIVKGEYVKNP
-170 DMPRADRAE
+170 DVERPTRAE
-179 FMANYRLLEHEATAA
+179 FMANYSLLEHEATAA

-214 HAQREG
+214 HAQRDG
-220 STEFTRAVDE
+220 STEFLRAVDE

-238 KHTDPTAEEVQNIR
+238 KHTDPTAEEMKEIR
-252 HRVGAVMYR
+252 HRVGAVLYR
-261 KQHGVEPTDKQLV
+261 QQHGVEPSDKQLV
-274 AFIARESK
+274 SFIARESK

-302 MAWGLGDES
+302 LAWGLGDES
-311 LREGVQQAHEAAIS
+311 LREGVQQANEAAIA

-366 GDPNLHDHLVISNR
+366 GDPDLHDHLVISNR
-380 VKGADGQW
+380 VKGADGRW
-388 SSIDGRTLY
+388 SAIDGRTLFQ
-397 AWNVAASEL
+397 WNVAASEL

-411 AEHLEQTLGLVCVPE
+411 AEHLEQTLGLVCVPD
-426 ATKSELSPVMEIA
+426 AAKSELSPVMEIA
-439 GFDREM
+439 GFDREIM
-445 VEQFSSRRSEIS
+445 ERFSSRRSEIS

-475 GRKAMLEL
+475 GRKALLEL
-483 AQQATLSTRPHK
+483 AQQATLATRPHK
-495 SEAKSLQDLCE
+495 SEAKSLKDLCE
-506 EWAAKAEALSRTGE
+506 EWAAKAEAISRTGE
-520 VNIPTGEDLKKHL
+520 VNIPTGEDLKNHL

-545 QAQSEFLI
+545 QAQAEFLI

-570 RAVFRRSHLE
+570 RAVFRRSHVE
-580 AETARYLRG
+580 AETIRYLRG

-636 AEFLRADGTNS
+636 DEFLRADGTNS
-647 FVRRDAQLFTTQE
+647 FVRRDATLFTTQE

-678 AATFDV
+678 AAGFDV
-684 FEQKVA
+684 FEQKLQ
-690 ERREELAEKGF
+690 ERREKLAEKGF

-770 ADTVAKVLAANTN
+770 ADTVAKVLAANTD

-812 ALVTIAAERGALVR
+812 ALVQIAAERGALVR

-861 KNEEE
+861 KNEQE

-876 AAVGKDEPFTWYRE
+876 VTVGKDEPFDWYRE
-890 QGRVAG
+890 NGRVAG
-896 GDGEAMTQQVFAAY
+896 GDGEAMTQKVFAAW
-910 QRDVAEGKSSLMMG
+910 QKDISDGKTSLMMG
-924 SSNESVASLNAL
+924 SSNESVAALNAL

-959 APGAG
+959 APGQE
-964 QATAFVGDTIV
+964 QATAYAGDTIV

-998 SIEGVGEDGSLKVR
+998 SVEGVGEDGSLQVR

-1018 TVTLPAEYVHEN
+1018 TVTLPAAYVREN

-1068 RGREQNNLY
+1068 RGREENRLY

-1100 AQFSVHE
+1100 AQLSVHE

-1115 QMDTAAAVLE
+1115 QMNTAAAVAE
-1125 YNEHAELAQRAV
+1125 YEEHAELAQRAV
-1137 IADLMTEGMNRV
+1137 IADLMTQGMNRV
-1149 THFDLTGADAAE
+1149 THFDPTGADAAE

-1175 GEATDELVA
+1175 GLPTDELA
-1184 KMPTGARASADADV
+1184 AQMPTGAKASADADV

-1221 LDVPDIVERAYRSR
+1221 LDVPDIVERAYRTR
-1235 PLGTDA
+1235 PLSTDA

-1273 GYSDAML
+1273 GYSDATL

-1301 VLDDPEWFRNPYA
+1301 VLDDPEWFKNPFA
-1314 MAKTD
+1314 MAQTD

-1338 DGGTHRSGKYEAI
+1338 DGGTHRTGKYDEI
-1351 SETLSEMDAE
+1351 SETLGQMDAE

-1443 GKLKAILRAR
+1443 GKLKQILKIRA
-1453 ASEIGK
+1453 AEIGK
-1459 LTRSRGQELAQQVRE
+1459 LTRARGQELAQQVRE
-1474 GKAPAWVQNLGPV
+1474 GKAPAWTQALGPV

-1492 AFRKWVRVAGEI
+1492 AFRKWARVAGEV
-1504 DAMRK
+1504 DAMRTK
-1509 KFNVPDSHPEPLPRE
+1509 YKVPESEPAVLPRE
-1524 LVREAGQRVNNARLA
+1524 MVHEASQRVNNARLA
-1539 AEGAPVSAV
+1539 SAGAPVVVQSAE
-1548 SKVRT
+1548 KT
-1553 RAAESVL
+1553 RAAEAVL
-1560 GVWEQVKSVAKSA
+1560 GVWEQMKRVAKSA
-1573 RLSKRAFEKSQSQG
+1573 RLSQRAAEQSQSQG
-1587 QSPAPEATAEP
+1587 QSPVPEATAEP
-1598 QKQQAPT
+1598 LSPVEQKVQ
-1605 TPQQNPTSE
+1605 E
-1614 AVTDEAAQP
+1614 
-1623 EPRKE
+1623 
-1628 KPVSE
+1628 
-1633 TEKRLENER
+1633 
-1642 AARAEKIRQMMERTQ
+1642 ARAERAPEPVADEET
-1657 NLDDK
+1657 LAA
-1662 LRNNAPTQ
+1662 LRVSQIGMGGRRPVHQATNQGQTPESSQPQAPRRGPAAPT
-1670 GQQARGNQQQRLER
+1670 RGIEL
-1684 ERRVQQLHEQA
+1684 
-1695 RRGVRGPGLG
+1695 

>member
-18 HEVATGDSLR
+18 NEVATGDALR
-28 APDRELGDYY
+28 SADRELGDYY
-38 TVEGMPPGQWVGA
+38 AVKGMPPGQWVGA

-58 KGNVSEEQMEV
+58 EGNVSEEQMEV

-133 IAHLYKTAPDRVTVS
+133 LAHLYEKAPDRVTVS

-157 GHRIVKGEYLKNP
+157 GHRIVKGEYVKNP
-170 DMPRADRAE
+170 EAPRPDRAE
-179 FMANYRLLEHEATAA
+179 FMANYRMLEHEATQA
-194 QHASQRAIDAHFKK
+194 QHASQRAIDAHFKQ

-230 EVRRFRDT
+230 EIRRFRDT
-238 KHTDPTAEEVQNIR
+238 QHTDPSTEEVQGIR

-261 KQHGVEPTDKQLV
+261 KQHGIEPTDRQLV

-282 PKSNSVAG
+282 PQSNSVAG

-302 MAWGLGDES
+302 LAWGLGDES
-311 LREGVQQAHEAAIS
+311 LREGVQKSHEAAIS

-337 TRRGAGGV
+337 TRRGAGGA

-360 HYDSRS
+360 HFDSRS

-388 SSIDGRTLY
+388 SSIDGRTLFQ
-397 AWNVAASEL
+397 WNVAASEL

-411 AEHLEQTLGLVCVPE
+411 AEHLETNLGVVCVPD

-439 GFDREM
+439 GINREM
-445 VEQFSSRRSEIS
+445 VEEFSSRRSEIS

-483 AQQATLSTRPHK
+483 AQQATLATRPHK
-495 SEAKSLQDLCE
+495 SEAKSLKDLCE
-506 EWAAKAEALSRTGE
+506 EWAAKAEAISRTGE

-533 EAASEQARAKRE
+533 EAASEQARTKRE
-545 QAQSEFLI
+545 QAQAEFLS

-570 RAVFRRSHLE
+570 RAVFRRSHVE

-589 AGLPVPVP
+589 AGFPVPVP

-636 AEFLRADGTNS
+636 DEFLRADGTNS

-812 ALVTIAAERGALVR
+812 ALVQIAAERGALVR

-896 GDGEAMTQQVFAAY
+896 GDGEAMTQQVFAAW
-910 QRDVAEGKSSLMMG
+910 QKDISDGKSSLMMG
-924 SSNESVASLNAL
+924 SSNEAVASLNAL
-936 AQAHRISTS
+936 AQAHRISTA
-945 GEPTGEGVI
+945 GEPTGEGVL

-964 QATAFVGDTIV
+964 QATAYTGDTIV
-975 TRRNDR
+975 TRRNNR
-981 RLSVFAGRDFV
+981 RLPVFAGHDFV

-998 SIEGVGEDGSLKVR
+998 NVEAVNADGSLQVR

-1018 TVTLPAEYVHEN
+1018 TVTLPAEYVREN

-1045 TVDTAHAL
+1045 TVDTSHAL

-1061 GAYVGLS
+1061 AAYVSLS

-1082 GEKLDEVLETVA
+1082 GEKLDDVLDQIA

-1100 AQFSVHE
+1100 AQLSVHE
-1107 SVDAIRAQ
+1107 SVDAVRAQ

-1125 YNEHAELAQRAV
+1125 YNEHSELAQQAV
-1137 IADLMTEGMNRV
+1137 IADFITQGMNRV
-1149 THFDLTGADAAE
+1149 THFDLTGEDAAT

-1175 GEATDELVA
+1175 GLPTDELAA
-1184 KMPTGARASADADV
+1184 KMPTGAEASADADI

-1235 PLGTDA
+1235 ALGTDA

-1273 GYSDAML
+1273 GYSDSTL

-1301 VLDDPEWFRNPYA
+1301 VLDDPEWFKNPCA

-1319 WLLERRAATVKA
+1319 WLLERRGATVKA

-1338 DGGTHRSGKYEAI
+1338 DGGTHRSKKYEEIA
-1351 SETLSEMDAE
+1351 ETLGQMDAE

-1405 ELGLTAQNDVPKAQ
+1405 ELGLTAQNNVQKSQ
-1419 PSKVTSGGVS
+1419 PSKVSSGGVS

-1443 GKLKAILRAR
+1443 GKLKAILKAR

-1492 AFRKWVRVAGEI
+1492 AARRWARVAGEI
-1504 DAMRK
+1504 DAMRTK
-1509 KFNVPDSHPEPLPRE
+1509 YGVPESHPEPLPRE
-1524 LVREAGQRVNNARLA
+1524 LIREAGQRVNNARLA
-1539 AEGAPVSAV
+1539 AEGAPVSAG

-1553 RAAESVL
+1553 RAAEAVL
-1560 GVWEQVKSVAKSA
+1560 GVWEQVKSMAKAA
-1573 RLSKRAFEKSQSQG
+1573 RLSKRASESQSQG
-1587 QSPAPEATAEP
+1587 QSPKPESGTEP
-1598 QKQQAPT
+1598 RQQQAPA
-1605 TPQQNPTSE
+1605 PQQNPTG
-1614 AVTDEAAQP
+1614 EAAQP
-1623 EPRKE
+1623 ETRKE

-1633 TEKRLENER
+1633 TEERLRQER
-1642 AARAEKIRQMMERTQ
+1642 AARAERARQMMERTRS
-1657 NLDDK
+1657 LDER
-1662 LRNNAPTQ
+1662 LRNEPAP
-1670 GQQARGNQQQRLER
+1670 QANQQQSA
-1684 ERRVQQLHEQA
+1684 QQNLQRQRQQQAQQMHEQA
-1695 RRGVRGPGLG
+1695 RRGVRGPGL

>member
-6 KLTAGDGYRYYT
+6 KLTSGDGFRYYT
-18 HEVATGDSLR
+18 AEVASNDVLR
-28 APDRELGDYY
+28 ASDRELGDYY
-38 TVEGMPPGQWVGA
+38 VVEGMPPGQWVGA
-51 GAAELGL
+51 GAADLGL

-99 SQAWDKVQNRAAE
+99 SQAWEKVQNRAAE

-121 REGKSQQQIVDD
+121 REGKTQAQIVDD
-133 IAHLYKTAPDRVTVS
+133 IAHLYESAPDRVTVS

-157 GHRIVKGEYLKNP
+157 GYNVVKGEYLKNP
-170 DMPRADRAE
+170 DMPRTDRTE
-179 FMANYRLLEHEATAA
+179 FMANYRLLEHEATQANHAA
-194 QHASQRAIDAHFKK
+194 QRAIDAHFKK
-208 NVAPSL
+208 NVAPNL
-214 HAQREG
+214 HAQRDG

-238 KHTDPTAEEVQNIR
+238 KHADPTAEEMKEIR
-252 HRVGAVMYR
+252 HRVGAILYR
-261 KQHGVEPTDKQLV
+261 QQHGVDPTDKQLIS
-274 AFIARESK
+274 FIARESK

-302 MAWGLGDES
+302 LAWGLGDKT

-337 TRRGAGGV
+337 TRRGRNGV

-360 HYDSRS
+360 HWDSRS

-380 VKGADGQW
+380 VKGSDGQW
-388 SSIDGRTLY
+388 SAIDGRTLY
-397 AWNVAASEL
+397 QWNVAASEL

-411 AEHLEQTLGLVCVPE
+411 AEHLESELGLVCVPD
-426 ATKSELSPVMEIA
+426 AAKSELSPVMEIA

-445 VEQFSSRRSEIS
+445 VERFSSRRSEIS

-483 AQQATLSTRPHK
+483 AQQATLATRPHK

-506 EWAAKAEALSRTGE
+506 EWAAKAEAISRTGE

-545 QAQSEFLI
+545 QAQAEFLS

-570 RAVFRRSHLE
+570 RAVFRRSHVE
-580 AETARYLRG
+580 AETTRYLRG
-589 AGLPVPVP
+589 AGVPVPVP
-597 GTTQSTPE
+597 GTTQTTPE

-636 AEFLRADGTNS
+636 DEFLRADGTNS
-647 FVRRDAQLFTTQE
+647 FVRRDATLFTTQE

-684 FEQKVA
+684 FEQKLQ
-690 ERREELAEKGF
+690 ERREKLAEKGF

-783 GAKAGPLSIRPGDV
+783 GAKANPLSIRPGDV

-812 ALVTIAAERGALVR
+812 ALVQIAAERGALVR
-826 VMGDD
+826 VLGDD

-861 KNEEE
+861 KDEEE

-876 AAVGKDEPFTWYRE
+876 AAVGKDEPFEWYRE
-890 QGRVAG
+890 NGRVAG
-896 GDGEAMTQQVFAAY
+896 GDSEAMTQQVFAAW
-910 QRDVAEGKSSLMMG
+910 QKDISDGKTSLMMG
-924 SSNESVASLNAL
+924 SSNEAVASLNAL

-945 GEPTGEGVI
+945 GEPTGEGVL

-964 QATAFVGDTIV
+964 QATAFAGDVIV

-981 RLSVFAGRDFV
+981 RLSVFAGHDFV

-998 SIEGVGEDGSLKVR
+998 SVEGVGEDGSLKVR

-1018 TVTLPAEYVHEN
+1018 TVTLPAAYVREN
-1030 VELGYALTVHRAQGA
+1030 VELGFALTVHRAQGA

-1068 RGREQNNLY
+1068 RGREENRLY

-1100 AQFSVHE
+1100 AQLSVHE

-1115 QMDTAAAVLE
+1115 QQSPAAAVAE
-1125 YNEHAELAQRAV
+1125 YEEHAELAQRAV
-1137 IADLMTEGMNRV
+1137 IADLMTQGMNRV
-1149 THFDLTGADAAE
+1149 THFD
-1161 ARSLRAQMRQARYD
+1161 
-1175 GEATDELVA
+1175 
-1184 KMPTGARASADADV
+1184 PTGARASADADV

-1221 LDVPDIVERAYRSR
+1221 LDVTDIVERAYRAR
-1235 PLGTDA
+1235 PLSTDA

-1273 GYSDAML
+1273 GYSDQLL

-1301 VLDDPEWFRNPYA
+1301 TLDDPEWFKNPFA
-1314 MAKTD
+1314 MAQTD

-1338 DGGTHRSGKYEAI
+1338 DGGTHRSAKYDEIA
-1351 SETLSEMDAE
+1351 ETLGQMDAE

-1376 EQIIRGEVSRGGER
+1376 EQIIRGEISRGGER

-1429 GHTLDRFWENQLKG
+1429 GHTIDRFWESQLTG
-1443 GKLKAILRAR
+1443 GKLKQILKIRA
-1453 ASEIGK
+1453 AEIGK
-1459 LTRSRGQELAQQVRE
+1459 LTRARGQELAQQVRE
-1474 GKAPAWVQNLGPV
+1474 GKAPAWTQALGPV

-1492 AFRKWVRVAGEI
+1492 AVRRWARVAGEI
-1504 DAMRK
+1504 DAMRTK
-1509 KFNVPDSHPEPLPRE
+1509 YGVPDSHPEPLPRE
-1524 LVREAGQRVNNARLA
+1524 LVREAGQRVNKARLA
-1539 AEGAPVSAV
+1539 AEGAPVSAG

-1553 RAAESVL
+1553 RAAEAVL
-1560 GVWEQVKSVAKSA
+1560 GVWEQMKSVAKAA
-1573 RLSKRAFEKSQSQG
+1573 RLSKRAGEQSQSQG

-1598 QKQQAPT
+1598 QKQQAPA
-1605 TPQQNPTSE
+1605 PQQSPTGE
-1614 AVTDEAAQP
+1614 GAQP
-1623 EPRKE
+1623 ETRKE

-1633 TEKRLENER
+1633 TEERLRQER
-1642 AARAEKIRQMMERTQ
+1642 AARAERARQMMERTHS
-1657 NLDDK
+1657 LDER
-1662 LRNNAPTQ
+1662 LRNQPAP
-1670 GQQARGNQQQRLER
+1670 QANQQQQSA
-1684 ERRVQQLHEQA
+1684 QQNLQRQRQQQQAQQMHEQA
-1695 RRGVRGPGLG
+1695 RRGVRGPGL

>member
-6 KLTAGDGYRYYT
+6 KLTAGDGFRYYT
-18 HEVATGDSLR
+18 AEVASNDVLR
-28 APDRELGDYY
+28 ASDRELGDYY
-38 TVEGMPPGQWVGA
+38 VVEGMPPGQWVGA

-58 KGNVSEEQMEV
+58 EGNVSEAQMDV

-84 DLLKNSTPEAFEEVR
+84 DLLQNSTPEAFEEVR
-99 SQAWDKVQNRAAE
+99 SEAWNKVHQRAAE

-121 REGKSQQQIVDD
+121 REGKTQAQIVDD
-133 IAHLYKTAPDRVTVS
+133 IAHLYESAPDRVTVS

-157 GHRIVKGEYLKNP
+157 GYDIIKGEYAKNP
-170 DMPRADRAE
+170 EAQRPDRAE
-179 FMANYRLLEHEATAA
+179 FMANYRLLEHEATQANHAA
-194 QHASQRAIDAHFKK
+194 QRAIDEHFQQK
-208 NVAPSL
+208 VAPNL
-214 HAQREG
+214 HAQRDG
-220 STEFTRAVDE
+220 STEFTRAVQE

-238 KHTDPTAEEVQNIR
+238 KHTDPTAEEMQKIR
-252 HRVGAVMYR
+252 HRVGAVRYR
-261 KQHGVEPTDKQLV
+261 EQHGVEPTDKQLV

-282 PKSNSVAG
+282 PQSNSVAG

-302 MAWGLGDES
+302 LAWGLGDKT
-311 LREGVQQAHEAAIS
+311 LREGVQKAHEAAIG
-325 DVVKFLEEQVIM
+325 DVVKFLEDQVVM
-337 TRRGAGGV
+337 TRRGRNGV
-345 RQIDIDGGLIATKFR
+345 RQIDIEGGLIATKFR
-360 HYDSRS
+360 HWDSRS

-380 VKGADGQW
+380 VKGADGRW
-388 SSIDGRTLY
+388 SAIDGRTLY

-411 AEHLEQTLGLVCVPE
+411 AEHLESELGLVCVPD
-426 ATKSELSPVMEIA
+426 AAKSELSPVMEIP

-445 VEQFSSRRSEIS
+445 MERFSSRRSEIS

-463 KAEYVE
+463 KEEYIE

-483 AQQATLSTRPHK
+483 AQQATLATRPHK
-495 SEAKSLQDLCE
+495 SEAKSLKDLCE
-506 EWAAKAEALSRTGE
+506 EWAAKAEAISRTGE

-533 EAASEQARAKRE
+533 EAASEQARTKRE
-545 QAQSEFLI
+545 QAQAEFLS

-570 RAVFRRSHLE
+570 RAVFRRSHVE
-580 AETARYLRG
+580 AETTRYLRG
-589 AGLPVPVP
+589 AGVPVPVP
-597 GTTQSTPE
+597 GTTQTTSE

-636 AEFLRADGTNS
+636 DEFLRADGTSS
-647 FVRRDAQLFTTQE
+647 FVRRDATLFTTQE

-684 FEQKVA
+684 FEQKLQ
-690 ERREELAEKGF
+690 ERREKLAEKGF

-770 ADTVAKVLAANTN
+770 ADTVAKVLAANTD
-783 GAKAGPLSIRPGDV
+783 GAKASPLSIGPGDV

-812 ALVTIAAERGALVR
+812 ALVQIAAERGALVR
-826 VMGDD
+826 VLGDD

-876 AAVGKDEPFTWYRE
+876 VTVGKDEPFAWYRE

-896 GDGEAMTQQVFAAY
+896 GDGEAMTQKVFAAW
-910 QRDVAEGKSSLMMG
+910 QKDISDGKTSLMMG
-924 SSNESVASLNAL
+924 SSNESVAALNAL

-945 GEPTGEGVI
+945 GEQTGEGVI

-959 APGAG
+959 APGQG
-964 QATAFVGDTIV
+964 QATAFAGDTIV

-998 SIEGVGEDGSLKVR
+998 SVESVNEDGSLQVR

-1018 TVTLPAEYVHEN
+1018 TVTLPAAYVREN

-1068 RGREQNNLY
+1068 RGREENRLY

-1100 AQFSVHE
+1100 AQLSVHE

-1115 QMDTAAAVLE
+1115 QQSPAAAVAE
-1125 YNEHAELAQRAV
+1125 YQEHAELAQRAV
-1137 IADLMTEGMNRV
+1137 IADLMTQGMNRV
-1149 THFDLTGADAAE
+1149 THFDPTGADAAE

-1175 GEATDELVA
+1175 GEATDELA
-1184 KMPTGARASADADV
+1184 TKMPTGAKASADADV

-1235 PLGTDA
+1235 ALSTDA

-1280 DALIARAEAREV
+1280 DALISRAEAREV

-1301 VLDDPEWFRNPYA
+1301 VLDDPEWFKNPFA
-1314 MAKTD
+1314 MAQTD
-1319 WLLERRAATVKA
+1319 WLLERRAVTVKA
-1331 LNACERE
+1331 LTACERE
-1338 DGGTHRSGKYEAI
+1338 DGGTHRSAKYDEIA
-1351 SETLSEMDAE
+1351 ETLGQMDAE

-1419 PSKVTSGGVS
+1419 PSKVPSGGVS
-1429 GHTLDRFWENQLKG
+1429 GHTLDRFWENQLKS
-1443 GKLKAILRAR
+1443 GKLKQILKIRA
-1453 ASEIGK
+1453 AEIGK
-1459 LTRSRGQELAQQVRE
+1459 LTRARGQELAQQVRE
-1474 GKAPAWVQNLGPV
+1474 GKAPAWTQALGPV

-1492 AFRKWVRVAGEI
+1492 AARRWARVAGEI
-1504 DAMRK
+1504 DAMRTK
-1509 KFNVPDSHPEPLPRE
+1509 YGVPDSHPEPLPRE

-1539 AEGAPVSAV
+1539 ATGAPVSAG
-1548 SKVRT
+1548 SKTRT
-1553 RAAESVL
+1553 RAAEAVL

-1573 RLSKRAFEKSQSQG
+1573 RLSKRAGEQSQAQG
-1587 QSPAPEATAEP
+1587 QSPKPEATAEP
-1598 QKQQAPT
+1598 QKPQAPA
-1605 TPQQNPTSE
+1605 PQQSST
-1614 AVTDEAAQP
+1614 T

-1628 KPVSE
+1628 KVVSE
-1633 TEKRLENER
+1633 TEERLRQER
-1642 AARAEKIRQMMERTQ
+1642 AARAERARQMMERTRSLDERLRNQPAPQASQQQSAQQ
-1657 NLDDK
+1657 NLQ
-1662 LRNNAPTQ
+1662 RQ
-1670 GQQARGNQQQRLER
+1670 RQQQQAQQM
-1684 ERRVQQLHEQA
+1684 HEQA
-1695 RRGVRGPGLG
+1695 RRGVRGPGLS

>member
-6 KLTAGDGYRYYT
+6 KLTSGDGFRYYT
-18 HEVATGDSLR
+18 AEVASNDVLR
-28 APDRELGDYY
+28 ASDRELGDYY
-38 TVEGMPPGQWVGA
+38 VVEGMPPGQWVGA
-51 GAAELGL
+51 GADDLGL

-84 DLLKNSTPEAFEEVR
+84 DLLKNSTPEAFEKVR
-99 SQAWDKVQNRAAE
+99 SQAWEKVHNRAAE
-112 RAFLIIEGT
+112 RAFIIIEGT
-121 REGKSQQQIVDD
+121 REGKTQQQIVDD
-133 IAHLYKTAPDRVTVS
+133 LAHLYEAAPTQATVS
-148 RYLERYRAA
+148 NYLERYRAA
-157 GHRIVKGEYLKNP
+157 GHRIVKGEYVKNP
-170 DMPRADRAE
+170 DVERPTRAE
-179 FMANYRLLEHEATAA
+179 FMANYSLLEHEATAA

-208 NVAPSL
+208 NVAPNL
-214 HAQREG
+214 HAQRDG

-238 KHTDPTAEEVQNIR
+238 KHTDPTAEEMKEIR
-252 HRVGAVMYR
+252 HRVGAILYR
-261 KQHGVEPTDKQLV
+261 QQHGVDPTDKQLIS
-274 AFIARESK
+274 FIARESK

-302 MAWGLGDES
+302 LAWGLGDKT

-337 TRRGAGGV
+337 TRRGRNGV

-360 HYDSRS
+360 HWDSRS

-380 VKGADGQW
+380 VKGSDGQW
-388 SSIDGRTLY
+388 SAIDGRTLY
-397 AWNVAASEL
+397 QWNVAASEL

-411 AEHLEQTLGLVCVPE
+411 AEHLESELGLVCVPD
-426 ATKSELSPVMEIA
+426 AAKSELSPVMEIA

-445 VEQFSSRRSEIS
+445 MERFSSRRSEIS

-463 KAEYVE
+463 KEEYIE
-469 AHGHAP
+469 SHGHAP

-483 AQQATLSTRPHK
+483 AQQATLATRPHK
-495 SEAKSLQDLCE
+495 SEAKSLKDLCE
-506 EWAAKAEALSRTGE
+506 EWTAQAEFLSRTGE

-545 QAQSEFLI
+545 QAQAEFLS

-570 RAVFRRSHLE
+570 RAVFRRSHVE
-580 AETARYLRG
+580 AETTRYLRG

-597 GTTQSTPE
+597 GTTQTTPD
-605 STDEQSL
+605 STDEKSL

-636 AEFLRADGTNS
+636 DEFLRADGTNS

-678 AATFDV
+678 AAGFDV
-684 FEQKVA
+684 FEQKLQ
-690 ERREELAEKGF
+690 ERREKLAEKGF

-770 ADTVAKVLAANTN
+770 ADTVAKVLTANTD
-783 GAKAGPLSIRPGDV
+783 GAKSGPLSIRPGDV

-826 VMGDD
+826 VLGDD

-861 KNEEE
+861 KDEEE

-876 AAVGKDEPFTWYRE
+876 VTVGKDEPFAWYRE
-890 QGRVAG
+890 NGRVAG
-896 GDGEAMTQQVFAAY
+896 GDSEAMSQQVFAAW
-910 QRDVAEGKSSLMMG
+910 QKDISDGKTSLMMG
-924 SSNESVASLNAL
+924 SSNEAVASLNAL

-945 GEPTGEGVI
+945 GEPTGEGVL

-964 QATAFVGDTIV
+964 QATAFAGDVIV

-981 RLSVFAGRDFV
+981 RLSVFAGHDFV

-998 SIEGVGEDGSLKVR
+998 SVEGVGEDGSLKVR

-1018 TVTLPAEYVHEN
+1018 TVTLPAAYVSEH

-1100 AQFSVHE
+1100 AQLSVHE

-1115 QMDTAAAVLE
+1115 QQSPAAAVAE
-1125 YNEHAELAQRAV
+1125 YEEHAELAQRAV
-1137 IADLMTEGMNRV
+1137 IADLMTQGMNRV
-1149 THFDLTGADAAE
+1149 THFDPTGADAAE

-1175 GEATDELVA
+1175 GLPTDELA
-1184 KMPTGARASADADV
+1184 AQMPTGARASADADV

-1235 PLGTDA
+1235 ALSTDA

-1280 DALIARAEAREV
+1280 DAMIARAEAREV

-1301 VLDDPEWFRNPYA
+1301 VLDDPEWFKNPFA
-1314 MAKTD
+1314 MAQTD
-1319 WLLERRAATVKA
+1319 WLLERRTATVKA
-1331 LNACERE
+1331 LSACERE
-1338 DGGTHRSGKYEAI
+1338 DGGTHRSAKYEEI
-1351 SETLSEMDAE
+1351 TQTLSDMDAE

-1376 EQIIRGEVSRGGER
+1376 EQIIRGEISRGGER

-1405 ELGLTAQNDVPKAQ
+1405 ELGLTAQNDVQKPQ

-1429 GHTLDRFWENQLKG
+1429 GHTLDRFWESQLTG
-1443 GKLKAILRAR
+1443 GKLKQILKIRA
-1453 ASEIGK
+1453 AEIGK
-1459 LTRSRGQELAQQVRE
+1459 LTRSRGQELAQQVSE

-1492 AFRKWVRVAGEI
+1492 AARRWARVAGEV
-1504 DAMRK
+1504 DAMRE

-1524 LVREAGQRVNNARLA
+1524 LVREAGQRVTKARLA

-1548 SKVRT
+1548 STVRT
-1553 RAAESVL
+1553 RAAEAVL
-1560 GVWEQVKSVAKSA
+1560 GVWEQVKSVAKAA
-1573 RLSKRAFEKSQSQG
+1573 RLSKRAAEQSQAQG
-1587 QSPAPEATAEP
+1587 QSPAPEATAES
-1598 QKQQAPT
+1598 QKQQAPA
-1605 TPQQNPTSE
+1605 PQQSPTGE
-1614 AVTDEAAQP
+1614 GAQP
-1623 EPRKE
+1623 ETRRKE

-1633 TEKRLENER
+1633 TEERLRQER
-1642 AARAEKIRQMMERTQ
+1642 AARAERARQMMERTHS
-1657 NLDDK
+1657 LDER
-1662 LRNNAPTQ
+1662 LRNQPAP
-1670 GQQARGNQQQRLER
+1670 QANQQQQSA
-1684 ERRVQQLHEQA
+1684 QQNLQRQRQQQQAQQMHEQA
-1695 RRGVRGPGLG
+1695 RRGVRGPGL

>member
-1 MLTIH
+1 MLTVH
-6 KLTAGDGYRYYT
+6 KLTAGEGHRYYT

-28 APDRELGDYY
+28 SSNRELGDYY
-38 TVEGMPPGQWVGA
+38 TIDGLPPGQWVGA

-84 DLLKNSTPEAFEEVR
+84 DLLQNSTPEAFDEVR
-99 SQAWDKVQNRAAE
+99 SQAWEKVHQRAAE

-121 REGKSQQQIVDD
+121 REGKTQAQIVED
-133 IAHLYKTAPDRVTVS
+133 IAHLYESVPDRVTVS
-148 RYLERYRAA
+148 RYLERYRSA
-157 GHRIVKGEYLKNP
+157 GHRIVKGEYVKNP
-170 DMPRADRAE
+170 DMPRTDRAE
-179 FMANYRLLEHEATAA
+179 FMANYRLLEHEATQANHAA
-194 QHASQRAIDAHFKK
+194 QRAIDAHFKK
-208 NVAPSL
+208 NVAPNL
-214 HAQREG
+214 HAQRDG
-220 STEFTRAVDE
+220 STEFLRAVDE
-230 EVRRFRDT
+230 EIRRFRDT
-238 KHTDPTAEEVQNIR
+238 KHTDPSAEELKEIR
-252 HRVGAVMYR
+252 HRVGAVRYR
-261 KQHGVEPTDKQLV
+261 EQHGVEPTDKQLV

-297 PKSVS
+297 PKSMS
-302 MAWGLGDES
+302 LAWGLGDKT
-311 LREGVQQAHEAAIS
+311 LREGVQKAHEAAIG
-325 DVVKFLEEQVIM
+325 DVVKFLEDQVVM
-337 TRRGAGGV
+337 TRRGRNGV

-360 HYDSRS
+360 HWDSRS

-380 VKGADGQW
+380 VKGSDGQW
-388 SSIDGRTLY
+388 SAIDGRTLY
-397 AWNVAASEL
+397 QWNVAASEL

-411 AEHLEQTLGLVCVPE
+411 AEHLESELGLVCVPD

-439 GFDREM
+439 GINREM

-475 GRKAMLEL
+475 GRKATLEL
-483 AQQATLSTRPHK
+483 AQQATLATRPHK
-495 SEAKSLQDLCE
+495 GEAKSLKDLCE
-506 EWAAKAEALSRTGE
+506 EWAAKAEAISRTGE

-533 EAASEQARAKRE
+533 KNASEQARAKRE
-545 QAQSEFLI
+545 QAQAEFLS

-570 RAVFRRSHLE
+570 RAVFRRSHVE
-580 AETARYLRG
+580 AETVRYLRG
-589 AGLPVPVP
+589 AGVPVPVP
-597 GTTQSTPE
+597 GTTQTTPE

-624 LNLSGEQNRPVA
+624 LNLSGESTRPVA
-636 AEFLRADGTNS
+636 DEFLRADGTNS
-647 FVRRDAQLFTTQE
+647 FVRRDSQLFTTQE

-690 ERREELAEKGF
+690 ERREKLAEKGF

-770 ADTVAKVLAANTN
+770 ADTVAKVLAANTD
-783 GAKAGPLSIRPGDV
+783 GAKAGPISIRPGDV

-812 ALVTIAAERGALVR
+812 ALVQIAAERGALVR

-846 DREVGAVRLDELFRF
+846 DREVGAVHLDELFRF
-861 KNEEE
+861 KNEQE
-866 AAATLRLREP
+866 AAATLHLREP
-876 AAVGKDEPFTWYRE
+876 AAVGKDEPFGWYRA

-896 GDGEAMTQQVFAAY
+896 GDGEAMTQQVFAAW
-910 QRDVAEGKSSLMMG
+910 QKDISEGKSSLMMG
-924 SSNESVASLNAL
+924 SSNESVAALNAL

-959 APGAG
+959 APGQA
-964 QATAFVGDTIV
+964 QATVFAGDTIV

-998 SIEGVGEDGSLKVR
+998 SVEGVGEDGSLQVR

-1018 TVTLPAEYVHEN
+1018 TVTLPAAYVREN

-1100 AQFSVHE
+1100 AQLSVHE

-1115 QMDTAAAVLE
+1115 QMNTAAAVAE
-1125 YNEHAELAQRAV
+1125 YQEHAELAQRAV
-1137 IADLMTEGMNRV
+1137 IADLMTQGMNRV
-1149 THFDLTGADAAE
+1149 THFDLTGEDATL

-1175 GEATDELVA
+1175 GEATDDLAA
-1184 KMPTGARASADADV
+1184 KMPTGAEASADADI

-1221 LDVPDIVERAYRSR
+1221 LDVPDIVERAYRTR

-1280 DALIARAEAREV
+1280 DSLIARAEAREV

-1301 VLDDPEWFRNPYA
+1301 ALDDPEWFKNPFA
-1314 MAKTD
+1314 MAQTD
-1319 WLLERRAATVKA
+1319 WLLERRTATVKA

-1338 DGGTHRSGKYEAI
+1338 DGGTHRSAQYEEI
-1351 SETLSEMDAE
+1351 TQTLSEMDAE

-1429 GHTLDRFWENQLKG
+1429 GHTLDRFWENQLTG
-1443 GKLKAILRAR
+1443 GKLKQILKIRAT
-1453 ASEIGK
+1453 EIGK
-1459 LTRSRGQELAQQVRE
+1459 LTRSRGQELAHQVRE
-1474 GKAPAWVQNLGPV
+1474 GKAPAWVKALGPV

-1492 AFRKWVRVAGEI
+1492 AFRQWVRAAGEA
-1504 DAMRK
+1504 DALRTK
-1509 KFNVPDSHPEPLPRE
+1509 YKVPESEPAVLPRE
-1524 LVREAGQRVNNARLA
+1524 MVHEASQRVNNARLA
-1539 AEGAPVSAV
+1539 SAGAPVVAQSAE
-1548 SKVRT
+1548 KT

-1560 GVWEQVKSVAKSA
+1560 GVLSQVRRVAKAA
-1573 RLSKRAFEKSQSQG
+1573 RLAERAKNQ
-1587 QSPAPEATAEP
+1587 
-1598 QKQQAPT
+1598 QKQQKVTEPE
-1605 TPQQNPTSE
+1605 QQP
-1614 AVTDEAAQP
+1614 
-1623 EPRKE
+1623 
-1628 KPVSE
+1628 KPLSPVE
-1633 TEKRLENER
+1633 QKVQE
-1642 AARAEKIRQMMERTQ
+1642 ARAERAPGPEADEETLAALRVSQIGMRAYARKGTAPHPKQPPAPSAVRPKTHKGME
-1657 NLDDK
+1657 L
-1662 LRNNAPTQ
+1662 
-1670 GQQARGNQQQRLER
+1670 
-1684 ERRVQQLHEQA
+1684 
-1695 RRGVRGPGLG
+1695 